1 MKRGFARPTPEKA
14 PVIKPENIVLPTPL
28 SIPPPEG
35 KPWWIVVVGV
45 VVIGLLGGM
54 IAMTFASGSHVFG
67 GVGAIFP
74 IFMIGGMAMMM
85 FGGRFGGQQQ
95 MSRPKLDAMRAQF
108 MLMLDMLRETA
119 HESADSMDANYRWF
133 HPAPTMLASAVGSS
147 RMWERKPDGKDLNF
161 GVVRVGVGMTRPEVT
176 WGEPQNMP
184 TDIELEPVTGKAL
197 QEFGRYQSVVYNLPK
212 MISLL
217 VEPWYSLIGGR
228 EQVLG
233 LMRAIVCQLAFSHG
247 PDHVQMVV
255 VSSDL
260 EQWDWVKWLP
270 HFGDPRRQD
279 AAGNARMVYS
289 SVREFAAEQAELFAG
304 RGSFTPR
311 HASSS
316 AQTPTPHTVIIADVT
331 DPQWEFV
338 KSAEGIDGVTFF
350 DLTGASMW
358 AAVPERTLQ
367 FDDLGVIEAL
377 PRDRDTWM
385 VIDEKPWFFALTD
398 HISIAEAEEFAQKLA
413 RWRLAEA
420 YEEIGQRV
428 AHIGAR
434 DIMAYYGIDDP
445 ADIDFGSL
453 WGSRTDT
460 MGRSRLRAPFGNRSD
475 NGELLFLD
483 MKSLDEGGDGPH
495 GVMSGTTGSG
505 KSTLVRT
512 VIESLMLGHP
522 PQELQFVLAD
532 LKGGSAVKPF
542 AGVPHVSRIITDLEE
557 DQALMERF
565 LDALWGEI
573 ARRKAICDSAGVDD
587 AKEYNSVRS
596 RMRARGQDMPPLPM
610 LVVVIDEFYEWFRI
624 MPTAVDVLDS
634 IGRQGRAYWI
644 HLMMASQTIESRAEK
659 LMENMGYRLV
669 LKARTAGAA
678 QAAGVPN
685 AVNLPA
691 QAGLGYFRRSLEDI
705 VRFQAEFL
713 WRDYISRGITIDGE
727 EAPALVHS
735 IDYVRPQLFTNL
747 FTPLEVSVG
756 GPDLEPVHSNGE
768 VLEAADAEA
777 EDEEE
782 GIRTPKVGT
791 VIIDQLRKIDFE
803 PYRLWQPP
811 LSEPVAIDEL
821 VNRFI
826 GHQWQQDY
834 GTARDLV
841 FPLGIIDRPF
851 KHDQP
856 PWTVDT
862 SGPGANVLILGAG
875 GSGKTTALQTLICSA
890 ALTHTPEQVQ
900 FYCLAYSGTALTTV
914 ARLPH
919 VGEVAGPTDPYG
931 VRRTVAEL
939 LALVRERK
947 RSFLEYRIASMDVFR
962 RRKFGGEAGPVPNDG
977 FGDVYLVIDNYRA
990 LAEENEVLIEQV
1002 NLIINQGPSFGVH
1015 VVVSADRESELRP
1028 PVRSGFGSRVELR
1041 LAAVEDAKLVRSRFA
1056 KEVPV
1061 KPGRGMVAVNYVRL
1075 DADPQAGLHTLV
1087 ARPALG
1093 STPTNVFASD
1103 SIVDAVSRLASG
1115 QAPPIRR
1122 LPARFGVEQVRELA
1136 ARDTRQGVGA
1146 GGIVWAISE
1155 LDLAP
1160 VYLNFAENA
1169 HLVVTGRRECGRTTT
1184 LATIMSEIGRLYA
1197 PGTSSAL
1204 AATGRA
1210 ALCPGVAGRP
1220 APSAADRAGLRVRR
1234 EVRLQPRRRAGDD
1247 ERHVRPSGQ
1256 PRTTARLV
1264 GGGAAVALLVER
1276 SGDLP
1281 DRRRHT
1287 ADAGRFRFAA
1297 AQGRRLGDPGRR
1309 CRPARDCHPH
1319 VRRLVVRGQRP
1330 DAAGTAPGERATT
1343 GDGRRPRRGLHPR
1356 QDEGWPAAPWS
1367 RPADGRGHRCV
1378 RPGGGHRAP
1387 QVEAA
1392 PPRWGWLACQPQRSG
1407 NFLSA
1412 NVFDGK
1418 LISGVQSGGSSK
1430 SGICLSHSATTMV
1443 SSIRAR

>member
-1 MKRGFARPTPEKA
+1 MKRGFARPTPEKP
-14 PVIKPENIVLPTPL
+14 PVIKPENIGLSTPL

-35 KPWWIVVVGV
+35 KPWWLIVVGV
-45 VVIGLLGGM
+45 VVVGLLGGM
-54 IAMTFASGSHVFG
+54 VAMVFASGSHVFG
-67 GVGAIFP
+67 GIGSIFP
-74 IFMIGGMAMMM
+74 LFMMVGIMMMM
-85 FGGRFGGQQQ
+85 FRGMGGGQQQ

-119 HESADSMDANYRWF
+119 QESADSMDANYRWF
-133 HPAPTMLASAVGSS
+133 HPAPNTLAAAVGSP

-212 MISLL
+212 MVSLL
-217 VEPWYSLIGGR
+217 VEPWYALVGER

-233 LMRAIVCQLAFSHG
+233 LMRAIICQLAFSHG
-247 PDHVQMVV
+247 PDHVQMIV

-260 EQWDWVKWLP
+260 DQWDWVKWLP
-270 HFGDPRRQD
+270 HFGDSRRHD
-279 AAGNARMVYS
+279 AAGNARMVYT

-316 AQTPTPHTVIIADVT
+316 AQTPTPHTVIIADVD
-331 DPQWEFV
+331 DPQWEYV
-338 KSAEGIDGVTFF
+338 ISAEGVDGVTFF
-350 DLTGASMW
+350 DLTGSSMW
-358 AAVPERTLQ
+358 TDIPERKLQ
-367 FDDLGVIEAL
+367 FDKTGVIEAL

-385 VIDEKPWFFALTD
+385 VIDDKAWFFALTD
-398 HISIAEAEEFAQKLA
+398 QVSIAEAEEFAQKLA
-413 RWRLAEA
+413 QWRLAEA

-434 DIMAYYGIDDP
+434 DILSYYGIDDP
-445 ADIDFGSL
+445 GNIDFDSL
-453 WGSRTDT
+453 WASRTDT

-512 VIESLMLGHP
+512 VIESLMLSHP
-522 PQELQFVLAD
+522 PEELQFVLAD

-587 AKEYNSVRS
+587 AKEYNSVRA
-596 RMRARGQDMPPLPM
+596 RMRARGQDMAPLPM

-691 QAGLGYFRRSLEDI
+691 QAGLGYFRKSLEDI
-705 VRFQAEFL
+705 IRFQAEFL
-713 WRDYISRGITIDGE
+713 WRDYFQPGVSIDGE

-735 IDYVRPQLFTNL
+735 IDYIRPQLFTNS

-756 GPDLEPVHSNGE
+756 GPDIEPVVAQPNGE
-768 VLEAADAEA
+768 MLESDDIEGGED
-777 EDEEE
+777 EDEE
-782 GIRTPKVGT
+782 GVRTPKVGT
-791 VIIDQLRKIDFE
+791 VIIDQLRKIKFE

-811 LSEPVAIDEL
+811 LTQPVAIDDL
-821 VNRFI
+821 VNRFL
-826 GHQWQQDY
+826 GRPWHKEY
-834 GTARDLV
+834 GSACNLV
-841 FPLGIIDRPF
+841 FPIGIIDRPY

-890 ALTHTPEQVQ
+890 ALTHTPQQVQ
-900 FYCLAYSGTALTTV
+900 FYCLAYSSTALTTV
-914 ARLPH
+914 SRIPH

-947 RSFLEYRIASMDVFR
+947 RSFLECGIASMEMFR
-962 RRKFGGEAGPVPNDG
+962 RRKFGGEAGPVPDDG

-1002 NLIINQGPSFGVH
+1002 NVIINQGPSFGVH
-1015 VVVSADRESELRP
+1015 VVVTADRESELRP
-1028 PVRSGFGSRVELR
+1028 PVRSGFGSRIELR

-1056 KEVPV
+1056 KDVPV

-1075 DADPQAGLHTLV
+1075 DSDPQAGLHTLV

-1093 STPTNVFASD
+1093 STPDNVFECD
-1103 SIVDAVSRLASG
+1103 SVVAAVSRLTSA
-1115 QAPPIRR
+1115 QAPPVRR

-1136 ARDTRQGVGA
+1136 SRDTRQGVGA
-1146 GGIVWAISE
+1146 GGIAWAISE

-1160 VYLNFAENA
+1160 VYLNFAENS
-1169 HLVVTGRRECGRTTT
+1169 HLMVTGRRECGRTTT

-1197 PGTSSAL
+1197 PGASSAPPPAPGRPSAQVWLVDPRRQLLTALGSDYVERFAYNLDGVVAMMGEL
-1204 AATGRA
+1204 AAALAGREPPPGLSAEELLSRSWWSGPEIFLIVDDIQQLPPGFDSPLHKAVPFVNRA
-1210 ALCPGVAGRP
+1210 ADVGLHVIVTRTFGGWSSAGSDPMLRALHQANAPLLVMDADPDEGFIRGKMKGGPLPRGRGLLMAEDTGVFVQV
-1220 APSAADRAGLRVRR
+1220 AATEVRR
-1234 EVRLQPRRRAGDD
+1234 
-1247 ERHVRPSGQ
+1247 
-1256 PRTTARLV
+1256 
-1264 GGGAAVALLVER
+1264 
-1276 SGDLP
+1276 
-1281 DRRRHT
+1281 
-1287 ADAGRFRFAA
+1287 
-1297 AQGRRLGDPGRR
+1297 
-1309 CRPARDCHPH
+1309 
-1319 VRRLVVRGQRP
+1319 
-1330 DAAGTAPGERATT
+1330 
-1343 GDGRRPRRGLHPR
+1343 
-1356 QDEGWPAAPWS
+1356 
-1367 RPADGRGHRCV
+1367 
-1378 RPGGGHRAP
+1378 
-1387 QVEAA
+1387 
-1392 PPRWGWLACQPQRSG
+1392 
-1407 NFLSA
+1407 
-1412 NVFDGK
+1412 
-1418 LISGVQSGGSSK
+1418 
-1430 SGICLSHSATTMV
+1430 
-1443 SSIRAR
+1443 

>member
-1 MKRGFARPTPEKA
+1 MKRGFARPTPEKP
-14 PVIKPENIVLPTPL
+14 PVIKPENIVLSTPL

-35 KPWWIVVVGV
+35 KPWWLIVVGV
-45 VVIGLLGGM
+45 VVVGLLGGM
-54 IAMTFASGSHVFG
+54 VAMVFASGSHVFG
-67 GVGAIFP
+67 GIGSIFP
-74 IFMIGGMAMMM
+74 LFMMVGIMMMM
-85 FGGRFGGQQQ
+85 FRGMGGGQQQ

-119 HESADSMDANYRWF
+119 QESADSMDANYRWF
-133 HPAPTMLASAVGSS
+133 HPAPNTLAAAVGSP

-212 MISLL
+212 MVSLL
-217 VEPWYSLIGGR
+217 VEPWYALVGER

-233 LMRAIVCQLAFSHG
+233 LMRAIICQLAFSHG
-247 PDHVQMVV
+247 PDHVQMIV

-260 EQWDWVKWLP
+260 DQWDWVKWLP
-270 HFGDPRRQD
+270 HFGDSRRHD
-279 AAGNARMVYS
+279 AAGNARMVYT

-316 AQTPTPHTVIIADVT
+316 AQTPTPHTVIIADVD
-331 DPQWEFV
+331 DPQWEYV
-338 KSAEGIDGVTFF
+338 ISAEGVDGVTFF
-350 DLTGASMW
+350 DLTGSSMW
-358 AAVPERTLQ
+358 TDIPERKLQ
-367 FDDLGVIEAL
+367 FDKTGVIEAL

-385 VIDEKPWFFALTD
+385 VIDDKAWFFALTD
-398 HISIAEAEEFAQKLA
+398 QVSIAEAEEFAQKLA
-413 RWRLAEA
+413 QWRLAEA

-434 DIMAYYGIDDP
+434 DILSYYGIDDP
-445 ADIDFGSL
+445 GNIDFDSL
-453 WGSRTDT
+453 WASRTDT

-512 VIESLMLGHP
+512 VIESLMLSHP
-522 PQELQFVLAD
+522 PEELQFVLAD

-587 AKEYNSVRS
+587 AKEYNSVRA
-596 RMRARGQDMPPLPM
+596 RMRARGQDMAPLPM

-691 QAGLGYFRRSLEDI
+691 QAGLGYFRKSLEDI
-705 VRFQAEFL
+705 IRFQAEFL
-713 WRDYISRGITIDGE
+713 WRDYFQPGVSIDGE

-735 IDYVRPQLFTNL
+735 IDYIRPQLFTNS

-756 GPDLEPVHSNGE
+756 GPDIEPVVAQPNGE
-768 VLEAADAEA
+768 VLESDDIEGGED
-777 EDEEE
+777 EDEE
-782 GIRTPKVGT
+782 GVRTPKVGT
-791 VIIDQLRKIDFE
+791 VIIDQLRKIKFE

-811 LSEPVAIDEL
+811 LTQPVAIDDL
-821 VNRFI
+821 VNRFL
-826 GHQWQQDY
+826 GRPWHKEY
-834 GTARDLV
+834 GSACNLV
-841 FPLGIIDRPF
+841 FPIGIIDRPY

-890 ALTHTPEQVQ
+890 ALTHTPQQVQ
-900 FYCLAYSGTALTTV
+900 FYCLAYSSTALTTV
-914 ARLPH
+914 SRIPH

-947 RSFLEYRIASMDVFR
+947 RSFLECGIASMEMFR
-962 RRKFGGEAGPVPNDG
+962 RRKFGGEAGPVPDDG

-1002 NLIINQGPSFGVH
+1002 NVIINQGPSFGVH
-1015 VVVSADRESELRP
+1015 VVVTADRESELRP
-1028 PVRSGFGSRVELR
+1028 PVRSGFGSRIELR

-1056 KEVPV
+1056 KDVPV

-1075 DADPQAGLHTLV
+1075 DSDPQAGLHTLV

-1093 STPTNVFASD
+1093 TTPDNVFECD
-1103 SIVDAVSRLASG
+1103 SVVAAVSRLTSA
-1115 QAPPIRR
+1115 QAPPVRR

-1136 ARDTRQGVGA
+1136 SRDTRQGVGA
-1146 GGIVWAISE
+1146 GGIAWAISE

-1160 VYLNFAENA
+1160 VYLNFAENS
-1169 HLVVTGRRECGRTTT
+1169 HLMVTGRRECGRTTT

-1197 PGTSSAL
+1197 PGASSAPPPAPGRPSAQVWLVDPRRQLLTALGSDYVERFAYNLDGVVAMMGEL
-1204 AATGRA
+1204 AAALAGREPPPGLSAEELLSRSWWSGPEIFLIVDDIQQLPPGFDSPLHKAVPFVNRA
-1210 ALCPGVAGRP
+1210 ADVGLHVIVTRTFGGWSSAGSDPMLRALHQANAPLLVMDADPDEGFIRGKMKGGPLPRGRGLLMAEDTGVFVQV
-1220 APSAADRAGLRVRR
+1220 AATEVRR
-1234 EVRLQPRRRAGDD
+1234 
-1247 ERHVRPSGQ
+1247 
-1256 PRTTARLV
+1256 
-1264 GGGAAVALLVER
+1264 
-1276 SGDLP
+1276 
-1281 DRRRHT
+1281 
-1287 ADAGRFRFAA
+1287 
-1297 AQGRRLGDPGRR
+1297 
-1309 CRPARDCHPH
+1309 
-1319 VRRLVVRGQRP
+1319 
-1330 DAAGTAPGERATT
+1330 
-1343 GDGRRPRRGLHPR
+1343 
-1356 QDEGWPAAPWS
+1356 
-1367 RPADGRGHRCV
+1367 
-1378 RPGGGHRAP
+1378 
-1387 QVEAA
+1387 
-1392 PPRWGWLACQPQRSG
+1392 
-1407 NFLSA
+1407 
-1412 NVFDGK
+1412 
-1418 LISGVQSGGSSK
+1418 
-1430 SGICLSHSATTMV
+1430 
-1443 SSIRAR
+1443 

>member
-1 MKRGFARPTPEKA
+1 MKRGFARPTPEKP
-14 PVIKPENIVLPTPL
+14 PVIKPENIVLSTPL

-35 KPWWIVVVGV
+35 KPWWLIVVGIVVV
-45 VVIGLLGGM
+45 GLLGGM
-54 IAMTFASGSHVFG
+54 VAMVFASGSHVFG
-67 GVGAIFP
+67 GIGSIFP
-74 IFMIGGMAMMM
+74 LFMMVGIMMMM
-85 FGGRFGGQQQ
+85 FRGMGGGQQQ

-119 HESADSMDANYRWF
+119 QESADSMDANYRWF
-133 HPAPTMLASAVGSS
+133 HPAPNTLAAAVGSP

-212 MISLL
+212 MVSLL
-217 VEPWYSLIGGR
+217 VEPWYALVGER

-233 LMRAIVCQLAFSHG
+233 LMRAIICQLAFSHG
-247 PDHVQMVV
+247 PDHVQMIV

-260 EQWDWVKWLP
+260 DQWDWVKWLP
-270 HFGDPRRQD
+270 HFGDSRRHD
-279 AAGNARMVYS
+279 AAGNARMVYT

-316 AQTPTPHTVIIADVT
+316 AQTPTPHTVIIADVD
-331 DPQWEFV
+331 DPQWEYV
-338 KSAEGIDGVTFF
+338 ISAEGVDGVTFF
-350 DLTGASMW
+350 DLTGSSMW
-358 AAVPERTLQ
+358 TDIPERKLQ
-367 FDDLGVIEAL
+367 FDKTGVIEAL

-385 VIDEKPWFFALTD
+385 VIDDKAWFFALTD
-398 HISIAEAEEFAQKLA
+398 QVSIAEAEEFAQKLA
-413 RWRLAEA
+413 QWRLAEA

-434 DIMAYYGIDDP
+434 DILSYYGIDDP
-445 ADIDFGSL
+445 GNIDFDSL
-453 WGSRTDT
+453 WASRTDT

-512 VIESLMLGHP
+512 VIESLMLSHP
-522 PQELQFVLAD
+522 PEELQFVLAD

-587 AKEYNSVRS
+587 AKEYNSVRA
-596 RMRARGQDMPPLPM
+596 RMRARGQDMAPLPM

-691 QAGLGYFRRSLEDI
+691 QAGLGYFRKSLEDI
-705 VRFQAEFL
+705 IRFQAEFL
-713 WRDYISRGITIDGE
+713 WRDYFQPGVSIDGE

-735 IDYVRPQLFTNL
+735 IDYIRPQLFTNS

-756 GPDLEPVHSNGE
+756 GPDIEPVVAQPNGE
-768 VLEAADAEA
+768 VLESDDIEGGED
-777 EDEEE
+777 EDEE
-782 GIRTPKVGT
+782 GVRTPKVGT
-791 VIIDQLRKIDFE
+791 VIIDQLRKIKFE

-811 LSEPVAIDEL
+811 LTQPVAIDDL
-821 VNRFI
+821 VNRFL
-826 GHQWQQDY
+826 GRPWHKEY
-834 GTARDLV
+834 GSACNLV
-841 FPLGIIDRPF
+841 FPIGIIDRPY

-890 ALTHTPEQVQ
+890 ALTHTPQQVQ
-900 FYCLAYSGTALTTV
+900 FYCLAYSSTALTTV
-914 ARLPH
+914 SRIPH

-947 RSFLEYRIASMDVFR
+947 RSFLECGIASMEMFR
-962 RRKFGGEAGPVPNDG
+962 RRKFGGEAGPVPDDG

-1002 NLIINQGPSFGVH
+1002 NVIINQGPSFGVH
-1015 VVVSADRESELRP
+1015 VVVTADRESELRP
-1028 PVRSGFGSRVELR
+1028 PVRSGFGSRIELR

-1056 KEVPV
+1056 KDVPV

-1075 DADPQAGLHTLV
+1075 DSDPQAGLHTLV

-1093 STPTNVFASD
+1093 STPDNVFECD
-1103 SIVDAVSRLASG
+1103 SVVAAVSRLTSA
-1115 QAPPIRR
+1115 QAPPVRR

-1136 ARDTRQGVGA
+1136 SRDTRQGVGA
-1146 GGIVWAISE
+1146 GGIAWAISE

-1160 VYLNFAENA
+1160 VYLNFAENS
-1169 HLVVTGRRECGRTTT
+1169 HLMVTGRRECGRTTT

-1197 PGTSSAL
+1197 PGASSAPPPAPGRPSAQVWLVDPRRQLLTALGSDYVERFAYNLDGVVAMMGEL
-1204 AATGRA
+1204 AAALAGREPPPGLSAEELLSRSWWSGPEIFLIVDDIQQLPPGFDSPLHKAVPFVNRA
-1210 ALCPGVAGRP
+1210 ADVGLHVIVTRTFGGWSSAGSDPMLRALHQANAPLLVMDADPDEGFIRGKMKGGPLPRGRGLLMAEDTGVFVQV
-1220 APSAADRAGLRVRR
+1220 AATEVRR
-1234 EVRLQPRRRAGDD
+1234 
-1247 ERHVRPSGQ
+1247 
-1256 PRTTARLV
+1256 
-1264 GGGAAVALLVER
+1264 
-1276 SGDLP
+1276 
-1281 DRRRHT
+1281 
-1287 ADAGRFRFAA
+1287 
-1297 AQGRRLGDPGRR
+1297 
-1309 CRPARDCHPH
+1309 
-1319 VRRLVVRGQRP
+1319 
-1330 DAAGTAPGERATT
+1330 
-1343 GDGRRPRRGLHPR
+1343 
-1356 QDEGWPAAPWS
+1356 
-1367 RPADGRGHRCV
+1367 
-1378 RPGGGHRAP
+1378 
-1387 QVEAA
+1387 
-1392 PPRWGWLACQPQRSG
+1392 
-1407 NFLSA
+1407 
-1412 NVFDGK
+1412 
-1418 LISGVQSGGSSK
+1418 
-1430 SGICLSHSATTMV
+1430 
-1443 SSIRAR
+1443 

>member
-1 MKRGFARPTPEKA
+1 MKRGFARPTPEKP
-14 PVIKPENIVLPTPL
+14 PVIKPENIVLSTPL

-35 KPWWIVVVGV
+35 KPWWLIVVGV
-45 VVIGLLGGM
+45 VVVGLLGGM
-54 IAMTFASGSHVFG
+54 VAMVFASGSHVFG
-67 GVGAIFP
+67 GIGSIFP
-74 IFMIGGMAMMM
+74 LFMMVGIMMMM
-85 FGGRFGGQQQ
+85 FRGMGGGQQQ

-119 HESADSMDANYRWF
+119 QESADSMDANYRWF
-133 HPAPTMLASAVGSS
+133 HPAPNTLAAAVGSP

-212 MISLL
+212 MVSLL
-217 VEPWYSLIGGR
+217 VEPWYALVGER

-233 LMRAIVCQLAFSHG
+233 LMRAIICQLAFSHG
-247 PDHVQMVV
+247 PDHVQMIV

-260 EQWDWVKWLP
+260 DQWDWVKWLP
-270 HFGDPRRQD
+270 HFGDSRRHD
-279 AAGNARMVYS
+279 AAGNARMVYT

-316 AQTPTPHTVIIADVT
+316 AQTPTPHTVIIADVD
-331 DPQWEFV
+331 DPQWEYV
-338 KSAEGIDGVTFF
+338 ISAEGVDGVTFF
-350 DLTGASMW
+350 DLTGSSMW
-358 AAVPERTLQ
+358 TDIPERKLQ
-367 FDDLGVIEAL
+367 FDKTGVIEAL

-385 VIDEKPWFFALTD
+385 VIDDKAWFFALTD
-398 HISIAEAEEFAQKLA
+398 QVSIAEAEEFAQKLA
-413 RWRLAEA
+413 QWRLAEA

-434 DIMAYYGIDDP
+434 DILSYYGIDDP
-445 ADIDFGSL
+445 GNIDFDSL
-453 WGSRTDT
+453 WASRTDT

-512 VIESLMLGHP
+512 VIESLMLSHP
-522 PQELQFVLAD
+522 PEELQFVLAD

-587 AKEYNSVRS
+587 AKEYNSVRA
-596 RMRARGQDMPPLPM
+596 RMRARGQDMAPLPM

-691 QAGLGYFRRSLEDI
+691 QAGLGYFRKSLEDI
-705 VRFQAEFL
+705 IRFQAEFL
-713 WRDYISRGITIDGE
+713 WRDYFQPGVSIDGE

-735 IDYVRPQLFTNL
+735 IDYIRPQLFTNS

-756 GPDLEPVHSNGE
+756 GPDIEPVVAQPNGE
-768 VLEAADAEA
+768 VLESDDIEGGED
-777 EDEEE
+777 EDEE
-782 GIRTPKVGT
+782 GVRTPKVGT
-791 VIIDQLRKIDFE
+791 VIIDQLRKIKFE

-811 LSEPVAIDEL
+811 LTQPVAIDDL
-821 VNRFI
+821 VNRFL
-826 GHQWQQDY
+826 GRPWHKEY
-834 GTARDLV
+834 GSACNLV
-841 FPLGIIDRPF
+841 FPIGIIDRPY

-890 ALTHTPEQVQ
+890 ALTHTPQQVQ
-900 FYCLAYSGTALTTV
+900 FYCLAYSSTALTTV
-914 ARLPH
+914 SRIPH

-931 VRRTVAEL
+931 VRRTVTEL

-947 RSFLEYRIASMDVFR
+947 RSFLECGIASMEMFR
-962 RRKFGGEAGPVPNDG
+962 RRKFGGEAGPVPDDG

-1002 NLIINQGPSFGVH
+1002 NVIINQGPSFGVH
-1015 VVVSADRESELRP
+1015 VVVTADRESELRP
-1028 PVRSGFGSRVELR
+1028 PVRSGFGSRIELR

-1056 KEVPV
+1056 KDVPV

-1075 DADPQAGLHTLV
+1075 DSDPQAGLHTLV

-1093 STPTNVFASD
+1093 STPDNVFECD
-1103 SIVDAVSRLASG
+1103 SVVAAVSRLTSA
-1115 QAPPIRR
+1115 QAPPVRR

-1136 ARDTRQGVGA
+1136 SRDTRQGVGA
-1146 GGIVWAISE
+1146 GGIAWAISE

-1160 VYLNFAENA
+1160 VYLNFAENS
-1169 HLVVTGRRECGRTTT
+1169 HLMVTGRRECGRTTT

-1197 PGTSSAL
+1197 PGASSAPPPAPGRPSAQVWLVDPRRQLLTALGSDYVERFAYNLDGVVAMMGEL
-1204 AATGRA
+1204 AAALAGREPPPGLSAEELLSRSWWSGPEIFLIVDDIQQLPPGFDSPLHKAVPFVNRA
-1210 ALCPGVAGRP
+1210 ADVGLHVIVTRTFGGWSSAGSDPMLRALHQANAPLLVMDADPDEGFIRGKMKGGPLPRGRGLLMAEDTGVFVQV
-1220 APSAADRAGLRVRR
+1220 AATEVRR
-1234 EVRLQPRRRAGDD
+1234 
-1247 ERHVRPSGQ
+1247 
-1256 PRTTARLV
+1256 
-1264 GGGAAVALLVER
+1264 
-1276 SGDLP
+1276 
-1281 DRRRHT
+1281 
-1287 ADAGRFRFAA
+1287 
-1297 AQGRRLGDPGRR
+1297 
-1309 CRPARDCHPH
+1309 
-1319 VRRLVVRGQRP
+1319 
-1330 DAAGTAPGERATT
+1330 
-1343 GDGRRPRRGLHPR
+1343 
-1356 QDEGWPAAPWS
+1356 
-1367 RPADGRGHRCV
+1367 
-1378 RPGGGHRAP
+1378 
-1387 QVEAA
+1387 
-1392 PPRWGWLACQPQRSG
+1392 
-1407 NFLSA
+1407 
-1412 NVFDGK
+1412 
-1418 LISGVQSGGSSK
+1418 
-1430 SGICLSHSATTMV
+1430 
-1443 SSIRAR
+1443 

>member
-1 MKRGFARPTPEKA
+1 MKRGFARPTPEKP
-14 PVIKPENIVLPTPL
+14 PVIKPENIVLSTPL

-35 KPWWIVVVGV
+35 KPWWLIVVGV
-45 VVIGLLGGM
+45 VVVGLLGGM
-54 IAMTFASGSHVFG
+54 VAMVFASGSHVFG
-67 GVGAIFP
+67 GIGSIFP
-74 IFMIGGMAMMM
+74 LFMMVGIMIMM
-85 FGGRFGGQQQ
+85 FRGMGGGQQQ

-119 HESADSMDANYRWF
+119 QESADSMDANYRWF
-133 HPAPTMLASAVGSS
+133 HPAPNTLAAAVGSP

-212 MISLL
+212 MVSLL
-217 VEPWYSLIGGR
+217 VEPWYALVGER

-233 LMRAIVCQLAFSHG
+233 LMRAIICQLAFSHG
-247 PDHVQMVV
+247 PDHVQMIV

-260 EQWDWVKWLP
+260 DQWDWVKWLP
-270 HFGDPRRQD
+270 HFGDSRRHD
-279 AAGNARMVYS
+279 AAGNARMVYT

-316 AQTPTPHTVIIADVT
+316 AQTPTPHTVIIADVD
-331 DPQWEFV
+331 DPQWEYV
-338 KSAEGIDGVTFF
+338 ISAEGVDGVTFF
-350 DLTGASMW
+350 DLTGSSMW
-358 AAVPERTLQ
+358 TDIPERKLQ
-367 FDDLGVIEAL
+367 FDKTGVIEAL

-385 VIDEKPWFFALTD
+385 VIDDKAWFFALTD
-398 HISIAEAEEFAQKLA
+398 QVSIAEAEEFAQKLA
-413 RWRLAEA
+413 QWRLAEA

-434 DIMAYYGIDDP
+434 DILSYYGIDDP
-445 ADIDFGSL
+445 GNIDFDSL
-453 WGSRTDT
+453 WASRTDT

-512 VIESLMLGHP
+512 VIESLMLSHP
-522 PQELQFVLAD
+522 PEELQFVLAD

-587 AKEYNSVRS
+587 AKEYNSVRA
-596 RMRARGQDMPPLPM
+596 RMRARGQDMAPLPM

-691 QAGLGYFRRSLEDI
+691 QAGLGYFRKSLEDI
-705 VRFQAEFL
+705 IRFQAEFL
-713 WRDYISRGITIDGE
+713 WRDYFQPGVSIDGE

-735 IDYVRPQLFTNL
+735 IDYIRPQLFTNS

-756 GPDLEPVHSNGE
+756 GPDIEPVVAQPNGE
-768 VLEAADAEA
+768 VLESDDIEGGED
-777 EDEEE
+777 EDEE
-782 GIRTPKVGT
+782 GVRTPKVGT
-791 VIIDQLRKIDFE
+791 VIIDQLRKIKFE

-811 LSEPVAIDEL
+811 LTQPVAIDDL
-821 VNRFI
+821 VNRFL
-826 GHQWQQDY
+826 GRPWHKEY
-834 GTARDLV
+834 GSACNLV
-841 FPLGIIDRPF
+841 FPIGIIDRPY

-890 ALTHTPEQVQ
+890 ALTHTPQQVQ
-900 FYCLAYSGTALTTV
+900 FYCLAYSSTALTTV
-914 ARLPH
+914 SRIPH

-947 RSFLEYRIASMDVFR
+947 RSFLECGIASMEMFR
-962 RRKFGGEAGPVPNDG
+962 RRKFGGEAGPVPDDG

-1002 NLIINQGPSFGVH
+1002 NVIINQGPSFGVH
-1015 VVVSADRESELRP
+1015 VVVTADRESELRP
-1028 PVRSGFGSRVELR
+1028 PVRSGFGSRIELR

-1056 KEVPV
+1056 KDVPV

-1075 DADPQAGLHTLV
+1075 DSDPQAGLHTLV

-1093 STPTNVFASD
+1093 STPDNVFECD
-1103 SIVDAVSRLASG
+1103 SVVAAVSRLTSA
-1115 QAPPIRR
+1115 QAPPVRR

-1136 ARDTRQGVGA
+1136 SRDTRQGVGA
-1146 GGIVWAISE
+1146 GGIAWAISE

-1160 VYLNFAENA
+1160 VYLNFAENS
-1169 HLVVTGRRECGRTTT
+1169 HLMVTGRRECGRTTT

-1197 PGTSSAL
+1197 PGASSAPPPAPGRPSAQVWLVDPRRQLLTALGSDYVERFAYNLDGVVAMMGEL
-1204 AATGRA
+1204 AAALAGREPPPGLSAEELLSRSWWSGPEIFLIVDDIQQLPPGFDSPLHKAVPFVNRA
-1210 ALCPGVAGRP
+1210 ADVGLHVIVTRTFGGWSSAGSDPMLRALHQANAPLLVMDADPDEGFIRGKMKGGPLPRGRGLLMAEDTGVFVQV
-1220 APSAADRAGLRVRR
+1220 AATEVRR
-1234 EVRLQPRRRAGDD
+1234 
-1247 ERHVRPSGQ
+1247 
-1256 PRTTARLV
+1256 
-1264 GGGAAVALLVER
+1264 
-1276 SGDLP
+1276 
-1281 DRRRHT
+1281 
-1287 ADAGRFRFAA
+1287 
-1297 AQGRRLGDPGRR
+1297 
-1309 CRPARDCHPH
+1309 
-1319 VRRLVVRGQRP
+1319 
-1330 DAAGTAPGERATT
+1330 
-1343 GDGRRPRRGLHPR
+1343 
-1356 QDEGWPAAPWS
+1356 
-1367 RPADGRGHRCV
+1367 
-1378 RPGGGHRAP
+1378 
-1387 QVEAA
+1387 
-1392 PPRWGWLACQPQRSG
+1392 
-1407 NFLSA
+1407 
-1412 NVFDGK
+1412 
-1418 LISGVQSGGSSK
+1418 
-1430 SGICLSHSATTMV
+1430 
-1443 SSIRAR
+1443 

>member
-1 MKRGFARPTPEKA
+1 MKRGFARPTPEKP
-14 PVIKPENIVLPTPL
+14 PVIKPENIVLSTPL

-35 KPWWIVVVGV
+35 KPWWLIVVGV
-45 VVIGLLGGM
+45 VVVGLLGGM
-54 IAMTFASGSHVFG
+54 VAMVFASGSHVFG
-67 GVGAIFP
+67 GIGSIFP
-74 IFMIGGMAMMM
+74 LFMMVGIMMMM
-85 FGGRFGGQQQ
+85 FRGMGGGQQQ

-119 HESADSMDANYRWF
+119 QESADSMDANYRWF
-133 HPAPTMLASAVGSS
+133 HPAPNTLAAAVGSP

-212 MISLL
+212 MVSLL
-217 VEPWYSLIGGR
+217 VEPWYALVGER

-233 LMRAIVCQLAFSHG
+233 LMRAIICQLAFSHG
-247 PDHVQMVV
+247 PDHVQMIV

-260 EQWDWVKWLP
+260 DQWDWVKWLP
-270 HFGDPRRQD
+270 HFGDSRRHD
-279 AAGNARMVYS
+279 AAGNARMVYT

-316 AQTPTPHTVIIADVT
+316 AQTPTPHTVIIADVD
-331 DPQWEFV
+331 DPQWEYV
-338 KSAEGIDGVTFF
+338 ISAEGVDGVTFF
-350 DLTGASMW
+350 DLTGSSMW
-358 AAVPERTLQ
+358 TDIPERKLQ
-367 FDDLGVIEAL
+367 FDKTGVIEAL

-385 VIDEKPWFFALTD
+385 VIDDKAWFFALTD
-398 HISIAEAEEFAQKLA
+398 QVSIAEAEEFAQKLA
-413 RWRLAEA
+413 QWRLAEA

-434 DIMAYYGIDDP
+434 DILSYYGIDDP
-445 ADIDFGSL
+445 GNIDFDSL
-453 WGSRTDT
+453 WASRTDT

-512 VIESLMLGHP
+512 VIESLMLSHP
-522 PQELQFVLAD
+522 PEELQFVLAD

-587 AKEYNSVRS
+587 AKEYNSVRA
-596 RMRARGQDMPPLPM
+596 RMRARGQDMAPLPM

-691 QAGLGYFRRSLEDI
+691 QAGLGYFRKSLEDI
-705 VRFQAEFL
+705 IRFQAEFL
-713 WRDYISRGITIDGE
+713 WRDYFQPGVSIDGE

-735 IDYVRPQLFTNL
+735 IDYIRPQLFTNS

-756 GPDLEPVHSNGE
+756 GPDIEPVVAQPNGE
-768 VLEAADAEA
+768 VLESDDIEGGED
-777 EDEEE
+777 EDEE
-782 GIRTPKVGT
+782 GVRTPKVGT
-791 VIIDQLRKIDFE
+791 VIIDQLRKIKFE

-811 LSEPVAIDEL
+811 LTQPVAIDDL
-821 VNRFI
+821 VNRFL
-826 GHQWQQDY
+826 GRPWHKEY
-834 GTARDLV
+834 GSACNLV
-841 FPLGIIDRPF
+841 FPIGIIDRPY

-890 ALTHTPEQVQ
+890 ALTHTPQQVQ
-900 FYCLAYSGTALTTV
+900 FYCLAYSSTALTTV
-914 ARLPH
+914 SRIPH

-947 RSFLEYRIASMDVFR
+947 RSFLECGIASMEMFR
-962 RRKFGGEAGPVPNDG
+962 RRKFGGEAGPVPDDG

-1002 NLIINQGPSFGVH
+1002 NVIINQGPSFGVH
-1015 VVVSADRESELRP
+1015 VVVTADRESELRP
-1028 PVRSGFGSRVELR
+1028 PVRSGFGSRIELR

-1056 KEVPV
+1056 KDVPV

-1075 DADPQAGLHTLV
+1075 DSDPQAGLHTLV

-1093 STPTNVFASD
+1093 STPDNVFECD
-1103 SIVDAVSRLASG
+1103 SVVAAVCRLTSA
-1115 QAPPIRR
+1115 QAPPVRR

-1136 ARDTRQGVGA
+1136 SRDTRQGVGA
-1146 GGIVWAISE
+1146 GGIAWAISE

-1160 VYLNFAENA
+1160 VYLNFAENS
-1169 HLVVTGRRECGRTTT
+1169 HLMVTGRRECGRTTT

-1197 PGTSSAL
+1197 PGASSAPPPAPGRPSAQVWLVDPRRQLLTALGSDYVERFAYNLDGVVAMMGEL
-1204 AATGRA
+1204 AAALAGREPPPGLSAEELLSRSWWSGPEIFLIVDDIQQLPPGFDSPLHKAVPFVNRA
-1210 ALCPGVAGRP
+1210 ADVGLHVIVTRTFGGWSSAGSDPMLRALHQANAPLLVMDADPDEGFIRGKMKGGPLPRGRGLLMAEDTGVFVQV
-1220 APSAADRAGLRVRR
+1220 AATEVRR
-1234 EVRLQPRRRAGDD
+1234 
-1247 ERHVRPSGQ
+1247 
-1256 PRTTARLV
+1256 
-1264 GGGAAVALLVER
+1264 
-1276 SGDLP
+1276 
-1281 DRRRHT
+1281 
-1287 ADAGRFRFAA
+1287 
-1297 AQGRRLGDPGRR
+1297 
-1309 CRPARDCHPH
+1309 
-1319 VRRLVVRGQRP
+1319 
-1330 DAAGTAPGERATT
+1330 
-1343 GDGRRPRRGLHPR
+1343 
-1356 QDEGWPAAPWS
+1356 
-1367 RPADGRGHRCV
+1367 
-1378 RPGGGHRAP
+1378 
-1387 QVEAA
+1387 
-1392 PPRWGWLACQPQRSG
+1392 
-1407 NFLSA
+1407 
-1412 NVFDGK
+1412 
-1418 LISGVQSGGSSK
+1418 
-1430 SGICLSHSATTMV
+1430 
-1443 SSIRAR
+1443 

>member
-1 MKRGFARPTPEKA
+1 MKRGFARPTPEKP
-14 PVIKPENIVLPTPL
+14 PVIKPENIVLSTPL

-35 KPWWIVVVGV
+35 KPWWLIVVGV
-45 VVIGLLGGM
+45 VVVGLLGGM
-54 IAMTFASGSHVFG
+54 VAMVFASGSHVFG
-67 GVGAIFP
+67 GIGSIFP
-74 IFMIGGMAMMM
+74 LFMMVGIMMMM
-85 FGGRFGGQQQ
+85 FRGMGGGQQQ

-119 HESADSMDANYRWF
+119 QESADSMDANYRWF
-133 HPAPTMLASAVGSS
+133 HPAPNTLAAAVGSP

-212 MISLL
+212 MVSLL
-217 VEPWYSLIGGR
+217 VEPWYALVGER

-233 LMRAIVCQLAFSHG
+233 LMRAIICQLAFSHG
-247 PDHVQMVV
+247 PDHVQMIV

-260 EQWDWVKWLP
+260 DQWDWVKWLP
-270 HFGDPRRQD
+270 HFGDSRRHD
-279 AAGNARMVYS
+279 AAGNARMVYT

-316 AQTPTPHTVIIADVT
+316 AQTPTPHTVIIADVD
-331 DPQWEFV
+331 DPQWEYV
-338 KSAEGIDGVTFF
+338 ISAEGVDGVTFF
-350 DLTGASMW
+350 DLTGSSMW
-358 AAVPERTLQ
+358 TDIPERKLQ
-367 FDDLGVIEAL
+367 FDKTGVIEAL

-385 VIDEKPWFFALTD
+385 VIDDKAWFFALTD
-398 HISIAEAEEFAQKLA
+398 QVSIAEAEEFAQKLA
-413 RWRLAEA
+413 QWRLAEA

-434 DIMAYYGIDDP
+434 DILSYYGIDDP
-445 ADIDFGSL
+445 GNIDFDSL
-453 WGSRTDT
+453 WASRTDT

-512 VIESLMLGHP
+512 VIESLMLSHP
-522 PQELQFVLAD
+522 PEELQFVLAD

-587 AKEYNSVRS
+587 AKEYNSVRA
-596 RMRARGQDMPPLPM
+596 RMRARGQDMAPLPM

-691 QAGLGYFRRSLEDI
+691 QAGLGYFRKSLEDI
-705 VRFQAEFL
+705 IRFQAEFL
-713 WRDYISRGITIDGE
+713 WRDYFQPGVSIDGE

-735 IDYVRPQLFTNL
+735 IDYIRPQLFTNS

-756 GPDLEPVHSNGE
+756 GPDIEPVVARPNGE
-768 VLEAADAEA
+768 VLESDDIEGGED
-777 EDEEE
+777 EDEE
-782 GIRTPKVGT
+782 GVRTPKVGT
-791 VIIDQLRKIDFE
+791 VIIDQLRKIKFE

-811 LSEPVAIDEL
+811 LTQPVAIDDL
-821 VNRFI
+821 VNRFL
-826 GHQWQQDY
+826 GRPWHKEY
-834 GTARDLV
+834 GSACNLV
-841 FPLGIIDRPF
+841 FPIGIIDRPY

-890 ALTHTPEQVQ
+890 ALTHTPQQVQ
-900 FYCLAYSGTALTTV
+900 FYCLAYSSTALTTV
-914 ARLPH
+914 SRIPH

-947 RSFLEYRIASMDVFR
+947 RSFLECGIASMEMFR
-962 RRKFGGEAGPVPNDG
+962 RRKFGGEAGPVPDDG

-1002 NLIINQGPSFGVH
+1002 NVIINQGPSFGVH
-1015 VVVSADRESELRP
+1015 VVVTADRESELRP
-1028 PVRSGFGSRVELR
+1028 PVRSGFGSRIELR

-1056 KEVPV
+1056 KDVPV

-1075 DADPQAGLHTLV
+1075 DSDPQAGLHTLV

-1093 STPTNVFASD
+1093 STPDNVFECD
-1103 SIVDAVSRLASG
+1103 SVVAAVSRLTSA
-1115 QAPPIRR
+1115 QAPPVRR

-1136 ARDTRQGVGA
+1136 SRDTRQGVGA
-1146 GGIVWAISE
+1146 GGIAWAISE

-1160 VYLNFAENA
+1160 VYLNFAENS
-1169 HLVVTGRRECGRTTT
+1169 HLMVTGRRECGRTTT

-1197 PGTSSAL
+1197 PGASSAPPPAPGRPSAQVWLVDPRRQLLTALGSDYVERFAYNLDGVVAMMGEL
-1204 AATGRA
+1204 AAALAGREPPPGLSAEELLSRSWWSGPEIFLIVDDIQQLPPGFDSPLHKAVPFVNRA
-1210 ALCPGVAGRP
+1210 ADVGLHVIVTRTFGGWSSAGSDPMLRALHQANAPLLVMDADPDEGFIRGKMKGGPLPRGRGLLMAEDTGVFVQV
-1220 APSAADRAGLRVRR
+1220 AATEVRR
-1234 EVRLQPRRRAGDD
+1234 
-1247 ERHVRPSGQ
+1247 
-1256 PRTTARLV
+1256 
-1264 GGGAAVALLVER
+1264 
-1276 SGDLP
+1276 
-1281 DRRRHT
+1281 
-1287 ADAGRFRFAA
+1287 
-1297 AQGRRLGDPGRR
+1297 
-1309 CRPARDCHPH
+1309 
-1319 VRRLVVRGQRP
+1319 
-1330 DAAGTAPGERATT
+1330 
-1343 GDGRRPRRGLHPR
+1343 
-1356 QDEGWPAAPWS
+1356 
-1367 RPADGRGHRCV
+1367 
-1378 RPGGGHRAP
+1378 
-1387 QVEAA
+1387 
-1392 PPRWGWLACQPQRSG
+1392 
-1407 NFLSA
+1407 
-1412 NVFDGK
+1412 
-1418 LISGVQSGGSSK
+1418 
-1430 SGICLSHSATTMV
+1430 
-1443 SSIRAR
+1443 

>member
-1 MKRGFARPTPEKA
+1 MKRGFARPTPEKP
-14 PVIKPENIVLPTPL
+14 PVIKPENIVLSTPL

-35 KPWWIVVVGV
+35 KPWWLIVVGV
-45 VVIGLLGGM
+45 VVVGLLGGM
-54 IAMTFASGSHVFG
+54 VAMVFASGSHVFG
-67 GVGAIFP
+67 GIGSIFP
-74 IFMIGGMAMMM
+74 LFMMVGIMMMM
-85 FGGRFGGQQQ
+85 FRGMGGGQQQ

-119 HESADSMDANYRWF
+119 QESADSMDANYRWF
-133 HPAPTMLASAVGSS
+133 HPAPNTLAAAVGSP

-212 MISLL
+212 MVSLL
-217 VEPWYSLIGGR
+217 VEPWYALVGER

-233 LMRAIVCQLAFSHG
+233 LMRAIICQLAFSHG
-247 PDHVQMVV
+247 PDHVQMIV

-260 EQWDWVKWLP
+260 DQWDWVKWLP
-270 HFGDPRRQD
+270 HFGDSRRHD
-279 AAGNARMVYS
+279 AAGNARMVYT

-316 AQTPTPHTVIIADVT
+316 AQTPTPHTVIIADVD
-331 DPQWEFV
+331 DPQWEYV
-338 KSAEGIDGVTFF
+338 ISAEGVDGVTFF
-350 DLTGASMW
+350 DLTGSSMW
-358 AAVPERTLQ
+358 TDIPERKLQ
-367 FDDLGVIEAL
+367 FDKTGVIEAL

-385 VIDEKPWFFALTD
+385 VIDDKAWFFALTD
-398 HISIAEAEEFAQKLA
+398 QVSIAEAEEFAQKLA
-413 RWRLAEA
+413 QWRLAEA

-434 DIMAYYGIDDP
+434 DILSYYGIDDP
-445 ADIDFGSL
+445 GNIDFDSL
-453 WGSRTDT
+453 WASRTDT

-512 VIESLMLGHP
+512 VIESLMLSHP
-522 PQELQFVLAD
+522 PEELQFVLAD

-542 AGVPHVSRIITDLEE
+542 AGVPHVSRIITDLED

-587 AKEYNSVRS
+587 AKEYNSVRA
-596 RMRARGQDMPPLPM
+596 RMRARGQDMAPLPM

-691 QAGLGYFRRSLEDI
+691 QAGLGYFRKSLEDI
-705 VRFQAEFL
+705 IRFQAEFL
-713 WRDYISRGITIDGE
+713 WRDYFQPGVSIDGE

-735 IDYVRPQLFTNL
+735 IDYIRPQLFTNS

-756 GPDLEPVHSNGE
+756 GPDIEPVVAQPNGE
-768 VLEAADAEA
+768 VLESDDIEGGED
-777 EDEEE
+777 EDEE
-782 GIRTPKVGT
+782 GVRTPKVGT
-791 VIIDQLRKIDFE
+791 VIIDQLRKIKFE

-811 LSEPVAIDEL
+811 LTQPVAIDDL
-821 VNRFI
+821 VNRFL
-826 GHQWQQDY
+826 GRPWHKEY
-834 GTARDLV
+834 GSACNLV
-841 FPLGIIDRPF
+841 FPIGIIDRPY

-890 ALTHTPEQVQ
+890 ALTHTPQQVQ
-900 FYCLAYSGTALTTV
+900 FYCLAYSSTALTTV
-914 ARLPH
+914 SRIPH

-947 RSFLEYRIASMDVFR
+947 RSFLECGIASMEMFR
-962 RRKFGGEAGPVPNDG
+962 RRKFGGEAGPVPDDG

-1002 NLIINQGPSFGVH
+1002 NVIINQGPSFGVH
-1015 VVVSADRESELRP
+1015 VVVTADRESELRP
-1028 PVRSGFGSRVELR
+1028 PVRSGFGSRIELR

-1056 KEVPV
+1056 KDVPV

-1075 DADPQAGLHTLV
+1075 DSDPQAGLHTLV

-1093 STPTNVFASD
+1093 STPDNVFECD
-1103 SIVDAVSRLASG
+1103 SVVAAVSRLTSA
-1115 QAPPIRR
+1115 QAPPVRR

-1136 ARDTRQGVGA
+1136 SRDTRQGVGA
-1146 GGIVWAISE
+1146 GGIAWAISE

-1160 VYLNFAENA
+1160 VYLNFAENS
-1169 HLVVTGRRECGRTTT
+1169 HLMVTGRRECGRTTT

-1197 PGTSSAL
+1197 PGASSAPPPAPGRPSAQVWLVDPRRQLLTALGSDYVERFAYNLDGVVAMMGEL
-1204 AATGRA
+1204 AAALAGREPPPGLSAEELLSRSWWSGPEIFLIVDDIQQLPPGFDSPLHKAVPFVNRA
-1210 ALCPGVAGRP
+1210 ADVGLHVIVTRTFGGWSSAGSDPMLRALHQANAPLLVMDADPDEGFIRGKMKGGPLPRGRGLLMAEDTGVFVQV
-1220 APSAADRAGLRVRR
+1220 AATEVRR
-1234 EVRLQPRRRAGDD
+1234 
-1247 ERHVRPSGQ
+1247 
-1256 PRTTARLV
+1256 
-1264 GGGAAVALLVER
+1264 
-1276 SGDLP
+1276 
-1281 DRRRHT
+1281 
-1287 ADAGRFRFAA
+1287 
-1297 AQGRRLGDPGRR
+1297 
-1309 CRPARDCHPH
+1309 
-1319 VRRLVVRGQRP
+1319 
-1330 DAAGTAPGERATT
+1330 
-1343 GDGRRPRRGLHPR
+1343 
-1356 QDEGWPAAPWS
+1356 
-1367 RPADGRGHRCV
+1367 
-1378 RPGGGHRAP
+1378 
-1387 QVEAA
+1387 
-1392 PPRWGWLACQPQRSG
+1392 
-1407 NFLSA
+1407 
-1412 NVFDGK
+1412 
-1418 LISGVQSGGSSK
+1418 
-1430 SGICLSHSATTMV
+1430 
-1443 SSIRAR
+1443 

>member
-1 MKRGFARPTPEKA
+1 MKRGFARPTPEKP
-14 PVIKPENIVLPTPL
+14 PVIKPENIVLSTPL

-35 KPWWIVVVGV
+35 KPWWLIVVGV
-45 VVIGLLGGM
+45 VVVGLLGGM
-54 IAMTFASGSHVFG
+54 VAMVFASGSHVFG
-67 GVGAIFP
+67 GIGSIFP
-74 IFMIGGMAMMM
+74 LFMMVGIMMMM
-85 FGGRFGGQQQ
+85 FRGMGGGQQQ

-119 HESADSMDANYRWF
+119 QESADSMDANYRWF
-133 HPAPTMLASAVGSS
+133 HPAPNTLAAAVGSP

-212 MISLL
+212 MVSLL
-217 VEPWYSLIGGR
+217 VEPWYALVGER

-233 LMRAIVCQLAFSHG
+233 LMRAIICQLAFSHG
-247 PDHVQMVV
+247 PDHVQMIV

-260 EQWDWVKWLP
+260 DQWDWVKWLP
-270 HFGDPRRQD
+270 HFGDSRRHD
-279 AAGNARMVYS
+279 AAGNARMVYT

-316 AQTPTPHTVIIADVT
+316 AQTPTPHTVIIADVD
-331 DPQWEFV
+331 DPQWEYV
-338 KSAEGIDGVTFF
+338 ISAEGVDGVTFF
-350 DLTGASMW
+350 DLTGSSMW
-358 AAVPERTLQ
+358 TDIPERKLQ
-367 FDDLGVIEAL
+367 FDKTGVIEAL

-385 VIDEKPWFFALTD
+385 VIDDKAWFFALTD
-398 HISIAEAEEFAQKLA
+398 QVSIAEAEEFAQKLA
-413 RWRLAEA
+413 QWRLAEA

-434 DIMAYYGIDDP
+434 DILSYYGIDDP
-445 ADIDFGSL
+445 GNIDFDSL
-453 WGSRTDT
+453 WASRTDT

-512 VIESLMLGHP
+512 VIESLMLSHP
-522 PQELQFVLAD
+522 PEELQFVLAD

-587 AKEYNSVRS
+587 AKEYNSVRA
-596 RMRARGQDMPPLPM
+596 RMRARGQDMAPLPM

-691 QAGLGYFRRSLEDI
+691 QAGLGYFRKSLEDI
-705 VRFQAEFL
+705 IRFQAEFL
-713 WRDYISRGITIDGE
+713 WRDYFQPGVSIDGE

-735 IDYVRPQLFTNL
+735 IDYIRPQLFTNS

-756 GPDLEPVHSNGE
+756 GPDIEPVVAQPNGE
-768 VLEAADAEA
+768 VLESDDIEGGED
-777 EDEEE
+777 EDEE
-782 GIRTPKVGT
+782 GVRTPKVGT
-791 VIIDQLRKIDFE
+791 VIIDQLRKIKFE

-811 LSEPVAIDEL
+811 LTQPVAIDDL
-821 VNRFI
+821 VNRFL
-826 GHQWQQDY
+826 GRPWHKEY
-834 GTARDLV
+834 GSACNLV
-841 FPLGIIDRPF
+841 FPIGIIDRPY

-890 ALTHTPEQVQ
+890 ALTHTPQQVQ
-900 FYCLAYSGTALTTV
+900 FYCLAYSSTALTTV
-914 ARLPH
+914 SRIPH

-947 RSFLEYRIASMDVFR
+947 RSFLECGIASMEMFR
-962 RRKFGGEAGPVPNDG
+962 RRKFGGEAGPVPDDG

-1002 NLIINQGPSFGVH
+1002 NVIINQGPSFGVH
-1015 VVVSADRESELRP
+1015 VVVTADRESELRP
-1028 PVRSGFGSRVELR
+1028 PVRSGFGSRIELR

-1056 KEVPV
+1056 KDVPV
-1061 KPGRGMVAVNYVRL
+1061 RPGRGMVAVNYVRL
-1075 DADPQAGLHTLV
+1075 DSDPQAGLHTLV

-1093 STPTNVFASD
+1093 STPDNVFECD
-1103 SIVDAVSRLASG
+1103 SVVAAVSRLTSA
-1115 QAPPIRR
+1115 QAPPVRR

-1136 ARDTRQGVGA
+1136 SRDTRQGVGA
-1146 GGIVWAISE
+1146 GGIAWAISE

-1160 VYLNFAENA
+1160 VYLNFAENS
-1169 HLVVTGRRECGRTTT
+1169 HLMVTGRRECGRTTT

-1197 PGTSSAL
+1197 PGASSAPPPAPGRPSAQVWLVDPRRQLLTALGSDYVERFAYNLDGVVAMMGEL
-1204 AATGRA
+1204 AAALAGREPPPGLSAEELLSRSWWSGPEIFLIVDDIQQLPPGFDSPLHKAVPFVNRA
-1210 ALCPGVAGRP
+1210 ADVGLHVIVTRTFGGWSSAGSDPMLRALHQANAPLLVMDADPDEGFIRGKMKGGPLPRGRGLLMAEDTGVFVQV
-1220 APSAADRAGLRVRR
+1220 AATEVRR
-1234 EVRLQPRRRAGDD
+1234 
-1247 ERHVRPSGQ
+1247 
-1256 PRTTARLV
+1256 
-1264 GGGAAVALLVER
+1264 
-1276 SGDLP
+1276 
-1281 DRRRHT
+1281 
-1287 ADAGRFRFAA
+1287 
-1297 AQGRRLGDPGRR
+1297 
-1309 CRPARDCHPH
+1309 
-1319 VRRLVVRGQRP
+1319 
-1330 DAAGTAPGERATT
+1330 
-1343 GDGRRPRRGLHPR
+1343 
-1356 QDEGWPAAPWS
+1356 
-1367 RPADGRGHRCV
+1367 
-1378 RPGGGHRAP
+1378 
-1387 QVEAA
+1387 
-1392 PPRWGWLACQPQRSG
+1392 
-1407 NFLSA
+1407 
-1412 NVFDGK
+1412 
-1418 LISGVQSGGSSK
+1418 
-1430 SGICLSHSATTMV
+1430 
-1443 SSIRAR
+1443 

>member
-1 MKRGFARPTPEKA
+1 MKRGFARPTPEKP
-14 PVIKPENIVLPTPL
+14 PVIKPENIVLSTPL

-35 KPWWIVVVGV
+35 KPWWLIVVGV
-45 VVIGLLGGM
+45 VVVGLLGGM
-54 IAMTFASGSHVFG
+54 VAMVFASGSHVFG
-67 GVGAIFP
+67 GIGSIFP
-74 IFMIGGMAMMM
+74 LFMMVGIMMMM
-85 FGGRFGGQQQ
+85 FRGMGGGQQQ

-119 HESADSMDANYRWF
+119 QESADSMDANYRWF
-133 HPAPTMLASAVGSS
+133 HPAPNTLAAAVGSP

-212 MISLL
+212 MVSLL
-217 VEPWYSLIGGR
+217 VEPWYALVGER

-233 LMRAIVCQLAFSHG
+233 LMRAIICQLAFSHG
-247 PDHVQMVV
+247 PDHVQMIV

-260 EQWDWVKWLP
+260 DQWDWVKWLP
-270 HFGDPRRQD
+270 HFGDSRRHD
-279 AAGNARMVYS
+279 AAGNARMVYT

-316 AQTPTPHTVIIADVT
+316 AQTPTPHTVIIADVD
-331 DPQWEFV
+331 DPQWEYV
-338 KSAEGIDGVTFF
+338 ISAEGVDGVTFF
-350 DLTGASMW
+350 DLTGSSMW
-358 AAVPERTLQ
+358 TDIPERKLQ
-367 FDDLGVIEAL
+367 FDKTGVIEAL

-385 VIDEKPWFFALTD
+385 VIDDKAWFFALTD
-398 HISIAEAEEFAQKLA
+398 QVSIAEAEEFAQKLA
-413 RWRLAEA
+413 QWRLAEA

-434 DIMAYYGIDDP
+434 DILSYYGIDDP
-445 ADIDFGSL
+445 GNIDFDSL
-453 WGSRTDT
+453 WASRTDT

-512 VIESLMLGHP
+512 VIESLMLSHP
-522 PQELQFVLAD
+522 PEELQFVLAD

-587 AKEYNSVRS
+587 AKEYNSVRA
-596 RMRARGQDMPPLPM
+596 RMRARGQDMAPLPM

-691 QAGLGYFRRSLEDI
+691 QAGLGYFRKSLEDI
-705 VRFQAEFL
+705 IRFQAEFL
-713 WRDYISRGITIDGE
+713 WRDYFQPGVSIDGE

-735 IDYVRPQLFTNL
+735 IDYIRPQLFTNS

-756 GPDLEPVHSNGE
+756 GPDIEPVVAQPNGK
-768 VLEAADAEA
+768 VLESDDIEGGED
-777 EDEEE
+777 EDEE
-782 GIRTPKVGT
+782 GVRTPKVGT
-791 VIIDQLRKIDFE
+791 VIIDQLRKIKFE

-811 LSEPVAIDEL
+811 LTQPVAIDDL
-821 VNRFI
+821 VNRFL
-826 GHQWQQDY
+826 GRPWHKEY
-834 GTARDLV
+834 GSACNLV
-841 FPLGIIDRPF
+841 FPIGIIDRPY

-890 ALTHTPEQVQ
+890 ALTHTPQQVQ
-900 FYCLAYSGTALTTV
+900 FYCLAYSSTALTTV
-914 ARLPH
+914 SRIPH

-947 RSFLEYRIASMDVFR
+947 RSFLECGIASMEMFR
-962 RRKFGGEAGPVPNDG
+962 RRKFGGEAGPVPDDG

-1002 NLIINQGPSFGVH
+1002 NVIINQGPSFGVH
-1015 VVVSADRESELRP
+1015 VVVTADRESELRP
-1028 PVRSGFGSRVELR
+1028 PVRSGFGSRIELR

-1056 KEVPV
+1056 KDVPV

-1075 DADPQAGLHTLV
+1075 DSDPQAGLHTLV

-1093 STPTNVFASD
+1093 STPDNVFECD
-1103 SIVDAVSRLASG
+1103 SVVAAVSRLTSA
-1115 QAPPIRR
+1115 QAPPVRR

-1136 ARDTRQGVGA
+1136 SRDTRQGVGA
-1146 GGIVWAISE
+1146 GGIAWAISE

-1160 VYLNFAENA
+1160 VYLNFAENS
-1169 HLVVTGRRECGRTTT
+1169 HLMVTGRRECGRTTT

-1197 PGTSSAL
+1197 PGASSAPPPAPGRPSAQVWLVDPRRQLLTALGSDYVERFAYNLDGVVAMMGEL
-1204 AATGRA
+1204 AAALAGREPPPGLSAEELLSRSWWSGPEIFLIVDDIQQLPPGFDSPLHKAVPFVNRA
-1210 ALCPGVAGRP
+1210 ADVGLHVIVTRTFGGWSSAGSDPMLRALHQANAPLLVMDADPDEGFIRGKMKGGPLPRGRGLLMAEDTGVFVQV
-1220 APSAADRAGLRVRR
+1220 AATEVRR
-1234 EVRLQPRRRAGDD
+1234 
-1247 ERHVRPSGQ
+1247 
-1256 PRTTARLV
+1256 
-1264 GGGAAVALLVER
+1264 
-1276 SGDLP
+1276 
-1281 DRRRHT
+1281 
-1287 ADAGRFRFAA
+1287 
-1297 AQGRRLGDPGRR
+1297 
-1309 CRPARDCHPH
+1309 
-1319 VRRLVVRGQRP
+1319 
-1330 DAAGTAPGERATT
+1330 
-1343 GDGRRPRRGLHPR
+1343 
-1356 QDEGWPAAPWS
+1356 
-1367 RPADGRGHRCV
+1367 
-1378 RPGGGHRAP
+1378 
-1387 QVEAA
+1387 
-1392 PPRWGWLACQPQRSG
+1392 
-1407 NFLSA
+1407 
-1412 NVFDGK
+1412 
-1418 LISGVQSGGSSK
+1418 
-1430 SGICLSHSATTMV
+1430 
-1443 SSIRAR
+1443 

>member
-1 MKRGFARPTPEKA
+1 MKRGFARPTPEKP
-14 PVIKPENIVLPTPL
+14 PVIKPENIVLSTPL

-35 KPWWIVVVGV
+35 KPWWLIVVGV
-45 VVIGLLGGM
+45 VVVGLLGGM
-54 IAMTFASGSHVFG
+54 VAMVFASGSHVFG
-67 GVGAIFP
+67 GIGSIFP
-74 IFMIGGMAMMM
+74 LFMMVGIMMMM
-85 FGGRFGGQQQ
+85 FRGMGGGQQQ

-119 HESADSMDANYRWF
+119 QESADSMDANYRWF
-133 HPAPTMLASAVGSS
+133 HPAPNTLAAAVGSP

-212 MISLL
+212 MVSLL
-217 VEPWYSLIGGR
+217 VEPWYALVGER

-233 LMRAIVCQLAFSHG
+233 LMRAIICQLAFSHG
-247 PDHVQMVV
+247 PDHVQMIV

-260 EQWDWVKWLP
+260 DQWDWVKWLP
-270 HFGDPRRQD
+270 HFGDSRRHD
-279 AAGNARMVYS
+279 AAGNARMVYT

-316 AQTPTPHTVIIADVT
+316 AQTPTPHTVIIADVD
-331 DPQWEFV
+331 DPQWEYV
-338 KSAEGIDGVTFF
+338 ISAEGVDGVTFF
-350 DLTGASMW
+350 DLTGSSMW
-358 AAVPERTLQ
+358 TDIPERKLQ
-367 FDDLGVIEAL
+367 FDKTGVIEAL

-385 VIDEKPWFFALTD
+385 VIDDKAWFFALTD
-398 HISIAEAEEFAQKLA
+398 QVSIAEAEEFAQKLA
-413 RWRLAEA
+413 QWRLAEA

-434 DIMAYYGIDDP
+434 DILSYYGIDDP
-445 ADIDFGSL
+445 GNIDFDSL
-453 WGSRTDT
+453 WAASRTDT

-512 VIESLMLGHP
+512 VIESLMLSHP
-522 PQELQFVLAD
+522 PEELQFVLAD

-587 AKEYNSVRS
+587 AKEYNSVRA
-596 RMRARGQDMPPLPM
+596 RMRARGQDMAPLPM

-691 QAGLGYFRRSLEDI
+691 QAGLGYFRKSLEDI
-705 VRFQAEFL
+705 IRFQAEFL
-713 WRDYISRGITIDGE
+713 WRDYFQPGVSIDGE

-735 IDYVRPQLFTNL
+735 IDYIRPQLFTNS

-756 GPDLEPVHSNGE
+756 GPDIEPVVAQPNGE
-768 VLEAADAEA
+768 VLESDDIEGGED
-777 EDEEE
+777 EDEE
-782 GIRTPKVGT
+782 GVRTPKVGT
-791 VIIDQLRKIDFE
+791 VIIDQLRKIKFE

-811 LSEPVAIDEL
+811 LTQPVAIDDL
-821 VNRFI
+821 VNRFL
-826 GHQWQQDY
+826 GRPWHKEY
-834 GTARDLV
+834 GSACNLV
-841 FPLGIIDRPF
+841 FPIGIIDRPY

-890 ALTHTPEQVQ
+890 ALTHTPQQVQ
-900 FYCLAYSGTALTTV
+900 FYCLAYSSTALTTV
-914 ARLPH
+914 SRIPH

-947 RSFLEYRIASMDVFR
+947 RSFLECGIASMEMFR
-962 RRKFGGEAGPVPNDG
+962 RRKFGGEAGPVPDDG

-1002 NLIINQGPSFGVH
+1002 NVIINQGPSFGVH
-1015 VVVSADRESELRP
+1015 VVVTADRESELRP
-1028 PVRSGFGSRVELR
+1028 PVRSGFGSRIELR

-1056 KEVPV
+1056 KDVPV

-1075 DADPQAGLHTLV
+1075 DSDPQAGLHTLV

-1093 STPTNVFASD
+1093 STPDNVFECD
-1103 SIVDAVSRLASG
+1103 SVVAAVSRLTSA
-1115 QAPPIRR
+1115 QAPPVRR

-1136 ARDTRQGVGA
+1136 SRDTRQGVGA
-1146 GGIVWAISE
+1146 GGIAWAISE

-1160 VYLNFAENA
+1160 VYLNFAENS
-1169 HLVVTGRRECGRTTT
+1169 HLMVTGRRECGRTTT

-1197 PGTSSAL
+1197 PGASSAPPPAPGRPSAQVWLVDPRRQLLTALGSDYVERFAYNLDGVVAMMGEL
-1204 AATGRA
+1204 AAALAGREPPPGLSAEELLSRSWWSGPEIFLIVDDIQQLPPGFDSPLHKAVPFVNRA
-1210 ALCPGVAGRP
+1210 ADVGLHVIVTRTFGGWSSAGSDPMLRALHQANAPLLVMDADPDEGFIRGKMKGGPLPRGRGLLMAEDTGVFVQV
-1220 APSAADRAGLRVRR
+1220 AATEVRR
-1234 EVRLQPRRRAGDD
+1234 
-1247 ERHVRPSGQ
+1247 
-1256 PRTTARLV
+1256 
-1264 GGGAAVALLVER
+1264 
-1276 SGDLP
+1276 
-1281 DRRRHT
+1281 
-1287 ADAGRFRFAA
+1287 
-1297 AQGRRLGDPGRR
+1297 
-1309 CRPARDCHPH
+1309 
-1319 VRRLVVRGQRP
+1319 
-1330 DAAGTAPGERATT
+1330 
-1343 GDGRRPRRGLHPR
+1343 
-1356 QDEGWPAAPWS
+1356 
-1367 RPADGRGHRCV
+1367 
-1378 RPGGGHRAP
+1378 
-1387 QVEAA
+1387 
-1392 PPRWGWLACQPQRSG
+1392 
-1407 NFLSA
+1407 
-1412 NVFDGK
+1412 
-1418 LISGVQSGGSSK
+1418 
-1430 SGICLSHSATTMV
+1430 
-1443 SSIRAR
+1443 

>member
-1 MKRGFARPTPEKA
+1 MKRGFARPTPEKP

-35 KPWWIVVVGV
+35 KPWWLVVVGV
-45 VVIGLLGGM
+45 LVVGLLIGM
-54 IAMTFASGSHVFG
+54 VGMTFASGSHVFG
-67 GVGAIFP
+67 GAGAIFP
-74 IFMIGGMAMMM
+74 IFMIGGVAMMM

-95 MSRPKLDAMRAQF
+95 MSRPKLDSMRAQF

-133 HPAPTMLASAVGSS
+133 HPAPTTLSAAVGSS

-217 VEPWYSLIGGR
+217 VEPWYALAGER

-247 PDHVQMVV
+247 PDHVRMIVV
-255 VSSDL
+255 TSDL
-260 EQWDWVKWLP
+260 DEWDWVKWLP

-316 AQTPTPHTVIIADVT
+316 AQTPTPHTVIIADAV
-331 DPQWEFV
+331 DPQWEYV
-338 KSAEGIDGVTFF
+338 ISSEGVDGVTFF
-350 DLTGASMW
+350 DLTGSDIW
-358 AAVPERTLQ
+358 TNIPERTLR
-367 FDDLGVIEAL
+367 FDKSGVIEAL

-398 HISIAEAEEFAQKLA
+398 HISAFEAEEFSQKLA

-445 ADIDFGSL
+445 GNIDFEAL
-453 WGSRTDT
+453 WDARTDA
-460 MGRSRLRAPFGNRSD
+460 MGRSRLRAPFGVRSD

-512 VIESLMLGHP
+512 VIESLMLSHP
-522 PQELQFVLAD
+522 PQDLQFVLAD

-713 WRDYISRGITIDGE
+713 WRDYFPRGITDDGE
-727 EAPALVHS
+727 VAPTLVHS
-735 IDYVRPQLFTNL
+735 IDYVRPQLFTNS

-756 GPDLEPVHSNGE
+756 GPDIPPAIPTNGDA
-768 VLEAADAEA
+768 LPIEAAEDDDA
-777 EDEEE
+777 E

-811 LSEPVAIDEL
+811 LNQPVAIDDL
-821 VNRFI
+821 VNRFL
-826 GHQWQQDY
+826 GHPWQEDY
-834 GTARDLV
+834 GKAQNLV
-841 FPLGIIDRPF
+841 FPIGIIDRPF

-875 GSGKTTALQTLICSA
+875 GSGKTTALQTLICAA
-890 ALTHTPEQVQ
+890 ALTHTPQQVQ
-900 FYCLAYSGTALTTV
+900 FYCLAYSSTALTTV

-939 LALVRERK
+939 LALVRQRK
-947 RSFLEYRIASMDVFR
+947 SSFLEYGIASMEVFR
-962 RRKFGGEAGPVPNDG
+962 RRKFGGEPGPVPNDG
-977 FGDVYLVIDNYRA
+977 FGDVYLVVDNYRA

-1002 NLIINQGPSFGVH
+1002 NVIINQGPSFGVH
-1015 VVVSADRESELRP
+1015 VIVTADRESELRP

-1075 DADPQAGLHTLV
+1075 DSDPQAGLHTLV

-1093 STPTNVFASD
+1093 STPDHSFESD
-1103 SIVDAVSRLASG
+1103 SVVEAVSRLASG
-1115 QAPPIRR
+1115 QAPPVRR
-1122 LPARFGVEQVRELA
+1122 LPATFSVDQLRELA
-1136 ARDTRQGVGA
+1136 AGDARQGVGA

-1155 LDLAP
+1155 LDLSP

-1169 HLVVTGRRECGRTTT
+1169 HLMVTGRRECGRTTT

-1197 PGTSSAL
+1197 PGASSAPPPPAGQPSAQVWLVDPRRQLLTTLGSDYVEKFAYNLDGVQAMMGEL
-1204 AATGRA
+1204 AAV
-1210 ALCPGVAGRP
+1210 LAGREP
-1220 APSAADRAGLRVRR
+1220 PPGLSAAELLSRNWWSGPEIFVIVDDIQQLPAGFDS
-1234 EVRLQPRRRAGDD
+1234 P
-1247 ERHVRPSGQ
+1247 
-1256 PRTTARLV
+1256 
-1264 GGGAAVALLVER
+1264 
-1276 SGDLP
+1276 
-1281 DRRRHT
+1281 
-1287 ADAGRFRFAA
+1287 
-1297 AQGRRLGDPGRR
+1297 
-1309 CRPARDCHPH
+1309 
-1319 VRRLVVRGQRP
+1319 
-1330 DAAGTAPGERATT
+1330 
-1343 GDGRRPRRGLHPR
+1343 LHK
-1356 QDEGWPAAPWS
+1356 AAPWVT
-1367 RPADGRGHRCV
+1367 RAADVGLHVIVTRTFGGWSSAGSDPMLRALAQANAPLLVMDADPDEGFIRGKMKGGPLPRGRGLLMAEDTGIFV
-1378 RPGGGHRAP
+1378 
-1387 QVEAA
+1387 QVAA
-1392 PPRWGWLACQPQRSG
+1392 
-1407 NFLSA
+1407 
-1412 NVFDGK
+1412 
-1418 LISGVQSGGSSK
+1418 
-1430 SGICLSHSATTMV
+1430 TE
-1443 SSIRAR
+1443 IRK

>member
-1 MKRGFARPTPEKA
+1 MKRGFARPTPEKP
-14 PVIKPENIVLPTPL
+14 PVIKPENIVLSTPL

-35 KPWWIVVVGV
+35 KPWWLIVVGV
-45 VVIGLLGGM
+45 VVVGLLGGM
-54 IAMTFASGSHVFG
+54 VAMVFASGSHVFG
-67 GVGAIFP
+67 GIGSIFP
-74 IFMIGGMAMMM
+74 LFMMVGIMMMM
-85 FGGRFGGQQQ
+85 FRGMGGGQQQ

-119 HESADSMDANYRWF
+119 QESADSMDANYRWF
-133 HPAPTMLASAVGSS
+133 HPAPNTLAAAVGSP

-212 MISLL
+212 MVSLL
-217 VEPWYSLIGGR
+217 VEPWYALVGER

-233 LMRAIVCQLAFSHG
+233 LMRAIICQLAFSHG
-247 PDHVQMVV
+247 PDHVQMIV

-260 EQWDWVKWLP
+260 DQWDWVKWLP
-270 HFGDPRRQD
+270 HFGDSRRHD
-279 AAGNARMVYS
+279 AAGNARMVYT

-316 AQTPTPHTVIIADVT
+316 AQTPTPHTVIIADVD
-331 DPQWEFV
+331 DPQWEYV
-338 KSAEGIDGVTFF
+338 ISAEGVDGVTFF
-350 DLTGASMW
+350 DLTGSSMW
-358 AAVPERTLQ
+358 TDIPERKLQ
-367 FDDLGVIEAL
+367 FDKTGVIEAL

-385 VIDEKPWFFALTD
+385 VIDDKAWFFALTD
-398 HISIAEAEEFAQKLA
+398 QVSIAEAEEFAQKLA
-413 RWRLAEA
+413 QWRLAEA

-434 DIMAYYGIDDP
+434 DILSYYGIDDP
-445 ADIDFGSL
+445 GNIDFDSL
-453 WGSRTDT
+453 WASRTDT

-512 VIESLMLGHP
+512 VIESLMLSHP
-522 PQELQFVLAD
+522 PEELQFVLAD

-587 AKEYNSVRS
+587 AKEYNSVRG
-596 RMRARGQDMPPLPM
+596 RMRARGQDMAPLPM

-691 QAGLGYFRRSLEDI
+691 QAGLGYFRKSLEDI
-705 VRFQAEFL
+705 IRFQAEFL
-713 WRDYISRGITIDGE
+713 WRDYFQPGVSIDGE

-735 IDYVRPQLFTNL
+735 IDYIRPQLFTNS

-756 GPDLEPVHSNGE
+756 GPDIEPVVAQPNGE
-768 VLEAADAEA
+768 MLESDDIEGGED
-777 EDEEE
+777 EDEE
-782 GIRTPKVGT
+782 GVRTPKVGT
-791 VIIDQLRKIDFE
+791 VIIDQLRKIKFE

-811 LSEPVAIDEL
+811 LTQPVAIDDL
-821 VNRFI
+821 VNRFL
-826 GHQWQQDY
+826 GRPWHKEY
-834 GTARDLV
+834 GSACNLV
-841 FPLGIIDRPF
+841 FPIGIIDRPY

-890 ALTHTPEQVQ
+890 ALTHTPQQVQ
-900 FYCLAYSGTALTTV
+900 FYCLAYSSTALTTV
-914 ARLPH
+914 SRIPH

-947 RSFLEYRIASMDVFR
+947 RSFLECGIASMEMFR
-962 RRKFGGEAGPVPNDG
+962 RRKFGGEAGPVPDDG

-1002 NLIINQGPSFGVH
+1002 NVIINQGPSFGVH
-1015 VVVSADRESELRP
+1015 VVVTADRESELRP
-1028 PVRSGFGSRVELR
+1028 PVRSGFGSRIELR

-1056 KEVPV
+1056 KDVPV

-1075 DADPQAGLHTLV
+1075 DSDPQAGLHTLV

-1093 STPTNVFASD
+1093 STPDNVFECD
-1103 SIVDAVSRLASG
+1103 SVVAAVSRLTSA
-1115 QAPPIRR
+1115 QAPPVRR

-1136 ARDTRQGVGA
+1136 SRDTRQGVGA
-1146 GGIVWAISE
+1146 GGIAWAISE

-1160 VYLNFAENA
+1160 VYLNFAENS
-1169 HLVVTGRRECGRTTT
+1169 HLMVTGRRECGRTTT

-1197 PGTSSAL
+1197 PGASSAPPPAPGRPSAQVWLVDPRRQLLTALGSDYVERFAYNLDGVVAMMGEL
-1204 AATGRA
+1204 AAALAGREPPPGLSAEELLSRSWWSGPEIFLIVDDIQQLPPGFDSPLHKAVPFVNRA
-1210 ALCPGVAGRP
+1210 ADVGLHVIVTRTFGGWSSAGSDPMLRALHQANAPLLVMDADPDEGFIRGKMKGGPLPRGRGLLMAEDTGVFVQV
-1220 APSAADRAGLRVRR
+1220 AATEVRR
-1234 EVRLQPRRRAGDD
+1234 
-1247 ERHVRPSGQ
+1247 
-1256 PRTTARLV
+1256 
-1264 GGGAAVALLVER
+1264 
-1276 SGDLP
+1276 
-1281 DRRRHT
+1281 
-1287 ADAGRFRFAA
+1287 
-1297 AQGRRLGDPGRR
+1297 
-1309 CRPARDCHPH
+1309 
-1319 VRRLVVRGQRP
+1319 
-1330 DAAGTAPGERATT
+1330 
-1343 GDGRRPRRGLHPR
+1343 
-1356 QDEGWPAAPWS
+1356 
-1367 RPADGRGHRCV
+1367 
-1378 RPGGGHRAP
+1378 
-1387 QVEAA
+1387 
-1392 PPRWGWLACQPQRSG
+1392 
-1407 NFLSA
+1407 
-1412 NVFDGK
+1412 
-1418 LISGVQSGGSSK
+1418 
-1430 SGICLSHSATTMV
+1430 
-1443 SSIRAR
+1443 

>member
-1 MKRGFARPTPEKA
+1 MKRGFARPTPEKP
-14 PVIKPENIVLPTPL
+14 PVIKPENIVLSTPL

-35 KPWWIVVVGV
+35 KPWWLIVVGV
-45 VVIGLLGGM
+45 VVVGLLGGM
-54 IAMTFASGSHVFG
+54 VAMVFASGSHVFG
-67 GVGAIFP
+67 GIGSIFP
-74 IFMIGGMAMMM
+74 LFMMVGIMMMM
-85 FGGRFGGQQQ
+85 FRGMGGGQQQ

-119 HESADSMDANYRWF
+119 QESADSMDANYRWF
-133 HPAPTMLASAVGSS
+133 HPAPNTLAAAVGSP

-212 MISLL
+212 MVSLL
-217 VEPWYSLIGGR
+217 VEPWYALVGER

-233 LMRAIVCQLAFSHG
+233 LMRAIICQLAFSHG
-247 PDHVQMVV
+247 PDHVQMIV

-260 EQWDWVKWLP
+260 DQWDWVKWLP
-270 HFGDPRRQD
+270 HFGDSRRHD
-279 AAGNARMVYS
+279 AAGNARMVYT

-316 AQTPTPHTVIIADVT
+316 AQTPTPHTVIIADVD
-331 DPQWEFV
+331 DPQWEYV
-338 KSAEGIDGVTFF
+338 ISAEGVDGVTFF
-350 DLTGASMW
+350 DLTGSSMW
-358 AAVPERTLQ
+358 TDIPERKLQ
-367 FDDLGVIEAL
+367 FDKTGVIEAL

-385 VIDEKPWFFALTD
+385 VIDDKAWFFALTD
-398 HISIAEAEEFAQKLA
+398 QVSISEAEEFAQKLA
-413 RWRLAEA
+413 QWRLAEA

-434 DIMAYYGIDDP
+434 DILSYYGIDDP
-445 ADIDFGSL
+445 GNIDFDSL
-453 WGSRTDT
+453 WASRTDT

-512 VIESLMLGHP
+512 VIESLMLSHP
-522 PQELQFVLAD
+522 PEELQFVLAD

-587 AKEYNSVRS
+587 AKEYNSVRA
-596 RMRARGQDMPPLPM
+596 RMRARGQDMAPLPM

-691 QAGLGYFRRSLEDI
+691 QAGLGYFRKSLEDI
-705 VRFQAEFL
+705 IRFQAEFL
-713 WRDYISRGITIDGE
+713 WRDYFQPGVSIDGE

-735 IDYVRPQLFTNL
+735 IDYIRPQLFTNS

-756 GPDLEPVHSNGE
+756 GPDIEPVVAQPNGE
-768 VLEAADAEA
+768 VLESDDIEGGED
-777 EDEEE
+777 EDEE
-782 GIRTPKVGT
+782 GVRTPKVGT
-791 VIIDQLRKIDFE
+791 VIIDQLRKIKFE

-811 LSEPVAIDEL
+811 LTQPVAIDDL
-821 VNRFI
+821 VNRFL
-826 GHQWQQDY
+826 GRPWHKEY
-834 GTARDLV
+834 GSACNLV
-841 FPLGIIDRPF
+841 FPIGIIDRPY

-890 ALTHTPEQVQ
+890 ALTHTPQQVQ
-900 FYCLAYSGTALTTV
+900 FYCLAYSSTALTTV
-914 ARLPH
+914 SRIPH

-947 RSFLEYRIASMDVFR
+947 RSFLECGIASMEMFR
-962 RRKFGGEAGPVPNDG
+962 RRKFGGEAGPVPDDG

-1002 NLIINQGPSFGVH
+1002 NVIINQGPSFGVH
-1015 VVVSADRESELRP
+1015 VVVTADRESELRP
-1028 PVRSGFGSRVELR
+1028 PVRSGFGSRIELR

-1056 KEVPV
+1056 KDVPV

-1075 DADPQAGLHTLV
+1075 DSDPQAGLHTLV

-1093 STPTNVFASD
+1093 STPDNVFECD
-1103 SIVDAVSRLASG
+1103 SVVAAVSRLTSA
-1115 QAPPIRR
+1115 QAPPVRR

-1136 ARDTRQGVGA
+1136 SRDTRQGVGA
-1146 GGIVWAISE
+1146 GGIAWAISE

-1160 VYLNFAENA
+1160 VYLNFAENS
-1169 HLVVTGRRECGRTTT
+1169 HLMVTGRRECGRTTT

-1197 PGTSSAL
+1197 PGASSAPPPAPGRPSAQVWLVDPRRQLLTALGSDYVERFAYNLDGVVAMMGEL
-1204 AATGRA
+1204 AAALAGREPPPGLSAEELLSRSWWSGPEIFLIVDDIQQLPPGFDSPLHKAVPFVNRA
-1210 ALCPGVAGRP
+1210 ADVGLHVIFTRTFGGWSSAGSDPMLRALHQANAPLLVMDADPDEGFIRGKMKGGPLPRGRGLLMAEDTGVFVQV
-1220 APSAADRAGLRVRR
+1220 AATEVRR
-1234 EVRLQPRRRAGDD
+1234 
-1247 ERHVRPSGQ
+1247 
-1256 PRTTARLV
+1256 
-1264 GGGAAVALLVER
+1264 
-1276 SGDLP
+1276 
-1281 DRRRHT
+1281 
-1287 ADAGRFRFAA
+1287 
-1297 AQGRRLGDPGRR
+1297 
-1309 CRPARDCHPH
+1309 
-1319 VRRLVVRGQRP
+1319 
-1330 DAAGTAPGERATT
+1330 
-1343 GDGRRPRRGLHPR
+1343 
-1356 QDEGWPAAPWS
+1356 
-1367 RPADGRGHRCV
+1367 
-1378 RPGGGHRAP
+1378 
-1387 QVEAA
+1387 
-1392 PPRWGWLACQPQRSG
+1392 
-1407 NFLSA
+1407 
-1412 NVFDGK
+1412 
-1418 LISGVQSGGSSK
+1418 
-1430 SGICLSHSATTMV
+1430 
-1443 SSIRAR
+1443 

>member
-1 MKRGFARPTPEKA
+1 MKRGFARPTPEKP
-14 PVIKPENIVLPTPL
+14 PVIKPENIVLSTPL

-35 KPWWIVVVGV
+35 KPWWLIVVGV
-45 VVIGLLGGM
+45 VVVGLLGGM
-54 IAMTFASGSHVFG
+54 VAMVFASGSHVFG
-67 GVGAIFP
+67 GIGSIFP
-74 IFMIGGMAMMM
+74 LFMMVGIMMMM
-85 FGGRFGGQQQ
+85 FRGMGGGQQQ

-119 HESADSMDANYRWF
+119 QESADSMDANYRWF
-133 HPAPTMLASAVGSS
+133 HPAPNTLAAAVGSP

-212 MISLL
+212 MVSLL
-217 VEPWYSLIGGR
+217 VEPWYALVGER

-233 LMRAIVCQLAFSHG
+233 LMRAIICQLAFSHG
-247 PDHVQMVV
+247 PDHVQMIV

-260 EQWDWVKWLP
+260 DQWDWVKWLP
-270 HFGDPRRQD
+270 HFGDSRRHD
-279 AAGNARMVYS
+279 AAGNARMVYT

-304 RGSFTPR
+304 RGSFTSR

-316 AQTPTPHTVIIADVT
+316 AQTPTPHTVIIADVD
-331 DPQWEFV
+331 DPQWEYV
-338 KSAEGIDGVTFF
+338 ISAEGVDGVTFF
-350 DLTGASMW
+350 DLTGSSMW
-358 AAVPERTLQ
+358 TDIPERKLQ
-367 FDDLGVIEAL
+367 FDKTGVIEAL

-385 VIDEKPWFFALTD
+385 VIDDKAWFFALTD
-398 HISIAEAEEFAQKLA
+398 QVSIAEAEEFAQKLA
-413 RWRLAEA
+413 QWRLAEA

-434 DIMAYYGIDDP
+434 DILSYYGIDDP
-445 ADIDFGSL
+445 GNIDFDSL
-453 WGSRTDT
+453 WASRTDT

-512 VIESLMLGHP
+512 VIESLMLSHP
-522 PQELQFVLAD
+522 PEELQFVLAD

-587 AKEYNSVRS
+587 AKEYNSVRA
-596 RMRARGQDMPPLPM
+596 RMRARGQDMAPLPM

-691 QAGLGYFRRSLEDI
+691 QAGLGYFRKSLEDI
-705 VRFQAEFL
+705 IRFQAEFL
-713 WRDYISRGITIDGE
+713 WRDYFQPGVSIDGE

-735 IDYVRPQLFTNL
+735 IDYIRPQLFTNS

-756 GPDLEPVHSNGE
+756 GPDIEPVVAQPNGE
-768 VLEAADAEA
+768 VLESDDIEGGED
-777 EDEEE
+777 EDEE
-782 GIRTPKVGT
+782 GVRTPKVGT
-791 VIIDQLRKIDFE
+791 VIIDQLRKIKFE

-811 LSEPVAIDEL
+811 LTQPVAIDDL
-821 VNRFI
+821 VNRFL
-826 GHQWQQDY
+826 GRPWHKEY
-834 GTARDLV
+834 GSACNLV
-841 FPLGIIDRPF
+841 FPIGIIDRPY

-890 ALTHTPEQVQ
+890 ALTHTPQQVQ
-900 FYCLAYSGTALTTV
+900 FYCLAYSSTALTTV
-914 ARLPH
+914 SRIPH

-947 RSFLEYRIASMDVFR
+947 RSFLECGIASMEMFR
-962 RRKFGGEAGPVPNDG
+962 RRKFGGEAGPVPDDG

-1002 NLIINQGPSFGVH
+1002 NVIINQGPSFGVH
-1015 VVVSADRESELRP
+1015 VVVTADRESELRP
-1028 PVRSGFGSRVELR
+1028 PVRSGFGSRIELR

-1056 KEVPV
+1056 KDVPV

-1075 DADPQAGLHTLV
+1075 DSDPQAGLHTLV

-1093 STPTNVFASD
+1093 STPDNVFECD
-1103 SIVDAVSRLASG
+1103 SVVAAVSRLTSA
-1115 QAPPIRR
+1115 QAPPVRR

-1136 ARDTRQGVGA
+1136 SRDTRQGVGA
-1146 GGIVWAISE
+1146 GGIAWAISE

-1160 VYLNFAENA
+1160 VYLNFAENS
-1169 HLVVTGRRECGRTTT
+1169 HLMVTGRRECGRTTT

-1197 PGTSSAL
+1197 PGASSAPPPAPGRPSAQVWLVDPRRQLLTALGSDYVERFAYNLDGVVAMMGEL
-1204 AATGRA
+1204 AAALAGREPPPGLSAEELLSRSWWSGPEIFLIVDDIQQLPPGFDSPLHKAVPFVNRA
-1210 ALCPGVAGRP
+1210 ADVGLHVIVTRTFGGWSSAGSDPMLRALHQANAPLLVMDADPDEGFIRGKMKGGPLPRGRGLLMAEDTGVFVQV
-1220 APSAADRAGLRVRR
+1220 AATEVRR
-1234 EVRLQPRRRAGDD
+1234 
-1247 ERHVRPSGQ
+1247 
-1256 PRTTARLV
+1256 
-1264 GGGAAVALLVER
+1264 
-1276 SGDLP
+1276 
-1281 DRRRHT
+1281 
-1287 ADAGRFRFAA
+1287 
-1297 AQGRRLGDPGRR
+1297 
-1309 CRPARDCHPH
+1309 
-1319 VRRLVVRGQRP
+1319 
-1330 DAAGTAPGERATT
+1330 
-1343 GDGRRPRRGLHPR
+1343 
-1356 QDEGWPAAPWS
+1356 
-1367 RPADGRGHRCV
+1367 
-1378 RPGGGHRAP
+1378 
-1387 QVEAA
+1387 
-1392 PPRWGWLACQPQRSG
+1392 
-1407 NFLSA
+1407 
-1412 NVFDGK
+1412 
-1418 LISGVQSGGSSK
+1418 
-1430 SGICLSHSATTMV
+1430 
-1443 SSIRAR
+1443 

>member
-1 MKRGFARPTPEKA
+1 MKRGFARPTPEKP
-14 PVIKPENIVLPTPL
+14 PVIKPENIVLSTPL

-35 KPWWIVVVGV
+35 KPWWLIVVGV
-45 VVIGLLGGM
+45 VVVGLLGGM
-54 IAMTFASGSHVFG
+54 VAMVFASGSHVFG
-67 GVGAIFP
+67 GIGSIFP
-74 IFMIGGMAMMM
+74 LFMMVGIMMMM
-85 FGGRFGGQQQ
+85 FRGMGGGQQQ

-119 HESADSMDANYRWF
+119 QESADSMDANYRWF
-133 HPAPTMLASAVGSS
+133 HPAPNTLAAAVGSP

-212 MISLL
+212 MVSLL
-217 VEPWYSLIGGR
+217 VEPWYALVGER

-233 LMRAIVCQLAFSHG
+233 LMRAIICQLAFSHG
-247 PDHVQMVV
+247 PDHVQMIV

-260 EQWDWVKWLP
+260 DQWDWVKWLP
-270 HFGDPRRQD
+270 HFGDSRRHD
-279 AAGNARMVYS
+279 AAGNARMVYT

-316 AQTPTPHTVIIADVT
+316 AQTPTPHTVIIADVD
-331 DPQWEFV
+331 DPQWEYV
-338 KSAEGIDGVTFF
+338 ISAEGVDGVTFF
-350 DLTGASMW
+350 DLTGSSMW
-358 AAVPERTLQ
+358 TDIPERKLQ
-367 FDDLGVIEAL
+367 FDKTGVIEAL

-385 VIDEKPWFFALTD
+385 VIDDKAWFFALTD
-398 HISIAEAEEFAQKLA
+398 QVSIAEAEEFAQKLA
-413 RWRLAEA
+413 QWRLAEA

-434 DIMAYYGIDDP
+434 DILSYYGIDDP
-445 ADIDFGSL
+445 GNIDFDSL
-453 WGSRTDT
+453 WASRTDT

-512 VIESLMLGHP
+512 VIESLMLSHP
-522 PQELQFVLAD
+522 PEELQFVLAD

-587 AKEYNSVRS
+587 AKEYNSVRA
-596 RMRARGQDMPPLPM
+596 RMRARGQDMAPLPM

-691 QAGLGYFRRSLEDI
+691 QAGLGYFRKSLEDI
-705 VRFQAEFL
+705 IRFQAEFL
-713 WRDYISRGITIDGE
+713 WRDYFQPGVSIDGE

-735 IDYVRPQLFTNL
+735 IDYIRPQLFTNS

-756 GPDLEPVHSNGE
+756 GPDIEPVVAQPNGE
-768 VLEAADAEA
+768 VLESDDIEGGED
-777 EDEEE
+777 EDEE
-782 GIRTPKVGT
+782 GVRTPKVGT
-791 VIIDQLRKIDFE
+791 VIIDQLRKIKFE

-811 LSEPVAIDEL
+811 LTQPVAIDDL
-821 VNRFI
+821 VNRFL
-826 GHQWQQDY
+826 GRPWHKEY
-834 GTARDLV
+834 GSACNLV
-841 FPLGIIDRPF
+841 FPIGIIDRPY

-890 ALTHTPEQVQ
+890 ALTHTPQQVQ
-900 FYCLAYSGTALTTV
+900 FYCLAYSSTALTTV
-914 ARLPH
+914 SRIPH

-947 RSFLEYRIASMDVFR
+947 RSFLECGIASMEMFR
-962 RRKFGGEAGPVPNDG
+962 RRKFGGEAGPVPDDG

-1002 NLIINQGPSFGVH
+1002 NVIINQGPSFGVH
-1015 VVVSADRESELRP
+1015 VVVTADRESELRP
-1028 PVRSGFGSRVELR
+1028 PVRSGFGSRIELR

-1056 KEVPV
+1056 KDVPV

-1075 DADPQAGLHTLV
+1075 DSDPQAGLHTLV

-1093 STPTNVFASD
+1093 STPDNVFECD
-1103 SIVDAVSRLASG
+1103 SVVAAVSRLTSA
-1115 QAPPIRR
+1115 QAPPVRR
-1122 LPARFGVEQVRELA
+1122 LPARFGGEQVRELA
-1136 ARDTRQGVGA
+1136 SRDTRQGVGA
-1146 GGIVWAISE
+1146 GGIAWAISE

-1160 VYLNFAENA
+1160 VYLNFAENS
-1169 HLVVTGRRECGRTTT
+1169 HLMVTGRRECGRTTT

-1197 PGTSSAL
+1197 PGASSAPPPAPGRPSAQVWLVDPRRQLLTALGSDYVERFAYNLDGVVAMMGEL
-1204 AATGRA
+1204 AAALAGREPPPGLSAEELLSRSWWSGPEIFLIVDDIQQLPPGFDSPLHKAVPFVNRA
-1210 ALCPGVAGRP
+1210 ADVGLHVIVTRTFGGWSSAGSDPMLRALHQANAPLLVMDADPDEGFIRGKMKGGPLPRGRGLLMAEDTGVFVQV
-1220 APSAADRAGLRVRR
+1220 AATEVRR
-1234 EVRLQPRRRAGDD
+1234 
-1247 ERHVRPSGQ
+1247 
-1256 PRTTARLV
+1256 
-1264 GGGAAVALLVER
+1264 
-1276 SGDLP
+1276 
-1281 DRRRHT
+1281 
-1287 ADAGRFRFAA
+1287 
-1297 AQGRRLGDPGRR
+1297 
-1309 CRPARDCHPH
+1309 
-1319 VRRLVVRGQRP
+1319 
-1330 DAAGTAPGERATT
+1330 
-1343 GDGRRPRRGLHPR
+1343 
-1356 QDEGWPAAPWS
+1356 
-1367 RPADGRGHRCV
+1367 
-1378 RPGGGHRAP
+1378 
-1387 QVEAA
+1387 
-1392 PPRWGWLACQPQRSG
+1392 
-1407 NFLSA
+1407 
-1412 NVFDGK
+1412 
-1418 LISGVQSGGSSK
+1418 
-1430 SGICLSHSATTMV
+1430 
-1443 SSIRAR
+1443 

>member
-1 MKRGFARPTPEKA
+1 MKRGFARPTPEKP
-14 PVIKPENIVLPTPL
+14 PVIKPENIVLSTPL

-35 KPWWIVVVGV
+35 KPWWLIVVGV
-45 VVIGLLGGM
+45 VVVGLLGGM
-54 IAMTFASGSHVFG
+54 VAMVFASGSHVFG
-67 GVGAIFP
+67 GIGSIFP
-74 IFMIGGMAMMM
+74 LFMMVGIMMMM
-85 FGGRFGGQQQ
+85 FRGMGGGQQQ

-119 HESADSMDANYRWF
+119 QESADSMDANYRWF
-133 HPAPTMLASAVGSS
+133 HPAPNTLAAAVGSP

-212 MISLL
+212 MVSLL
-217 VEPWYSLIGGR
+217 VEPWYALVGER

-233 LMRAIVCQLAFSHG
+233 LMRAIICQLAFSHG
-247 PDHVQMVV
+247 PDHVQMIV

-260 EQWDWVKWLP
+260 DQWDWVKWLP
-270 HFGDPRRQD
+270 HFGDSRRHD
-279 AAGNARMVYS
+279 AAGNARMVYT

-316 AQTPTPHTVIIADVT
+316 AQTPTPHTVIIADVD
-331 DPQWEFV
+331 DPQWEYV
-338 KSAEGIDGVTFF
+338 ISAEGVDGVTFF
-350 DLTGASMW
+350 DLTGSSMW
-358 AAVPERTLQ
+358 TDIPERKLQ
-367 FDDLGVIEAL
+367 FDKTGVIEAL

-385 VIDEKPWFFALTD
+385 VIDDKAWFFALTD
-398 HISIAEAEEFAQKLA
+398 QVSIAEAEEFAQKLA
-413 RWRLAEA
+413 QWRLAEA

-434 DIMAYYGIDDP
+434 DILSYYGIDDP
-445 ADIDFGSL
+445 GNIDFDSL
-453 WGSRTDT
+453 WASRTDT

-512 VIESLMLGHP
+512 VIESLMLSHP
-522 PQELQFVLAD
+522 PEELQFVLAD

-587 AKEYNSVRS
+587 AKEYNSVRA
-596 RMRARGQDMPPLPM
+596 RMRARGQDMAPLPM

-691 QAGLGYFRRSLEDI
+691 QAGLGYFRKSLEDI
-705 VRFQAEFL
+705 IRFQAEFL
-713 WRDYISRGITIDGE
+713 WRDYFQPGVSIDGE

-735 IDYVRPQLFTNL
+735 IDYIRPQLFTNS

-756 GPDLEPVHSNGE
+756 GPDIEPVVAQPNGE
-768 VLEAADAEA
+768 VLESDDIEGGED
-777 EDEEE
+777 EDEE
-782 GIRTPKVGT
+782 GVRTPKVGT
-791 VIIDQLRKIDFE
+791 VIIDQLRKIKFE

-811 LSEPVAIDEL
+811 LTQPVAIDDL
-821 VNRFI
+821 VNRFL
-826 GHQWQQDY
+826 GRPWHKEY
-834 GTARDLV
+834 GSACNLV
-841 FPLGIIDRPF
+841 FPIGIIDRPY

-890 ALTHTPEQVQ
+890 ALTHTPQQVQ
-900 FYCLAYSGTALTTV
+900 FYCLAYSSTALTTV
-914 ARLPH
+914 SRIPH

-947 RSFLEYRIASMDVFR
+947 RSFLECGIASMEMFR
-962 RRKFGGEAGPVPNDG
+962 RRKFGGEAGPVPDDG

-1002 NLIINQGPSFGVH
+1002 NVIINQGPSFGVH
-1015 VVVSADRESELRP
+1015 VVVTADRESELRP
-1028 PVRSGFGSRVELR
+1028 PVRSGFGSRIELR

-1056 KEVPV
+1056 KDVPV

-1075 DADPQAGLHTLV
+1075 DSDPQAGLHTLV

-1093 STPTNVFASD
+1093 STPDNVFECD
-1103 SIVDAVSRLASG
+1103 SVVAAVSRLTSA
-1115 QAPPIRR
+1115 QAPPVRR

-1136 ARDTRQGVGA
+1136 SRDTRQGVGA
-1146 GGIVWAISE
+1146 GGIAWAISE

-1160 VYLNFAENA
+1160 VYLNFAENS
-1169 HLVVTGRRECGRTTT
+1169 HLMVTGRRECGRTTT
-1184 LATIMSEIGRLYA
+1184 LATIMSEIGRLYSPGASSAPPPA
-1197 PGTSSAL
+1197 PGRPSAQVWLVDPRRQLLTALGSDYVERFAYNLDGVVAMMGELAAALAGREPPPGLSAEELLSRSWWSGPEIFLIVDDIQQLPPGFDSPLHKAVPFVNRAADVGLHVIVTRTFGGWSSAGSDPML
-1204 AATGRA
+1204 RALHQANAPLLVMDADPDEGFIRGKMKGGPLPRGRGLLMAEDTGVFVQVAATE
-1210 ALCPGVAGRP
+1210 
-1220 APSAADRAGLRVRR
+1220 VRR
-1234 EVRLQPRRRAGDD
+1234 
-1247 ERHVRPSGQ
+1247 
-1256 PRTTARLV
+1256 
-1264 GGGAAVALLVER
+1264 
-1276 SGDLP
+1276 
-1281 DRRRHT
+1281 
-1287 ADAGRFRFAA
+1287 
-1297 AQGRRLGDPGRR
+1297 
-1309 CRPARDCHPH
+1309 
-1319 VRRLVVRGQRP
+1319 
-1330 DAAGTAPGERATT
+1330 
-1343 GDGRRPRRGLHPR
+1343 
-1356 QDEGWPAAPWS
+1356 
-1367 RPADGRGHRCV
+1367 
-1378 RPGGGHRAP
+1378 
-1387 QVEAA
+1387 
-1392 PPRWGWLACQPQRSG
+1392 
-1407 NFLSA
+1407 
-1412 NVFDGK
+1412 
-1418 LISGVQSGGSSK
+1418 
-1430 SGICLSHSATTMV
+1430 
-1443 SSIRAR
+1443 

>member
-1 MKRGFARPTPEKA
+1 MKRGFARPTPEKP
-14 PVIKPENIVLPTPL
+14 PVIKPENIVLSTPL

-35 KPWWIVVVGV
+35 KPWWLIVVGV
-45 VVIGLLGGM
+45 VVVGLLGGM
-54 IAMTFASGSHVFG
+54 VAMVFASGSHVFG
-67 GVGAIFP
+67 GIGSIFP
-74 IFMIGGMAMMM
+74 LFMMVGIMMMM
-85 FGGRFGGQQQ
+85 FRGMGGGQQQ

-119 HESADSMDANYRWF
+119 QESADSMDANYRWF
-133 HPAPTMLASAVGSS
+133 HPAPNTLAAAVGSP

-212 MISLL
+212 MVSLL
-217 VEPWYSLIGGR
+217 VEPWYALVGER

-233 LMRAIVCQLAFSHG
+233 LMRAIICQLAFSHG
-247 PDHVQMVV
+247 PDHVQMIV

-260 EQWDWVKWLP
+260 DQWDWVKWLP
-270 HFGDPRRQD
+270 HFGDSRRHD
-279 AAGNARMVYS
+279 AAGNARMVYT

-316 AQTPTPHTVIIADVT
+316 AQTPTPHTVIIADVD
-331 DPQWEFV
+331 DPQWEYV
-338 KSAEGIDGVTFF
+338 ISAEGVDGVTFF
-350 DLTGASMW
+350 DLTGSSMW
-358 AAVPERTLQ
+358 TDIPERKLQ
-367 FDDLGVIEAL
+367 FDKTGVIEAL

-385 VIDEKPWFFALTD
+385 VIDDKAWFFALTD
-398 HISIAEAEEFAQKLA
+398 QVSIAEAEEFAQKLA
-413 RWRLAEA
+413 QWRLAEA

-434 DIMAYYGIDDP
+434 DILSYYGIDDP
-445 ADIDFGSL
+445 GNIDFDSL
-453 WGSRTDT
+453 WASRTDT

-512 VIESLMLGHP
+512 VIESLMLSHP
-522 PQELQFVLAD
+522 PEELQFVLAD

-587 AKEYNSVRS
+587 AKEYNSVRA
-596 RMRARGQDMPPLPM
+596 RMRARGQDMAPLPM

-691 QAGLGYFRRSLEDI
+691 QAGLGYFRKSLEDI
-705 VRFQAEFL
+705 IRFQAEFL
-713 WRDYISRGITIDGE
+713 WRDYFQPGVSIDGE

-735 IDYVRPQLFTNL
+735 IDYIRPQLFTNS

-756 GPDLEPVHSNGE
+756 GPDIEPVVAQPNGE
-768 VLEAADAEA
+768 VLESDDIEGGED
-777 EDEEE
+777 EDEE
-782 GIRTPKVGT
+782 GVRTPKVGT
-791 VIIDQLRKIDFE
+791 VIIDQLRKIKFE

-811 LSEPVAIDEL
+811 LTQPVAIDDL
-821 VNRFI
+821 VNRFL
-826 GHQWQQDY
+826 GRPWHKEY
-834 GTARDLV
+834 GSACNLV
-841 FPLGIIDRPF
+841 FPIGIIDRPY

-890 ALTHTPEQVQ
+890 ALTHTPQQVQ
-900 FYCLAYSGTALTTV
+900 FYCLAYSSTALTTV
-914 ARLPH
+914 SRIPH

-947 RSFLEYRIASMDVFR
+947 RSFLECGIASMEMFR
-962 RRKFGGEAGPVPNDG
+962 RRKFGGEAGPVPDDG

-1002 NLIINQGPSFGVH
+1002 NVIINQGPSFGVH
-1015 VVVSADRESELRP
+1015 VVVTADRESELRP
-1028 PVRSGFGSRVELR
+1028 PVRSGFGSRIELR

-1056 KEVPV
+1056 KDVPV

-1075 DADPQAGLHTLV
+1075 DSDPQAGLHTLV

-1093 STPTNVFASD
+1093 STPDNVFECD
-1103 SIVDAVSRLASG
+1103 SVVAAVSRLTSA
-1115 QAPPIRR
+1115 QAPPVRR

-1136 ARDTRQGVGA
+1136 SRDTRQGVGA
-1146 GGIVWAISE
+1146 GGIAWAISE
-1155 LDLAP
+1155 LDMAP
-1160 VYLNFAENA
+1160 VYLNFAENS
-1169 HLVVTGRRECGRTTT
+1169 HLMVTGRRECGRTTT

-1197 PGTSSAL
+1197 PGASSAPPPAPGRPSAQVWLVDPRRQLLTALGSDYVERFAYNLDGVVAMMGEL
-1204 AATGRA
+1204 AAALAGREPPPGLSAEELLSRSWWSGPEIFLIVDDIQQLPPGFDSPLHKAVPFVNRA
-1210 ALCPGVAGRP
+1210 ADVGLHVIVTRTFGGWSSAGSDPMLRALHQANAPLLVMDADPDEGFIRGKMKGGPLPRGRGLLMAEDTGVFVQV
-1220 APSAADRAGLRVRR
+1220 AATEVRR
-1234 EVRLQPRRRAGDD
+1234 
-1247 ERHVRPSGQ
+1247 
-1256 PRTTARLV
+1256 
-1264 GGGAAVALLVER
+1264 
-1276 SGDLP
+1276 
-1281 DRRRHT
+1281 
-1287 ADAGRFRFAA
+1287 
-1297 AQGRRLGDPGRR
+1297 
-1309 CRPARDCHPH
+1309 
-1319 VRRLVVRGQRP
+1319 
-1330 DAAGTAPGERATT
+1330 
-1343 GDGRRPRRGLHPR
+1343 
-1356 QDEGWPAAPWS
+1356 
-1367 RPADGRGHRCV
+1367 
-1378 RPGGGHRAP
+1378 
-1387 QVEAA
+1387 
-1392 PPRWGWLACQPQRSG
+1392 
-1407 NFLSA
+1407 
-1412 NVFDGK
+1412 
-1418 LISGVQSGGSSK
+1418 
-1430 SGICLSHSATTMV
+1430 
-1443 SSIRAR
+1443 

>member
-1 MKRGFARPTPEKA
+1 MKRGFARPTPEKP
-14 PVIKPENIVLPTPL
+14 PVIKPENIVLSTPL

-35 KPWWIVVVGV
+35 KPWWLIVVGV
-45 VVIGLLGGM
+45 VVVGLLGGM
-54 IAMTFASGSHVFG
+54 VAMVFASGSHVFG
-67 GVGAIFP
+67 GIGSIFP
-74 IFMIGGMAMMM
+74 LFMMVGIMMMM
-85 FGGRFGGQQQ
+85 FRGMGGGQQQ

-119 HESADSMDANYRWF
+119 QESADSMDANYRWF
-133 HPAPTMLASAVGSS
+133 HPAPNTLAAAVGSP

-176 WGEPQNMP
+176 WGEPQNIP

-212 MISLL
+212 MVSLL
-217 VEPWYSLIGGR
+217 VEPWYALVGER

-233 LMRAIVCQLAFSHG
+233 LMRAIICQLAFSHG
-247 PDHVQMVV
+247 PDHVQMIV

-260 EQWDWVKWLP
+260 DQWDWVKWLP
-270 HFGDPRRQD
+270 HFGDSRRHD
-279 AAGNARMVYS
+279 AAGNARMVYT

-316 AQTPTPHTVIIADVT
+316 AQTPTPHTVIIADVD
-331 DPQWEFV
+331 DPQWEYV
-338 KSAEGIDGVTFF
+338 ISAEGVDGVTFF
-350 DLTGASMW
+350 DLTGSSMW
-358 AAVPERTLQ
+358 TDIPERKLQ
-367 FDDLGVIEAL
+367 FDKTGVIEAL

-385 VIDEKPWFFALTD
+385 VIDDKAWFFALTD
-398 HISIAEAEEFAQKLA
+398 QVSIAEAEEFAQKLA
-413 RWRLAEA
+413 QWRLAEA

-434 DIMAYYGIDDP
+434 DILSYYGIDDP
-445 ADIDFGSL
+445 GNIDFDSL
-453 WGSRTDT
+453 WASRTDT

-512 VIESLMLGHP
+512 VIESLMLSHP
-522 PQELQFVLAD
+522 PEELQFVLAD

-587 AKEYNSVRS
+587 AKEYNSVRA
-596 RMRARGQDMPPLPM
+596 RMRARGQDMAPLPM

-691 QAGLGYFRRSLEDI
+691 QAGLGYFRKSLEDI
-705 VRFQAEFL
+705 IRFQAEFL
-713 WRDYISRGITIDGE
+713 WRDYFQPGVSIDGE

-735 IDYVRPQLFTNL
+735 IDYIRPQLFTNS

-756 GPDLEPVHSNGE
+756 GPDIEPVVAQPNGE
-768 VLEAADAEA
+768 VLESDDIEGGED
-777 EDEEE
+777 EDEE
-782 GIRTPKVGT
+782 GVRTPKVGT
-791 VIIDQLRKIDFE
+791 VIIDQLRKIKFE

-811 LSEPVAIDEL
+811 LTQPVAIDDL
-821 VNRFI
+821 VNRFL
-826 GHQWQQDY
+826 GRPWHKEY
-834 GTARDLV
+834 GSACNLV
-841 FPLGIIDRPF
+841 FPIGIIDRPY

-890 ALTHTPEQVQ
+890 ALTHTPQQVQ
-900 FYCLAYSGTALTTV
+900 FYCLAYSSTALTTV
-914 ARLPH
+914 SRIPH

-947 RSFLEYRIASMDVFR
+947 RSFLECGIASMEMFR
-962 RRKFGGEAGPVPNDG
+962 RRKFGGEAGPVPDDG

-1002 NLIINQGPSFGVH
+1002 NVIINQGPSFGVH
-1015 VVVSADRESELRP
+1015 VVVTADRESELRP
-1028 PVRSGFGSRVELR
+1028 PVRSGFGSRIELR

-1056 KEVPV
+1056 KDVPV

-1075 DADPQAGLHTLV
+1075 DSDPQAGLHTLV

-1093 STPTNVFASD
+1093 STPDNVFECD
-1103 SIVDAVSRLASG
+1103 SVVAAVSRLTSA
-1115 QAPPIRR
+1115 QAPPVRR

-1136 ARDTRQGVGA
+1136 SRDTRQGVGA
-1146 GGIVWAISE
+1146 GGIAWAISE

-1160 VYLNFAENA
+1160 VYLNFAENS
-1169 HLVVTGRRECGRTTT
+1169 HLMVTGRRECGRTTT

-1197 PGTSSAL
+1197 PGASSAPPPAPGRPSAQVWLVDPRRQLLTALGSDYVERFAYNLDGVVAMMGEL
-1204 AATGRA
+1204 AAALAGREPPPGLSAEELLSRSWWSGPEIFLIVDDIQQLPPGFDSPLHKAVPFVNRA
-1210 ALCPGVAGRP
+1210 ADVGLHVIVTRTFGGWSSAGSDPMLRALHQANAPLLVMDADPDEGFIRGKMKGGPLPRGRGLLMAEDTGVFVQV
-1220 APSAADRAGLRVRR
+1220 AATEVRR
-1234 EVRLQPRRRAGDD
+1234 
-1247 ERHVRPSGQ
+1247 
-1256 PRTTARLV
+1256 
-1264 GGGAAVALLVER
+1264 
-1276 SGDLP
+1276 
-1281 DRRRHT
+1281 
-1287 ADAGRFRFAA
+1287 
-1297 AQGRRLGDPGRR
+1297 
-1309 CRPARDCHPH
+1309 
-1319 VRRLVVRGQRP
+1319 
-1330 DAAGTAPGERATT
+1330 
-1343 GDGRRPRRGLHPR
+1343 
-1356 QDEGWPAAPWS
+1356 
-1367 RPADGRGHRCV
+1367 
-1378 RPGGGHRAP
+1378 
-1387 QVEAA
+1387 
-1392 PPRWGWLACQPQRSG
+1392 
-1407 NFLSA
+1407 
-1412 NVFDGK
+1412 
-1418 LISGVQSGGSSK
+1418 
-1430 SGICLSHSATTMV
+1430 
-1443 SSIRAR
+1443 

>member
-1 MKRGFARPTPEKA
+1 MKRGFARPTPEKP
-14 PVIKPENIVLPTPL
+14 PVIKPENIVLSTPL

-35 KPWWIVVVGV
+35 KPWWLIVVGV
-45 VVIGLLGGM
+45 VVVGLLGGM
-54 IAMTFASGSHVFG
+54 VAMVFASGSHVFG
-67 GVGAIFP
+67 GIGSIFP
-74 IFMIGGMAMMM
+74 LFMMVGIMMMM
-85 FGGRFGGQQQ
+85 FRGMGGGQQQ

-119 HESADSMDANYRWF
+119 QESADSMDANYRWF
-133 HPAPTMLASAVGSS
+133 HPAPNTLAAAVGSP

-212 MISLL
+212 MVSLL
-217 VEPWYSLIGGR
+217 VEPWYALVGER

-233 LMRAIVCQLAFSHG
+233 LMRAIICQLAFSHG
-247 PDHVQMVV
+247 PDHVQMIV

-260 EQWDWVKWLP
+260 DQWDWVKWLP
-270 HFGDPRRQD
+270 HFGDSRRHD
-279 AAGNARMVYS
+279 AAGNARMVYT

-316 AQTPTPHTVIIADVT
+316 AQTPTPHTVIIADVD
-331 DPQWEFV
+331 DPQWEYV
-338 KSAEGIDGVTFF
+338 ISAEGVDGVTFF
-350 DLTGASMW
+350 DLTGSSMW
-358 AAVPERTLQ
+358 TDIPERKLQ
-367 FDDLGVIEAL
+367 FDKTGVIEAL

-385 VIDEKPWFFALTD
+385 VIDDKAWFFALTD
-398 HISIAEAEEFAQKLA
+398 QVSIAEAEEFAQKLA
-413 RWRLAEA
+413 QWRLAEA

-434 DIMAYYGIDDP
+434 DILSYYGIDDP
-445 ADIDFGSL
+445 GNIDFDSL
-453 WGSRTDT
+453 WASRTDT

-512 VIESLMLGHP
+512 VIESLMLSHP
-522 PQELQFVLAD
+522 PEELQFVLAD

-587 AKEYNSVRS
+587 AKEYNSVRA
-596 RMRARGQDMPPLPM
+596 RMRARGQDMAPLPM

-691 QAGLGYFRRSLEDI
+691 QAGLGYFRKSLEDI
-705 VRFQAEFL
+705 IRFQAEFL
-713 WRDYISRGITIDGE
+713 WRDYFQPGVSIDGE

-735 IDYVRPQLFTNL
+735 IDYIRPQLFTNS

-756 GPDLEPVHSNGE
+756 GPDIEPVVAQPNGE
-768 VLEAADAEA
+768 VLESDDIEGGED
-777 EDEEE
+777 EDEE
-782 GIRTPKVGT
+782 GVRTPKVGT
-791 VIIDQLRKIDFE
+791 VIIDQLRKIKFE

-811 LSEPVAIDEL
+811 LTQPVAIDDL
-821 VNRFI
+821 VNRFL
-826 GHQWQQDY
+826 GRPWHKEY
-834 GTARDLV
+834 GSACDLV
-841 FPLGIIDRPF
+841 FPIGIIDRPY

-890 ALTHTPEQVQ
+890 ALTHTPQQVQ
-900 FYCLAYSGTALTTV
+900 FYCLAYSSTALTTV
-914 ARLPH
+914 SRIPH

-947 RSFLEYRIASMDVFR
+947 RSFLECGIASMEMFR
-962 RRKFGGEAGPVPNDG
+962 RRKFGGEAGPVPDDG

-1002 NLIINQGPSFGVH
+1002 NVIINQGPSFGVH
-1015 VVVSADRESELRP
+1015 VVVTADRESELRP
-1028 PVRSGFGSRVELR
+1028 PVRSGFGSRIELR

-1056 KEVPV
+1056 KDVPV

-1075 DADPQAGLHTLV
+1075 DSDPQAGLHTLV

-1093 STPTNVFASD
+1093 STPDNVFECD
-1103 SIVDAVSRLASG
+1103 SVVAAVSRLTSA
-1115 QAPPIRR
+1115 QAPPVRR

-1136 ARDTRQGVGA
+1136 SRDTRQGVGA
-1146 GGIVWAISE
+1146 GGIAWAISE

-1160 VYLNFAENA
+1160 VYLNFAENS
-1169 HLVVTGRRECGRTTT
+1169 HLMVTGRRECGRTTT

-1197 PGTSSAL
+1197 PGASSAPPPAPGRPSAQVWLVDPRRQLLTALGSDYVERFAYNLDGVVAMMGEL
-1204 AATGRA
+1204 AAALAGREPPPGLSAEELLSRSWWSGPEIFLIVDDIQQLPPGFDSPLHKAVPFVNRA
-1210 ALCPGVAGRP
+1210 ADVGLHVIFTRTFGGWSSAGSDPMLRALHQANAPLLVMDADPDEGFIRGKMKGGPLPRGRGLLMAEDTGVFVQV
-1220 APSAADRAGLRVRR
+1220 AATEVRR
-1234 EVRLQPRRRAGDD
+1234 
-1247 ERHVRPSGQ
+1247 
-1256 PRTTARLV
+1256 
-1264 GGGAAVALLVER
+1264 
-1276 SGDLP
+1276 
-1281 DRRRHT
+1281 
-1287 ADAGRFRFAA
+1287 
-1297 AQGRRLGDPGRR
+1297 
-1309 CRPARDCHPH
+1309 
-1319 VRRLVVRGQRP
+1319 
-1330 DAAGTAPGERATT
+1330 
-1343 GDGRRPRRGLHPR
+1343 
-1356 QDEGWPAAPWS
+1356 
-1367 RPADGRGHRCV
+1367 
-1378 RPGGGHRAP
+1378 
-1387 QVEAA
+1387 
-1392 PPRWGWLACQPQRSG
+1392 
-1407 NFLSA
+1407 
-1412 NVFDGK
+1412 
-1418 LISGVQSGGSSK
+1418 
-1430 SGICLSHSATTMV
+1430 
-1443 SSIRAR
+1443 

>member
-1 MKRGFARPTPEKA
+1 MKRGFARPTPEKP
-14 PVIKPENIVLPTPL
+14 PVIKPENIVLSTPL

-35 KPWWIVVVGV
+35 KPWWLIVVGV
-45 VVIGLLGGM
+45 VVVGLLGGM
-54 IAMTFASGSHVFG
+54 VAMVFASGSHVFG
-67 GVGAIFP
+67 GIGSIFP
-74 IFMIGGMAMMM
+74 LFMMVGVMMMM
-85 FGGRFGGQQQ
+85 FRGMGGGQQQ

-119 HESADSMDANYRWF
+119 QESADSMDANYRWF
-133 HPAPTMLASAVGSS
+133 HPAPNTLAAAVGSP

-212 MISLL
+212 MVSLL
-217 VEPWYSLIGGR
+217 VEPWYALVGER

-233 LMRAIVCQLAFSHG
+233 LMRAIICQLAFSHG
-247 PDHVQMVV
+247 PDHVQMIV

-260 EQWDWVKWLP
+260 DQWDWVKWLP
-270 HFGDPRRQD
+270 HFGDSRRHD
-279 AAGNARMVYS
+279 AAGNARMVYT

-316 AQTPTPHTVIIADVT
+316 AQTPTPHTVIIADVD
-331 DPQWEFV
+331 DPQWEYV
-338 KSAEGIDGVTFF
+338 ISAEGVDGVTFF
-350 DLTGASMW
+350 DLTGSSMW
-358 AAVPERTLQ
+358 TDIPERKLQ
-367 FDDLGVIEAL
+367 FDKTGVIEAL

-385 VIDEKPWFFALTD
+385 VIDDKAWFFALTD
-398 HISIAEAEEFAQKLA
+398 QVSIAEAEEFAQKLA
-413 RWRLAEA
+413 QWRLAEA

-434 DIMAYYGIDDP
+434 DILSYYGIDDP
-445 ADIDFGSL
+445 GNIDFDSL
-453 WGSRTDT
+453 WASRTDT

-512 VIESLMLGHP
+512 VIESLMLSHP
-522 PQELQFVLAD
+522 PEELQFVLAD

-587 AKEYNSVRS
+587 AKEYNSVRA
-596 RMRARGQDMPPLPM
+596 RMRARGQDMAPLPM

-691 QAGLGYFRRSLEDI
+691 QAGLGYFRKSLEDI
-705 VRFQAEFL
+705 IRFQAEFL
-713 WRDYISRGITIDGE
+713 WRDYFQPGVSIDGE

-735 IDYVRPQLFTNL
+735 IDYIRPQLFTNS

-756 GPDLEPVHSNGE
+756 GPDIEPVVAQPNGE
-768 VLEAADAEA
+768 VLESDDIEGGED
-777 EDEEE
+777 EDEE
-782 GIRTPKVGT
+782 GVRTPKVGT
-791 VIIDQLRKIDFE
+791 VIIDQLRKIKFE

-811 LSEPVAIDEL
+811 LTQPVAIDDL
-821 VNRFI
+821 VNRFL
-826 GHQWQQDY
+826 GRPWHKEY
-834 GTARDLV
+834 GSACNLV
-841 FPLGIIDRPF
+841 FPIGIIDRPY

-890 ALTHTPEQVQ
+890 ALTHTPQQVQ
-900 FYCLAYSGTALTTV
+900 FYCLAYSSTALTTV
-914 ARLPH
+914 SRIPH

-947 RSFLEYRIASMDVFR
+947 RSFLECGIASMEMFR
-962 RRKFGGEAGPVPNDG
+962 RRKFGGEAGPVPDDG

-1002 NLIINQGPSFGVH
+1002 NVIINQGPSFGVH
-1015 VVVSADRESELRP
+1015 VVVTADRESELRP
-1028 PVRSGFGSRVELR
+1028 PVRSGFGSRIELR

-1056 KEVPV
+1056 KDVPV

-1075 DADPQAGLHTLV
+1075 DSDPQAGLHTLV

-1093 STPTNVFASD
+1093 STPDNVFECD
-1103 SIVDAVSRLASG
+1103 SVVAAVSRLTSA
-1115 QAPPIRR
+1115 QAPPVRR

-1136 ARDTRQGVGA
+1136 SRDTRQGVGA
-1146 GGIVWAISE
+1146 GGIAWAISE

-1160 VYLNFAENA
+1160 VYLNFAENS
-1169 HLVVTGRRECGRTTT
+1169 HLMVTGRRECGRTTT

-1197 PGTSSAL
+1197 PGASSAPPPAPGRPSAQVWLVDPRRQLLTALGSDYVERFAYNLDGVVAMMGEL
-1204 AATGRA
+1204 AAALAGREPPPGLSAEELLSRSWWSGPEIFLIVDDIQQLPPGFDSPLHKAVPFVNRA
-1210 ALCPGVAGRP
+1210 ADVGLHVIFTRTFGGWSSAGSDPMLRALHQANAPLLVMDADPDEGFIRGKMKGGPLPRGRGLLMAEDTGVFVQV
-1220 APSAADRAGLRVRR
+1220 AATEVRR
-1234 EVRLQPRRRAGDD
+1234 
-1247 ERHVRPSGQ
+1247 
-1256 PRTTARLV
+1256 
-1264 GGGAAVALLVER
+1264 
-1276 SGDLP
+1276 
-1281 DRRRHT
+1281 
-1287 ADAGRFRFAA
+1287 
-1297 AQGRRLGDPGRR
+1297 
-1309 CRPARDCHPH
+1309 
-1319 VRRLVVRGQRP
+1319 
-1330 DAAGTAPGERATT
+1330 
-1343 GDGRRPRRGLHPR
+1343 
-1356 QDEGWPAAPWS
+1356 
-1367 RPADGRGHRCV
+1367 
-1378 RPGGGHRAP
+1378 
-1387 QVEAA
+1387 
-1392 PPRWGWLACQPQRSG
+1392 
-1407 NFLSA
+1407 
-1412 NVFDGK
+1412 
-1418 LISGVQSGGSSK
+1418 
-1430 SGICLSHSATTMV
+1430 
-1443 SSIRAR
+1443 

>member
-1 MKRGFARPTPEKA
+1 MKRGFARPTPEKP
-14 PVIKPENIVLPTPL
+14 PVIKPENIVLSTPL

-35 KPWWIVVVGV
+35 KPWWLIVVGV
-45 VVIGLLGGM
+45 VVVGLLGGM
-54 IAMTFASGSHVFG
+54 VAMVFASGSHVFG
-67 GVGAIFP
+67 GIGSIFP
-74 IFMIGGMAMMM
+74 LFMMVGIMMMM
-85 FGGRFGGQQQ
+85 FRGMGGGQQQ

-119 HESADSMDANYRWF
+119 QESADSMDANYRWF
-133 HPAPTMLASAVGSS
+133 HPAPNTLAAAVGSP

-212 MISLL
+212 MVSLL
-217 VEPWYSLIGGR
+217 VEPWYALVGER

-233 LMRAIVCQLAFSHG
+233 LMRAIICQLAFSHG
-247 PDHVQMVV
+247 PDHVQMIV

-260 EQWDWVKWLP
+260 DQWDWVKWLP
-270 HFGDPRRQD
+270 HFGDSRRHD
-279 AAGNARMVYS
+279 AAGNARMVYT

-316 AQTPTPHTVIIADVT
+316 AQTPTPHTVIIADVD
-331 DPQWEFV
+331 DPQWEYV
-338 KSAEGIDGVTFF
+338 ISAEGVDGVTFF
-350 DLTGASMW
+350 DLTGSSMW
-358 AAVPERTLQ
+358 TDIPERKLQ
-367 FDDLGVIEAL
+367 FDKTGVIEAL

-385 VIDEKPWFFALTD
+385 VIDDKAWFFALTD
-398 HISIAEAEEFAQKLA
+398 QVSIAEAEEFAQKLA
-413 RWRLAEA
+413 QWRLAEA

-434 DIMAYYGIDDP
+434 DILSYYGIDDP
-445 ADIDFGSL
+445 GNIDFDSL
-453 WGSRTDT
+453 WASRTDT

-512 VIESLMLGHP
+512 VIESLMLSHP
-522 PQELQFVLAD
+522 PEELQFVLAD

-587 AKEYNSVRS
+587 AKEYNSVRA
-596 RMRARGQDMPPLPM
+596 RMRARGQDMAPLPM

-644 HLMMASQTIESRAEK
+644 HLMMASQSIESRAEK

-691 QAGLGYFRRSLEDI
+691 QAGLGYFRKSLEDI
-705 VRFQAEFL
+705 IRFQAEFL
-713 WRDYISRGITIDGE
+713 WRDYFQPGVSIDGE

-735 IDYVRPQLFTNL
+735 IDYIRPQLFTNS

-756 GPDLEPVHSNGE
+756 GPDIEPVVAQPNGE
-768 VLEAADAEA
+768 VLESDDIEGGED
-777 EDEEE
+777 EDEE
-782 GIRTPKVGT
+782 GVRTPKVGT
-791 VIIDQLRKIDFE
+791 VIIDQLRKIKFE

-811 LSEPVAIDEL
+811 LTQPVAIDDL
-821 VNRFI
+821 VNRFL
-826 GHQWQQDY
+826 GRPWHKEY
-834 GTARDLV
+834 GSACNLV
-841 FPLGIIDRPF
+841 FPIGIIDRPY

-890 ALTHTPEQVQ
+890 ALTHTPQQVQ
-900 FYCLAYSGTALTTV
+900 FYCLAYSSTALTTV
-914 ARLPH
+914 SRIPH

-947 RSFLEYRIASMDVFR
+947 RSFLECGIASMEMFR
-962 RRKFGGEAGPVPNDG
+962 RRKFGGEAGPVPDDG

-1002 NLIINQGPSFGVH
+1002 NVIINQGPSFGVH
-1015 VVVSADRESELRP
+1015 VVVTADRESELRP
-1028 PVRSGFGSRVELR
+1028 PVRSGFGSRIELR

-1056 KEVPV
+1056 KDVPV

-1075 DADPQAGLHTLV
+1075 DSDPQAGLHTLV

-1093 STPTNVFASD
+1093 STPDNVFECD
-1103 SIVDAVSRLASG
+1103 SVVAAVSRLTSA
-1115 QAPPIRR
+1115 QAPPVRR

-1136 ARDTRQGVGA
+1136 SRDTRQGVGA
-1146 GGIVWAISE
+1146 GGIAWAISE

-1160 VYLNFAENA
+1160 VYLNFAENS
-1169 HLVVTGRRECGRTTT
+1169 HLMVTGRRECGRTTT

-1197 PGTSSAL
+1197 PGASSAPPPAPGRPSAQVWLVDPRRQLLTALGSDYVERFAYNLDGVVAMMGEL
-1204 AATGRA
+1204 AAALAGREPPPGLSAEELLSRSWWSGPEIFLIVDDIQQLPPGFDSPLHKAVPFVNRA
-1210 ALCPGVAGRP
+1210 ADVGLHVIFTRTFGGWSSAGSDPMLRALHQANAPLLVMDADPDEGFIRGKMKGGPLPRGRGLLMAEDTGVFVQV
-1220 APSAADRAGLRVRR
+1220 AATEVRR
-1234 EVRLQPRRRAGDD
+1234 
-1247 ERHVRPSGQ
+1247 
-1256 PRTTARLV
+1256 
-1264 GGGAAVALLVER
+1264 
-1276 SGDLP
+1276 
-1281 DRRRHT
+1281 
-1287 ADAGRFRFAA
+1287 
-1297 AQGRRLGDPGRR
+1297 
-1309 CRPARDCHPH
+1309 
-1319 VRRLVVRGQRP
+1319 
-1330 DAAGTAPGERATT
+1330 
-1343 GDGRRPRRGLHPR
+1343 
-1356 QDEGWPAAPWS
+1356 
-1367 RPADGRGHRCV
+1367 
-1378 RPGGGHRAP
+1378 
-1387 QVEAA
+1387 
-1392 PPRWGWLACQPQRSG
+1392 
-1407 NFLSA
+1407 
-1412 NVFDGK
+1412 
-1418 LISGVQSGGSSK
+1418 
-1430 SGICLSHSATTMV
+1430 
-1443 SSIRAR
+1443 

>member
-1 MKRGFARPTPEKA
+1 MKRGFARPTPEKP
-14 PVIKPENIVLPTPL
+14 PVIKPENIVLSTPL

-35 KPWWIVVVGV
+35 KPWWLIVVGV
-45 VVIGLLGGM
+45 VVVGLLGGM
-54 IAMTFASGSHVFG
+54 VAMVFASGSHVFG
-67 GVGAIFP
+67 GIGSIFP
-74 IFMIGGMAMMM
+74 LFMMVGIMMMM
-85 FGGRFGGQQQ
+85 FRGMGGGQQQ

-119 HESADSMDANYRWF
+119 QESADSMDANYRWF
-133 HPAPTMLASAVGSS
+133 HPAPNTLAAAVGSP

-212 MISLL
+212 MVSLL
-217 VEPWYSLIGGR
+217 VEPWYALVGER

-233 LMRAIVCQLAFSHG
+233 LMRAIICQLAFSHG
-247 PDHVQMVV
+247 PDHVQMIV

-260 EQWDWVKWLP
+260 DQWDWVKWLP
-270 HFGDPRRQD
+270 HFGDSRRHD
-279 AAGNARMVYS
+279 AAGNARMVYT

-316 AQTPTPHTVIIADVT
+316 AQTPTPHTVIIADVD
-331 DPQWEFV
+331 DPQWEYV
-338 KSAEGIDGVTFF
+338 ISAEGVDGVTFF
-350 DLTGASMW
+350 DLTGSSMW
-358 AAVPERTLQ
+358 TAIPERKLQ
-367 FDDLGVIEAL
+367 FDKTGVIEAL

-385 VIDEKPWFFALTD
+385 VIDDKAWFFALTD
-398 HISIAEAEEFAQKLA
+398 QVSIAEAEEFAQKLA
-413 RWRLAEA
+413 QWRLAEA

-434 DIMAYYGIDDP
+434 DILSYYGIDDP
-445 ADIDFGSL
+445 GNIDFDSL
-453 WGSRTDT
+453 WASRTDT

-512 VIESLMLGHP
+512 VIESLMLSHP
-522 PQELQFVLAD
+522 PEELQFVLAD

-587 AKEYNSVRS
+587 AKEYNSVRA
-596 RMRARGQDMPPLPM
+596 RMRARGQDMAPLPM

-691 QAGLGYFRRSLEDI
+691 QAGLGYFRKSLEDI
-705 VRFQAEFL
+705 IRFQAEFL
-713 WRDYISRGITIDGE
+713 WRDYFQPGVSIDGE

-735 IDYVRPQLFTNL
+735 IDYIRPQLFTNS

-756 GPDLEPVHSNGE
+756 GPDIEPVVAQPNGE
-768 VLEAADAEA
+768 VLESDDIEGGED
-777 EDEEE
+777 EDEE
-782 GIRTPKVGT
+782 GVRTPKVGT
-791 VIIDQLRKIDFE
+791 VIIDQLRKIKFE

-811 LSEPVAIDEL
+811 LTQPVAIDDL
-821 VNRFI
+821 VNRFL
-826 GHQWQQDY
+826 GRPWHKEY
-834 GTARDLV
+834 GSACNLV
-841 FPLGIIDRPF
+841 FPIGIIDRPY

-890 ALTHTPEQVQ
+890 ALTHTPQQVQ
-900 FYCLAYSGTALTTV
+900 FYCLAYSSTALTTV
-914 ARLPH
+914 SRIPH

-947 RSFLEYRIASMDVFR
+947 RSFLECGIASMEMFR
-962 RRKFGGEAGPVPNDG
+962 RRKFGGEAGPVPDDG

-1002 NLIINQGPSFGVH
+1002 NVIINQGPSFGVH
-1015 VVVSADRESELRP
+1015 VVVTADRESELRP
-1028 PVRSGFGSRVELR
+1028 PVRSGFGSRIELR

-1056 KEVPV
+1056 KDVPV

-1075 DADPQAGLHTLV
+1075 DSDPQAGLHTLV

-1093 STPTNVFASD
+1093 STPDNVFECD
-1103 SIVDAVSRLASG
+1103 SVVAAVSRLTSA
-1115 QAPPIRR
+1115 QAPPVRR

-1136 ARDTRQGVGA
+1136 SRDTRQGVGA
-1146 GGIVWAISE
+1146 GGIAWAISE

-1160 VYLNFAENA
+1160 VYLNFAENS
-1169 HLVVTGRRECGRTTT
+1169 HLMVTGRRECGRTTT

-1197 PGTSSAL
+1197 PGASSAPPPAPGRPSAQVWLVDPRRQLLTALGSDYVERFAYNLDGVVAMMGEL
-1204 AATGRA
+1204 AAALAGREPPPGLSAEELLSRSWWSGPEIFLIVDDIQQLPPGFDSPLHKAVPFVNRA
-1210 ALCPGVAGRP
+1210 ADVGLHVIFTRTFGGWSSAGSDPMLRALHQANAPLLVMDADPDEGFIRGKMKGGPLPRGRGLLMAEDTGVFVQV
-1220 APSAADRAGLRVRR
+1220 AATEVRR
-1234 EVRLQPRRRAGDD
+1234 
-1247 ERHVRPSGQ
+1247 
-1256 PRTTARLV
+1256 
-1264 GGGAAVALLVER
+1264 
-1276 SGDLP
+1276 
-1281 DRRRHT
+1281 
-1287 ADAGRFRFAA
+1287 
-1297 AQGRRLGDPGRR
+1297 
-1309 CRPARDCHPH
+1309 
-1319 VRRLVVRGQRP
+1319 
-1330 DAAGTAPGERATT
+1330 
-1343 GDGRRPRRGLHPR
+1343 
-1356 QDEGWPAAPWS
+1356 
-1367 RPADGRGHRCV
+1367 
-1378 RPGGGHRAP
+1378 
-1387 QVEAA
+1387 
-1392 PPRWGWLACQPQRSG
+1392 
-1407 NFLSA
+1407 
-1412 NVFDGK
+1412 
-1418 LISGVQSGGSSK
+1418 
-1430 SGICLSHSATTMV
+1430 
-1443 SSIRAR
+1443 

>member
-1 MKRGFARPTPEKA
+1 MKRGFARPTPEKP
-14 PVIKPENIVLPTPL
+14 PVIKPENIVLSTPL

-35 KPWWIVVVGV
+35 KPWWLIVVGV
-45 VVIGLLGGM
+45 VVVGLLGGM
-54 IAMTFASGSHVFG
+54 VAMVFASGSHVFG
-67 GVGAIFP
+67 GIGSIFP
-74 IFMIGGMAMMM
+74 LFMMVGIMMMM
-85 FGGRFGGQQQ
+85 FRGMGGGQQQ

-119 HESADSMDANYRWF
+119 QESADSMDANYRWF
-133 HPAPTMLASAVGSS
+133 HPAPNTLAAAVGSP

-212 MISLL
+212 MVSLL
-217 VEPWYSLIGGR
+217 VEPWYALVGER

-233 LMRAIVCQLAFSHG
+233 LMRAIICQLAFSHG
-247 PDHVQMVV
+247 PDHVQMIV

-260 EQWDWVKWLP
+260 DQWDWVKWLP
-270 HFGDPRRQD
+270 HFGDSRRHD
-279 AAGNARMVYS
+279 AAGNARMVYT

-316 AQTPTPHTVIIADVT
+316 AQTPTPHTVIIADVD
-331 DPQWEFV
+331 DPQWEYV
-338 KSAEGIDGVTFF
+338 ISAEGVDGVTFF
-350 DLTGASMW
+350 DLTGSSMW
-358 AAVPERTLQ
+358 TDIPERKLQ
-367 FDDLGVIEAL
+367 FDKTGVIEAL

-385 VIDEKPWFFALTD
+385 VIDDKAWFFALTD
-398 HISIAEAEEFAQKLA
+398 QVSIAEAEEFAQKLA
-413 RWRLAEA
+413 QWRLAEA

-434 DIMAYYGIDDP
+434 DILSYYGIDDP
-445 ADIDFGSL
+445 GNIDFDSL
-453 WGSRTDT
+453 WASRTDT

-512 VIESLMLGHP
+512 VIESLMLSHP
-522 PQELQFVLAD
+522 PEELQFVLAD

-573 ARRKAICDSAGVDD
+573 ARRKVICDSAGVDD
-587 AKEYNSVRS
+587 AKEYNSVRA
-596 RMRARGQDMPPLPM
+596 RMRARGQDMAPLPM

-691 QAGLGYFRRSLEDI
+691 QAGLGYFRKSLEDI
-705 VRFQAEFL
+705 IRFQAEFL
-713 WRDYISRGITIDGE
+713 WRDYFQPGVSIDGE

-735 IDYVRPQLFTNL
+735 IDYIRPQLFTNS

-756 GPDLEPVHSNGE
+756 GPDIEPVVAQPNGE
-768 VLEAADAEA
+768 VLESDDIEGGED
-777 EDEEE
+777 EDEE
-782 GIRTPKVGT
+782 GVRTPKVGT
-791 VIIDQLRKIDFE
+791 VIIDQLRKIKFE

-811 LSEPVAIDEL
+811 LTQPVAIDDL
-821 VNRFI
+821 VNRFL
-826 GHQWQQDY
+826 GRPWHKEY
-834 GTARDLV
+834 GSACNLV
-841 FPLGIIDRPF
+841 FPIGIIDRPY

-890 ALTHTPEQVQ
+890 ALTHTPQQVQ
-900 FYCLAYSGTALTTV
+900 FYCLAYSSTALTTV
-914 ARLPH
+914 SRIPH

-947 RSFLEYRIASMDVFR
+947 RSFLECGIASMEMFR
-962 RRKFGGEAGPVPNDG
+962 RRKFGGEAGPVPDDG

-1002 NLIINQGPSFGVH
+1002 NVIINQGPSFGVH
-1015 VVVSADRESELRP
+1015 VVVTADRESELRP
-1028 PVRSGFGSRVELR
+1028 PVRSGFGSRIELR

-1056 KEVPV
+1056 KDVPV

-1075 DADPQAGLHTLV
+1075 DSDPQAGLHTLV

-1093 STPTNVFASD
+1093 STPDNVFECD
-1103 SIVDAVSRLASG
+1103 SVVAAVSRLTSA
-1115 QAPPIRR
+1115 QAPPVRR

-1136 ARDTRQGVGA
+1136 SRDTRQGVGA
-1146 GGIVWAISE
+1146 GGIAWAISE

-1160 VYLNFAENA
+1160 VYLNFAENS
-1169 HLVVTGRRECGRTTT
+1169 HLMVTGRRECGRTTT

-1197 PGTSSAL
+1197 PGASSAPPPAPGRPSAQVWLVDPRRQLLTALGSDYVERFAYNLDGVVAMMGEL
-1204 AATGRA
+1204 AAALAGREPPPGLSAEELLSRSWWSGPEIFLIVDDIQQLPPGFDSPLHKAVPFVNRA
-1210 ALCPGVAGRP
+1210 ADVGLHVIVTRTFGGWSSAGSDPMLRALHQANAPLLVMDADPDEGFIRGKMKGGPLPRGRGLLMAEDTGVFVQV
-1220 APSAADRAGLRVRR
+1220 AATEVRR
-1234 EVRLQPRRRAGDD
+1234 
-1247 ERHVRPSGQ
+1247 
-1256 PRTTARLV
+1256 
-1264 GGGAAVALLVER
+1264 
-1276 SGDLP
+1276 
-1281 DRRRHT
+1281 
-1287 ADAGRFRFAA
+1287 
-1297 AQGRRLGDPGRR
+1297 
-1309 CRPARDCHPH
+1309 
-1319 VRRLVVRGQRP
+1319 
-1330 DAAGTAPGERATT
+1330 
-1343 GDGRRPRRGLHPR
+1343 
-1356 QDEGWPAAPWS
+1356 
-1367 RPADGRGHRCV
+1367 
-1378 RPGGGHRAP
+1378 
-1387 QVEAA
+1387 
-1392 PPRWGWLACQPQRSG
+1392 
-1407 NFLSA
+1407 
-1412 NVFDGK
+1412 
-1418 LISGVQSGGSSK
+1418 
-1430 SGICLSHSATTMV
+1430 
-1443 SSIRAR
+1443 

>member
-1 MKRGFARPTPEKA
+1 MKRGFARPTPEKP
-14 PVIKPENIVLPTPL
+14 PVIKPENIVLSTPL

-35 KPWWIVVVGV
+35 KPWWLIVVGV
-45 VVIGLLGGM
+45 VVVGLLGGM
-54 IAMTFASGSHVFG
+54 VAMVFASGSHVFG
-67 GVGAIFP
+67 GIGSIFP
-74 IFMIGGMAMMM
+74 LFMMVGIMMMM
-85 FGGRFGGQQQ
+85 FRGMGGGQQQ

-119 HESADSMDANYRWF
+119 QESADSMDANYRWF
-133 HPAPTMLASAVGSS
+133 HPAPNTLAAAVGSP

-212 MISLL
+212 MVSLL
-217 VEPWYSLIGGR
+217 VEPWYALVGER

-233 LMRAIVCQLAFSHG
+233 LMRAIICQLAFSHG
-247 PDHVQMVV
+247 PDHVQMIV

-260 EQWDWVKWLP
+260 DQWDWVKWLP
-270 HFGDPRRQD
+270 HFGDSRRHD
-279 AAGNARMVYS
+279 AAGNARMVYT

-316 AQTPTPHTVIIADVT
+316 AQTPTPHTVIIADVD
-331 DPQWEFV
+331 DPQWEYV
-338 KSAEGIDGVTFF
+338 ISAEGVDGVTFF
-350 DLTGASMW
+350 DLTGSSMW
-358 AAVPERTLQ
+358 TDIPERKLQ
-367 FDDLGVIEAL
+367 FDKTGVIEAL

-385 VIDEKPWFFALTD
+385 VIDDKAWFFALTD
-398 HISIAEAEEFAQKLA
+398 QVSIAEAEEFAQKLA
-413 RWRLAEA
+413 QWRLAEA

-434 DIMAYYGIDDP
+434 DILSYYGIDDP
-445 ADIDFGSL
+445 GNIDFDSL
-453 WGSRTDT
+453 WASRTDT

-512 VIESLMLGHP
+512 VIESLMLSHP
-522 PQELQFVLAD
+522 PEELQFVLAD

-587 AKEYNSVRS
+587 AKEYNSVRA
-596 RMRARGQDMPPLPM
+596 RMRARGQDMAPLPM

-691 QAGLGYFRRSLEDI
+691 QAGLGYFRKSLEDI
-705 VRFQAEFL
+705 IRFQAEFL
-713 WRDYISRGITIDGE
+713 WRDYFQPGVSIDGE

-735 IDYVRPQLFTNL
+735 IDYIRPQLFTNS

-756 GPDLEPVHSNGE
+756 GPDIEPVVAQPNGE
-768 VLEAADAEA
+768 VLESDDIEGGED
-777 EDEEE
+777 EDEE
-782 GIRTPKVGT
+782 GVRTPKVGT
-791 VIIDQLRKIDFE
+791 VIIDQLRKIKFE

-811 LSEPVAIDEL
+811 LTQPVAIDDL
-821 VNRFI
+821 VNRFL
-826 GHQWQQDY
+826 GRPWHKEY
-834 GTARDLV
+834 GSACNLV
-841 FPLGIIDRPF
+841 FPIGIIDRPY

-890 ALTHTPEQVQ
+890 ALTHTPQQVQ
-900 FYCLAYSGTALTTV
+900 FYCLAYSSTALTTV
-914 ARLPH
+914 SRIPH

-947 RSFLEYRIASMDVFR
+947 RSFLECGIASMEMFR
-962 RRKFGGEAGPVPNDG
+962 RRKFGGEAGPVPDDG

-1002 NLIINQGPSFGVH
+1002 NVIINQGPSFGVH
-1015 VVVSADRESELRP
+1015 VVVTADRESELRP
-1028 PVRSGFGSRVELR
+1028 PVRSGFGSRIELR

-1056 KEVPV
+1056 KDVPV

-1075 DADPQAGLHTLV
+1075 DSDPQAGLHTLV

-1093 STPTNVFASD
+1093 STPDNVFECD
-1103 SIVDAVSRLASG
+1103 SVVAAVIRLTSA
-1115 QAPPIRR
+1115 QAPPVRR

-1136 ARDTRQGVGA
+1136 SRDTRQGVGA
-1146 GGIVWAISE
+1146 GGIAWAISE

-1160 VYLNFAENA
+1160 VYLNFAENS
-1169 HLVVTGRRECGRTTT
+1169 HLMVTGRRECGRTTT

-1197 PGTSSAL
+1197 PGASSAPPPAPGRPSAQVWLVDPRRQLLTALGSDYVERFAYNLDGVVAMMGEL
-1204 AATGRA
+1204 AAALAGREPPPGLSAEELLSRSWWSGPEIFLIVDDIQQLPPGFDSPLHKAVPFVNRA
-1210 ALCPGVAGRP
+1210 ADVGLHVIVTRTFGGWSSAGSDPMLRALHQANAPLLVMDADPDEGFIRGKMKGGPLPRGRGLLMAEDTGVFVQV
-1220 APSAADRAGLRVRR
+1220 AATEVRR
-1234 EVRLQPRRRAGDD
+1234 
-1247 ERHVRPSGQ
+1247 
-1256 PRTTARLV
+1256 
-1264 GGGAAVALLVER
+1264 
-1276 SGDLP
+1276 
-1281 DRRRHT
+1281 
-1287 ADAGRFRFAA
+1287 
-1297 AQGRRLGDPGRR
+1297 
-1309 CRPARDCHPH
+1309 
-1319 VRRLVVRGQRP
+1319 
-1330 DAAGTAPGERATT
+1330 
-1343 GDGRRPRRGLHPR
+1343 
-1356 QDEGWPAAPWS
+1356 
-1367 RPADGRGHRCV
+1367 
-1378 RPGGGHRAP
+1378 
-1387 QVEAA
+1387 
-1392 PPRWGWLACQPQRSG
+1392 
-1407 NFLSA
+1407 
-1412 NVFDGK
+1412 
-1418 LISGVQSGGSSK
+1418 
-1430 SGICLSHSATTMV
+1430 
-1443 SSIRAR
+1443 

>member
-1 MKRGFARPTPEKA
+1 MKRGFARPTPEKP
-14 PVIKPENIVLPTPL
+14 PVIKPENIVLSTPL

-35 KPWWIVVVGV
+35 KPWWLIVVGV
-45 VVIGLLGGM
+45 VVVGLLGGM
-54 IAMTFASGSHVFG
+54 VAMVFASGSHVFG
-67 GVGAIFP
+67 GIGSIFP
-74 IFMIGGMAMMM
+74 LFMMVGIMMMM
-85 FGGRFGGQQQ
+85 FRGMGGGQQQ

-119 HESADSMDANYRWF
+119 QESADSMDANYRWF
-133 HPAPTMLASAVGSS
+133 HPAPNTLAAAVGSP

-212 MISLL
+212 MVSLL
-217 VEPWYSLIGGR
+217 VEPWYALVGER

-233 LMRAIVCQLAFSHG
+233 LMRAIICQLAFSHG
-247 PDHVQMVV
+247 PDHVQMIV

-260 EQWDWVKWLP
+260 DQWDWVKWLP
-270 HFGDPRRQD
+270 HFGDSRRHD
-279 AAGNARMVYS
+279 AAGNARMVYT

-316 AQTPTPHTVIIADVT
+316 AQTPTPHTVIIADVD
-331 DPQWEFV
+331 DPQWEYV
-338 KSAEGIDGVTFF
+338 ISAEGVDGVTFF
-350 DLTGASMW
+350 DLTGSSMW
-358 AAVPERTLQ
+358 TDIPERKLQ
-367 FDDLGVIEAL
+367 FDKTGVIEAL

-385 VIDEKPWFFALTD
+385 VIDDKAWFFALTD
-398 HISIAEAEEFAQKLA
+398 QVSIAEAEEFAQKLA
-413 RWRLAEA
+413 QWRLAEA

-434 DIMAYYGIDDP
+434 DILSYYGIDDP
-445 ADIDFGSL
+445 GNIDFDSL
-453 WGSRTDT
+453 WASRTDT

-512 VIESLMLGHP
+512 VIESLMLSHP
-522 PQELQFVLAD
+522 PEELQFVLAD

-587 AKEYNSVRS
+587 AKEYNSVRA
-596 RMRARGQDMPPLPM
+596 RMRARGQDMAPLPM

-691 QAGLGYFRRSLEDI
+691 QAGLGYFRKSLEDI
-705 VRFQAEFL
+705 IRFQAEFL
-713 WRDYISRGITIDGE
+713 WRDYFQPGVSIDGE

-735 IDYVRPQLFTNL
+735 IDYIRPQLFTNS

-756 GPDLEPVHSNGE
+756 GPDIEPVVAQPNGE
-768 VLEAADAEA
+768 MLESDDIEGGEG
-777 EDEEE
+777 EDEE
-782 GIRTPKVGT
+782 GVRTPKVGT
-791 VIIDQLRKIDFE
+791 VIIDQLRKIKFE

-811 LSEPVAIDEL
+811 LTQPVAIDDL
-821 VNRFI
+821 VNRFL
-826 GHQWQQDY
+826 GRPWHKEY
-834 GTARDLV
+834 GSACNLV
-841 FPLGIIDRPF
+841 FPIGIIDRPY

-890 ALTHTPEQVQ
+890 ALTHTPQQVQ
-900 FYCLAYSGTALTTV
+900 FYCLAYSSTALTTV
-914 ARLPH
+914 SRIPH

-947 RSFLEYRIASMDVFR
+947 RSFLECGIASMEMFR
-962 RRKFGGEAGPVPNDG
+962 RRKFGGEAGPVPDDG

-1002 NLIINQGPSFGVH
+1002 NVIINQGPSFGVH
-1015 VVVSADRESELRP
+1015 VVVTADRESELRP
-1028 PVRSGFGSRVELR
+1028 PVRSGFGSRIELR

-1056 KEVPV
+1056 KDVPV

-1075 DADPQAGLHTLV
+1075 DSDPQAGLHTLV

-1093 STPTNVFASD
+1093 STPDNVFECD
-1103 SIVDAVSRLASG
+1103 SVVAAVSRLTSA
-1115 QAPPIRR
+1115 QAPPVRR

-1136 ARDTRQGVGA
+1136 SRDTRQGVGA
-1146 GGIVWAISE
+1146 GGIAWAISE

-1160 VYLNFAENA
+1160 VYLNFAENS
-1169 HLVVTGRRECGRTTT
+1169 HLMVTGRRECGRTTT

-1197 PGTSSAL
+1197 PGASSAPPPAPGRPSAQVWLVDPRRQLLTALGSDYVERFAYNLDGVVAMMGEL
-1204 AATGRA
+1204 AAALAGREPPPGLSAEELLSRSWWSGPEIFLIVDDIQQLPPGFDSPLHKAVPFVSRA
-1210 ALCPGVAGRP
+1210 ADVGLHVIVTRTFGGWSSAGSDPMLRALHQANAPLLVMDADPDEGFIRGKMKGGPLPRGRGLLMAEDTGVFVQV
-1220 APSAADRAGLRVRR
+1220 AATEVRR
-1234 EVRLQPRRRAGDD
+1234 
-1247 ERHVRPSGQ
+1247 
-1256 PRTTARLV
+1256 
-1264 GGGAAVALLVER
+1264 
-1276 SGDLP
+1276 
-1281 DRRRHT
+1281 
-1287 ADAGRFRFAA
+1287 
-1297 AQGRRLGDPGRR
+1297 
-1309 CRPARDCHPH
+1309 
-1319 VRRLVVRGQRP
+1319 
-1330 DAAGTAPGERATT
+1330 
-1343 GDGRRPRRGLHPR
+1343 
-1356 QDEGWPAAPWS
+1356 
-1367 RPADGRGHRCV
+1367 
-1378 RPGGGHRAP
+1378 
-1387 QVEAA
+1387 
-1392 PPRWGWLACQPQRSG
+1392 
-1407 NFLSA
+1407 
-1412 NVFDGK
+1412 
-1418 LISGVQSGGSSK
+1418 
-1430 SGICLSHSATTMV
+1430 
-1443 SSIRAR
+1443 

>member
-1 MKRGFARPTPEKA
+1 MKRGFARPTPEKP
-14 PVIKPENIVLPTPL
+14 PVIKPENIVLSTPL

-35 KPWWIVVVGV
+35 KPWWLIVVGV
-45 VVIGLLGGM
+45 VVVGLLGGM
-54 IAMTFASGSHVFG
+54 VAMVFASGSHVFG
-67 GVGAIFP
+67 GIGSIFP
-74 IFMIGGMAMMM
+74 LFMMVGIMMMM
-85 FGGRFGGQQQ
+85 FRGMGGGQQQ

-119 HESADSMDANYRWF
+119 QESADSMDANYRWF
-133 HPAPTMLASAVGSS
+133 HPAPNTLAAAVGSP

-212 MISLL
+212 MVSLL
-217 VEPWYSLIGGR
+217 VEPWYALVGER

-233 LMRAIVCQLAFSHG
+233 LMRAIICQLAFSHG
-247 PDHVQMVV
+247 PDHVQMIV

-260 EQWDWVKWLP
+260 DQWDWVKWLP
-270 HFGDPRRQD
+270 HFGDSRRHD
-279 AAGNARMVYS
+279 AAGNARMVYT

-316 AQTPTPHTVIIADVT
+316 AQTPTPHTVIIADVD
-331 DPQWEFV
+331 DPQWEYV
-338 KSAEGIDGVTFF
+338 ISAEGVDGVTLF
-350 DLTGASMW
+350 DLTGSSMW
-358 AAVPERTLQ
+358 TDIPERKLQ
-367 FDDLGVIEAL
+367 FDKTGVIEAL

-385 VIDEKPWFFALTD
+385 VIDDKAWFFALTD
-398 HISIAEAEEFAQKLA
+398 QVSIAEAEEFAQKLA
-413 RWRLAEA
+413 QWRLAEA

-434 DIMAYYGIDDP
+434 DILSYYGIDDP
-445 ADIDFGSL
+445 GNIDFDSL
-453 WGSRTDT
+453 WASRTDT

-512 VIESLMLGHP
+512 VIESLMLSHP
-522 PQELQFVLAD
+522 PEELQFVLAD

-587 AKEYNSVRS
+587 AKEYNSVRA
-596 RMRARGQDMPPLPM
+596 RMRARGQDMAPLPM

-691 QAGLGYFRRSLEDI
+691 QAGLGYFRKSLEDI
-705 VRFQAEFL
+705 IRFQAEFL
-713 WRDYISRGITIDGE
+713 WRDYFQPGVSIDGE

-735 IDYVRPQLFTNL
+735 IDYIRPQLFTNS

-756 GPDLEPVHSNGE
+756 GPDIEPVVAQPNGE
-768 VLEAADAEA
+768 VLESDDIEGGED
-777 EDEEE
+777 EDEE
-782 GIRTPKVGT
+782 GVRTPKVGT
-791 VIIDQLRKIDFE
+791 VIIDQLRKIKFE

-811 LSEPVAIDEL
+811 LTQPVAIDDL
-821 VNRFI
+821 VNRFL
-826 GHQWQQDY
+826 GRPWHKEY
-834 GTARDLV
+834 GSACNLV
-841 FPLGIIDRPF
+841 FPIGIIDRPY

-890 ALTHTPEQVQ
+890 ALTHTPQQVQ
-900 FYCLAYSGTALTTV
+900 FYCLAYSSTALTTV
-914 ARLPH
+914 SRIPH

-947 RSFLEYRIASMDVFR
+947 RSFLECGIASMEMFR
-962 RRKFGGEAGPVPNDG
+962 RRKFGGEAGPVPDDG

-1002 NLIINQGPSFGVH
+1002 NVIINQGPSFGVH
-1015 VVVSADRESELRP
+1015 VVVTADRESELRP
-1028 PVRSGFGSRVELR
+1028 PVRSGFGSRIELR

-1056 KEVPV
+1056 KDVPV

-1075 DADPQAGLHTLV
+1075 DSDPQAGLHTLV

-1093 STPTNVFASD
+1093 STPDNVFECD
-1103 SIVDAVSRLASG
+1103 SVVAAVSRLTSA
-1115 QAPPIRR
+1115 QAPPVRR

-1136 ARDTRQGVGA
+1136 SRDTRQGVGA
-1146 GGIVWAISE
+1146 GGIAWAISE

-1160 VYLNFAENA
+1160 VYLNFAENS
-1169 HLVVTGRRECGRTTT
+1169 HLMVTGRRECGRTTT

-1197 PGTSSAL
+1197 PGASSAPPPAPGRPSAQVWLVDPRRQLLTALGSDYVERFAYNLDGVVAMMGEL
-1204 AATGRA
+1204 AAALAGREPPPGLSAEELLSRSWWSGPEIFLIVDDIQQLPPGFDSPLHKAVPFVNRA
-1210 ALCPGVAGRP
+1210 ADVGLHVIVTRTFGGWSSAGSDPMLRALHQANAPLLVMDADPDEGFIRGKMKGGPLPRGRGLLMAEDTGVFVQV
-1220 APSAADRAGLRVRR
+1220 AATEVRR
-1234 EVRLQPRRRAGDD
+1234 
-1247 ERHVRPSGQ
+1247 
-1256 PRTTARLV
+1256 
-1264 GGGAAVALLVER
+1264 
-1276 SGDLP
+1276 
-1281 DRRRHT
+1281 
-1287 ADAGRFRFAA
+1287 
-1297 AQGRRLGDPGRR
+1297 
-1309 CRPARDCHPH
+1309 
-1319 VRRLVVRGQRP
+1319 
-1330 DAAGTAPGERATT
+1330 
-1343 GDGRRPRRGLHPR
+1343 
-1356 QDEGWPAAPWS
+1356 
-1367 RPADGRGHRCV
+1367 
-1378 RPGGGHRAP
+1378 
-1387 QVEAA
+1387 
-1392 PPRWGWLACQPQRSG
+1392 
-1407 NFLSA
+1407 
-1412 NVFDGK
+1412 
-1418 LISGVQSGGSSK
+1418 
-1430 SGICLSHSATTMV
+1430 
-1443 SSIRAR
+1443 

>member
-1 MKRGFARPTPEKA
+1 MKRGFARPTPEKP
-14 PVIKPENIVLPTPL
+14 PVIKPENIVLSTPL

-35 KPWWIVVVGV
+35 KPWWLIVVGV
-45 VVIGLLGGM
+45 VVVGLLGGM
-54 IAMTFASGSHVFG
+54 VAMVFASGSHVFG
-67 GVGAIFP
+67 GIGSIFP
-74 IFMIGGMAMMM
+74 LFMMVGIMMMM
-85 FGGRFGGQQQ
+85 FRGMGGGQQQ

-119 HESADSMDANYRWF
+119 QESADSMDANYRWF
-133 HPAPTMLASAVGSS
+133 HPAPNTLAAAVGSP

-212 MISLL
+212 MVSLL
-217 VEPWYSLIGGR
+217 VEPWYALVGER

-233 LMRAIVCQLAFSHG
+233 LMRAIICQLAFSHG
-247 PDHVQMVV
+247 PDHVQMIV

-260 EQWDWVKWLP
+260 DQWDWVKWLP
-270 HFGDPRRQD
+270 HFGDSRRHD
-279 AAGNARMVYS
+279 AAGNARMVYT

-316 AQTPTPHTVIIADVT
+316 AQTPTPHTVIIADVD
-331 DPQWEFV
+331 DPQWEYV
-338 KSAEGIDGVTFF
+338 ISAEGVDGVTFF
-350 DLTGASMW
+350 DLTGSSMW
-358 AAVPERTLQ
+358 TDIPERKLQ
-367 FDDLGVIEAL
+367 FDKTGVIEAL

-385 VIDEKPWFFALTD
+385 VIDDKAWFFALTD
-398 HISIAEAEEFAQKLA
+398 QVSIAEAEEFAQKLA
-413 RWRLAEA
+413 QWRLAEA

-434 DIMAYYGIDDP
+434 DILSYYGIDDP
-445 ADIDFGSL
+445 GNIDFDSL
-453 WGSRTDT
+453 WASRTDT

-512 VIESLMLGHP
+512 VIESLMLSHP
-522 PQELQFVLAD
+522 PEELQFVLAD

-587 AKEYNSVRS
+587 AKEYNSVRA
-596 RMRARGQDMPPLPM
+596 RMRARGQDMAPLPM

-691 QAGLGYFRRSLEDI
+691 QAGLGYFRKSLEDI
-705 VRFQAEFL
+705 IRFQAEFL
-713 WRDYISRGITIDGE
+713 WRDYFQPGVSIDGE

-735 IDYVRPQLFTNL
+735 IDYIRPQLFTNS

-756 GPDLEPVHSNGE
+756 GPDIEPVVAQPNGE
-768 VLEAADAEA
+768 VLESDDIEGGED
-777 EDEEE
+777 EDEE
-782 GIRTPKVGT
+782 GVRTPKVGT
-791 VIIDQLRKIDFE
+791 VIIDQLRKIKFE

-811 LSEPVAIDEL
+811 LTQPVAIDDL
-821 VNRFI
+821 VNRFL
-826 GHQWQQDY
+826 GRPWHKEY
-834 GTARDLV
+834 GSACNLV
-841 FPLGIIDRPF
+841 FPIGIIDRPY

-890 ALTHTPEQVQ
+890 ALTHTPQQVQ
-900 FYCLAYSGTALTTV
+900 FYCLAYSSTALTTV
-914 ARLPH
+914 SRIPH

-947 RSFLEYRIASMDVFR
+947 RSFLECGIASMEMFR
-962 RRKFGGEAGPVPNDG
+962 RRKFGGEAGPVPDDG

-1002 NLIINQGPSFGVH
+1002 NVIINQGPSFGVH
-1015 VVVSADRESELRP
+1015 VVVTADRESELRP
-1028 PVRSGFGSRVELR
+1028 PVRSGFGSRIELR

-1056 KEVPV
+1056 KDVPV

-1075 DADPQAGLHTLV
+1075 DSDPQAGLHTLV
-1087 ARPALG
+1087 ARPAFG
-1093 STPTNVFASD
+1093 STPDNVFECD
-1103 SIVDAVSRLASG
+1103 SVVAAVSRLTSA
-1115 QAPPIRR
+1115 QAPPVRR

-1136 ARDTRQGVGA
+1136 SRDTRQGVGA
-1146 GGIVWAISE
+1146 GGIAWAISE

-1160 VYLNFAENA
+1160 VYLNFAENS
-1169 HLVVTGRRECGRTTT
+1169 HLMVTGRRECGRTTT

-1197 PGTSSAL
+1197 PGASSAPPPAPGRPSAQVWLVDPRRQLLTALGSDYVERFAYNLDGVVAMMGEL
-1204 AATGRA
+1204 AAALAGREPPPGLSAEELLSRSWWSGPEIFLIVDDIQQLPPGFDSPLHKAVPFVNRA
-1210 ALCPGVAGRP
+1210 ADVGLHVIVTRTFGGWSSAGSDPMLRALHQANAPLLVMDADPDEGFIRGKMKGGPLPRGRGLLMAEDTGVFVQV
-1220 APSAADRAGLRVRR
+1220 AATEVRR
-1234 EVRLQPRRRAGDD
+1234 
-1247 ERHVRPSGQ
+1247 
-1256 PRTTARLV
+1256 
-1264 GGGAAVALLVER
+1264 
-1276 SGDLP
+1276 
-1281 DRRRHT
+1281 
-1287 ADAGRFRFAA
+1287 
-1297 AQGRRLGDPGRR
+1297 
-1309 CRPARDCHPH
+1309 
-1319 VRRLVVRGQRP
+1319 
-1330 DAAGTAPGERATT
+1330 
-1343 GDGRRPRRGLHPR
+1343 
-1356 QDEGWPAAPWS
+1356 
-1367 RPADGRGHRCV
+1367 
-1378 RPGGGHRAP
+1378 
-1387 QVEAA
+1387 
-1392 PPRWGWLACQPQRSG
+1392 
-1407 NFLSA
+1407 
-1412 NVFDGK
+1412 
-1418 LISGVQSGGSSK
+1418 
-1430 SGICLSHSATTMV
+1430 
-1443 SSIRAR
+1443 

>member
-1 MKRGFARPTPEKA
+1 MKRGFARPTPEKP
-14 PVIKPENIVLPTPL
+14 PVIKPENIVLSTPL

-35 KPWWIVVVGV
+35 KPWWLIVVGV
-45 VVIGLLGGM
+45 VVVGLLGGM
-54 IAMTFASGSHVFG
+54 VAMVFASGSHVFG
-67 GVGAIFP
+67 GIGSIFP
-74 IFMIGGMAMMM
+74 LFMMVGIMMMM
-85 FGGRFGGQQQ
+85 FRGMGGGQQQ

-119 HESADSMDANYRWF
+119 QESADSMDANYRWF
-133 HPAPTMLASAVGSS
+133 HPAPNTLAAAVGSP

-212 MISLL
+212 MVSLL
-217 VEPWYSLIGGR
+217 VEPWYALVGER

-233 LMRAIVCQLAFSHG
+233 LMRAIICQLAFSHG
-247 PDHVQMVV
+247 PDHVQMIV

-260 EQWDWVKWLP
+260 DQWDWVKWLP
-270 HFGDPRRQD
+270 HFGDSRRHD
-279 AAGNARMVYS
+279 AAGNARMVYT

-316 AQTPTPHTVIIADVT
+316 AQTPTPHTVIIADVD
-331 DPQWEFV
+331 DPQWEYV
-338 KSAEGIDGVTFF
+338 ISAEGVDGVTFF
-350 DLTGASMW
+350 DLTGSSMW
-358 AAVPERTLQ
+358 TDIPERKLQ
-367 FDDLGVIEAL
+367 FDKTGVIEAL

-385 VIDEKPWFFALTD
+385 VIDDKAWFFALTD
-398 HISIAEAEEFAQKLA
+398 QVSIAEAEEFAQKLA
-413 RWRLAEA
+413 QWRLAEA

-434 DIMAYYGIDDP
+434 DILSYYGIDDP
-445 ADIDFGSL
+445 GNIDFDSL
-453 WGSRTDT
+453 WASRTDT

-512 VIESLMLGHP
+512 VIESLMLSHP
-522 PQELQFVLAD
+522 PEELQFVLAD

-587 AKEYNSVRS
+587 AKEYNSVRA
-596 RMRARGQDMPPLPM
+596 RMRARGQDMAPLPM

-691 QAGLGYFRRSLEDI
+691 QAGLGYFRKSLEDI
-705 VRFQAEFL
+705 IRFQAEFL
-713 WRDYISRGITIDGE
+713 WRGYFQPGVSIDGE

-735 IDYVRPQLFTNL
+735 IDYIRPQLFTNS

-756 GPDLEPVHSNGE
+756 GPDIEPVVAQPNGE
-768 VLEAADAEA
+768 VLESDDIEGGED
-777 EDEEE
+777 EDEE
-782 GIRTPKVGT
+782 GVRTPKVGT
-791 VIIDQLRKIDFE
+791 VIIDQLRKIKFE

-811 LSEPVAIDEL
+811 LTQPVAIDDL
-821 VNRFI
+821 VNRFL
-826 GHQWQQDY
+826 GRPWHKEY
-834 GTARDLV
+834 GSACNLV
-841 FPLGIIDRPF
+841 FPIGIIDRPY

-890 ALTHTPEQVQ
+890 ALTHTPQQVQ
-900 FYCLAYSGTALTTV
+900 FYCLAYSSTALTTV
-914 ARLPH
+914 SRIPH

-947 RSFLEYRIASMDVFR
+947 RSFLECGIASMEMFR
-962 RRKFGGEAGPVPNDG
+962 RRKFGGEAGPVPDDG

-1002 NLIINQGPSFGVH
+1002 NVIINQGPSFGVH
-1015 VVVSADRESELRP
+1015 VVVTADRESELRP
-1028 PVRSGFGSRVELR
+1028 PVRSGFGSRIELR

-1056 KEVPV
+1056 KDVPV

-1075 DADPQAGLHTLV
+1075 DSDPQAGLHTLV

-1093 STPTNVFASD
+1093 STPDNVFECD
-1103 SIVDAVSRLASG
+1103 SVVAAVSRLTSA
-1115 QAPPIRR
+1115 QAPPVRR

-1136 ARDTRQGVGA
+1136 SRDTRQGVGA
-1146 GGIVWAISE
+1146 GGIAWAISE

-1160 VYLNFAENA
+1160 VYLNFAENS
-1169 HLVVTGRRECGRTTT
+1169 HLMVTGRRECGRTTT

-1197 PGTSSAL
+1197 PGASSAPPPAPGRPSAQVWLVDPRRQLLTALGSDYVERFAYNLDGVVAMMGEL
-1204 AATGRA
+1204 AAALAGREPPPGLSAEELLSRSWWSGPEIFLIVDDIQQLPPGFDSPLHKAVPFVNRA
-1210 ALCPGVAGRP
+1210 ADVGLHVIFTRTFGGWSSAGSDPMLRALHQANAPLLVMDADPDEGFIRGKMKGGPLPRGRGLLMAEDTGVFVQV
-1220 APSAADRAGLRVRR
+1220 AATEVRR
-1234 EVRLQPRRRAGDD
+1234 
-1247 ERHVRPSGQ
+1247 
-1256 PRTTARLV
+1256 
-1264 GGGAAVALLVER
+1264 
-1276 SGDLP
+1276 
-1281 DRRRHT
+1281 
-1287 ADAGRFRFAA
+1287 
-1297 AQGRRLGDPGRR
+1297 
-1309 CRPARDCHPH
+1309 
-1319 VRRLVVRGQRP
+1319 
-1330 DAAGTAPGERATT
+1330 
-1343 GDGRRPRRGLHPR
+1343 
-1356 QDEGWPAAPWS
+1356 
-1367 RPADGRGHRCV
+1367 
-1378 RPGGGHRAP
+1378 
-1387 QVEAA
+1387 
-1392 PPRWGWLACQPQRSG
+1392 
-1407 NFLSA
+1407 
-1412 NVFDGK
+1412 
-1418 LISGVQSGGSSK
+1418 
-1430 SGICLSHSATTMV
+1430 
-1443 SSIRAR
+1443 

>member
-1 MKRGFARPTPEKA
+1 MKRGFARPTPEKP
-14 PVIKPENIVLPTPL
+14 PVIKPENIVLSTPL

-35 KPWWIVVVGV
+35 KPWWLIVVGV
-45 VVIGLLGGM
+45 VVVGLLGGM
-54 IAMTFASGSHVFG
+54 VAMVFASGSHVFG
-67 GVGAIFP
+67 GIGSIFP
-74 IFMIGGMAMMM
+74 LFMMVGIMMMM
-85 FGGRFGGQQQ
+85 FRGMGGGQQQ

-119 HESADSMDANYRWF
+119 QESADSMDANYRWF
-133 HPAPTMLASAVGSS
+133 HPAPNTLAAAVGSP

-212 MISLL
+212 MVSLL
-217 VEPWYSLIGGR
+217 VEPWYALVGER

-233 LMRAIVCQLAFSHG
+233 LMRAIICQLAFSHG
-247 PDHVQMVV
+247 PDHVQMIV

-260 EQWDWVKWLP
+260 DQWDWVKWLP
-270 HFGDPRRQD
+270 HFGDSRRHD
-279 AAGNARMVYS
+279 AAGNARMVYT

-316 AQTPTPHTVIIADVT
+316 AQTPTPHTVIIADVD
-331 DPQWEFV
+331 DPQWEYV
-338 KSAEGIDGVTFF
+338 ISAEGVDGVTFF
-350 DLTGASMW
+350 DLTGSSMW
-358 AAVPERTLQ
+358 TDIPERKLQ
-367 FDDLGVIEAL
+367 FDKTGVIEAL

-385 VIDEKPWFFALTD
+385 VIDDKAWFFALTD
-398 HISIAEAEEFAQKLA
+398 QVSIAEAEEFAQKLA
-413 RWRLAEA
+413 QWRLAEA

-434 DIMAYYGIDDP
+434 DILSYYGIDDP
-445 ADIDFGSL
+445 GNIDFDSL
-453 WGSRTDT
+453 WASRTDT

-512 VIESLMLGHP
+512 VIESLMLSHP
-522 PQELQFVLAD
+522 PEELQFVLAD

-587 AKEYNSVRS
+587 AKEYNSVRA
-596 RMRARGQDMPPLPM
+596 RMRARGQDMAPLPM

-691 QAGLGYFRRSLEDI
+691 QAGLGYFRKSLEDI
-705 VRFQAEFL
+705 IRFQAEFL
-713 WRDYISRGITIDGE
+713 WRDYFQPGVSIDGE

-735 IDYVRPQLFTNL
+735 IDYIRPQLFTNS

-756 GPDLEPVHSNGE
+756 GPDIEPVVAQPNGE
-768 VLEAADAEA
+768 MLESDDIEGGED
-777 EDEEE
+777 EDEE
-782 GIRTPKVGT
+782 GVRTPKVGT
-791 VIIDQLRKIDFE
+791 VIIDQLRKIKFE

-811 LSEPVAIDEL
+811 LTQPVAIDDL
-821 VNRFI
+821 VNRFL
-826 GHQWQQDY
+826 GRPWHKEY
-834 GTARDLV
+834 GSACNLV
-841 FPLGIIDRPF
+841 FPIGIIDRPY

-890 ALTHTPEQVQ
+890 ALTHTPQQVQ
-900 FYCLAYSGTALTTV
+900 FYCLAYSSTALTTV
-914 ARLPH
+914 SRIPH

-947 RSFLEYRIASMDVFR
+947 RSFLECGIASMEMFR
-962 RRKFGGEAGPVPNDG
+962 RRKFGGEAGPVPDDG

-1002 NLIINQGPSFGVH
+1002 NVIINQGPSFGVH
-1015 VVVSADRESELRP
+1015 VVVTADRESELRP
-1028 PVRSGFGSRVELR
+1028 PVRSGFGSRIELR

-1056 KEVPV
+1056 KDVPV

-1075 DADPQAGLHTLV
+1075 DSDPQAGLHTLV

-1093 STPTNVFASD
+1093 STPDNVFESD
-1103 SIVDAVSRLASG
+1103 SVVAAVSRLTSA
-1115 QAPPIRR
+1115 QAPPVRR

-1136 ARDTRQGVGA
+1136 SRDTRQGVGA
-1146 GGIVWAISE
+1146 GGIAWAISE

-1160 VYLNFAENA
+1160 VYLNFAENS
-1169 HLVVTGRRECGRTTT
+1169 HLMVTGRRECGRTTT

-1197 PGTSSAL
+1197 PGASSAPPPAPGRPSAQVWLVDPRRQLLTALGSDYVERFAYNLDGVVAMMGEL
-1204 AATGRA
+1204 AAALAGREPPPGLSAEELLSRSWWSGPEIFLIVDDIQQLPPGFDSPLHKAVPFVNRA
-1210 ALCPGVAGRP
+1210 ADVGLHVIVTRTFGGWSSAGSDPMLRALHQANAPLLVMDADPDEGFIRGKMKGGPLPRGRGLLMAEDTGVFVQV
-1220 APSAADRAGLRVRR
+1220 AATEVRR
-1234 EVRLQPRRRAGDD
+1234 
-1247 ERHVRPSGQ
+1247 
-1256 PRTTARLV
+1256 
-1264 GGGAAVALLVER
+1264 
-1276 SGDLP
+1276 
-1281 DRRRHT
+1281 
-1287 ADAGRFRFAA
+1287 
-1297 AQGRRLGDPGRR
+1297 
-1309 CRPARDCHPH
+1309 
-1319 VRRLVVRGQRP
+1319 
-1330 DAAGTAPGERATT
+1330 
-1343 GDGRRPRRGLHPR
+1343 
-1356 QDEGWPAAPWS
+1356 
-1367 RPADGRGHRCV
+1367 
-1378 RPGGGHRAP
+1378 
-1387 QVEAA
+1387 
-1392 PPRWGWLACQPQRSG
+1392 
-1407 NFLSA
+1407 
-1412 NVFDGK
+1412 
-1418 LISGVQSGGSSK
+1418 
-1430 SGICLSHSATTMV
+1430 
-1443 SSIRAR
+1443 

>member
-1 MKRGFARPTPEKA
+1 MKRGFARPTPEKP
-14 PVIKPENIVLPTPL
+14 PVIKPENIVLSTPL

-35 KPWWIVVVGV
+35 KPWWLIVVGV
-45 VVIGLLGGM
+45 VVVGLLGGM
-54 IAMTFASGSHVFG
+54 VAMVFASGSHVFG
-67 GVGAIFP
+67 GIGSIFP
-74 IFMIGGMAMMM
+74 LFMMVGIMMMM
-85 FGGRFGGQQQ
+85 FRGMGGGQQQ

-119 HESADSMDANYRWF
+119 QESADSMDANYRWF
-133 HPAPTMLASAVGSS
+133 HPAPNTLAAAVGSP

-212 MISLL
+212 MVSLL
-217 VEPWYSLIGGR
+217 VEPWYALVGER

-233 LMRAIVCQLAFSHG
+233 LMRAIICQLAFSHG
-247 PDHVQMVV
+247 PDHVQMIV

-260 EQWDWVKWLP
+260 DQWDWVKWLP
-270 HFGDPRRQD
+270 HFGDSRRHD
-279 AAGNARMVYS
+279 AAGNARMVYT

-316 AQTPTPHTVIIADVT
+316 AQTPTPHTVIIADVD
-331 DPQWEFV
+331 DPQWEYV
-338 KSAEGIDGVTFF
+338 ISAEGVDGVTFF
-350 DLTGASMW
+350 DLTGSSMW
-358 AAVPERTLQ
+358 TDIPERKLQ
-367 FDDLGVIEAL
+367 FDKTGVIEAL

-385 VIDEKPWFFALTD
+385 VIDDKAWFFALTD
-398 HISIAEAEEFAQKLA
+398 QVSIAEAEEFAQKLA
-413 RWRLAEA
+413 QWRLAEA

-434 DIMAYYGIDDP
+434 DILSYYGIDDP
-445 ADIDFGSL
+445 GNIDFDSL
-453 WGSRTDT
+453 WASRTDT

-512 VIESLMLGHP
+512 VIESLMLSHP
-522 PQELQFVLAD
+522 PEELQFVLAD

-587 AKEYNSVRS
+587 AKEYNSVRA
-596 RMRARGQDMPPLPM
+596 RMRARGQDMAPLPM

-691 QAGLGYFRRSLEDI
+691 QAGLGYFRKSLEDI
-705 VRFQAEFL
+705 IRFQAEFL
-713 WRDYISRGITIDGE
+713 WRDYFQPGVSIDGE

-735 IDYVRPQLFTNL
+735 IDYIRPQLFTNS

-756 GPDLEPVHSNGE
+756 GPDIEPVVAQPNGE
-768 VLEAADAEA
+768 VLESDDIEGG
-777 EDEEE
+777 EDEE
-782 GIRTPKVGT
+782 GVRTPKVGT
-791 VIIDQLRKIDFE
+791 VIIDQLRKIKFE

-811 LSEPVAIDEL
+811 LTQPVAIDDL
-821 VNRFI
+821 VNRFL
-826 GHQWQQDY
+826 GRPWHKEY
-834 GTARDLV
+834 GSACNLV
-841 FPLGIIDRPF
+841 FPIGIIDRPY

-890 ALTHTPEQVQ
+890 ALTHTPQQVQ
-900 FYCLAYSGTALTTV
+900 FYCLAYSSTALTTV
-914 ARLPH
+914 SRIPH

-947 RSFLEYRIASMDVFR
+947 RSFLECGIASMEMFR
-962 RRKFGGEAGPVPNDG
+962 RRKFGGEAGPVPDDG

-1002 NLIINQGPSFGVH
+1002 NVIINQGPSFGVH
-1015 VVVSADRESELRP
+1015 VVVTADRESELRP
-1028 PVRSGFGSRVELR
+1028 PVRSGFGSRIELR

-1056 KEVPV
+1056 KDVPV

-1075 DADPQAGLHTLV
+1075 DSDPQAGLHTLV

-1093 STPTNVFASD
+1093 STPDNVFECD
-1103 SIVDAVSRLASG
+1103 SVVAAVSRLTSA
-1115 QAPPIRR
+1115 QAPPVRR

-1136 ARDTRQGVGA
+1136 SRDTRQGVGA
-1146 GGIVWAISE
+1146 GGIAWAISE

-1160 VYLNFAENA
+1160 VYLNFAENS
-1169 HLVVTGRRECGRTTT
+1169 HLMVTGRRECGRTTT

-1197 PGTSSAL
+1197 PGASSAPPPAPGRPSAQVWLVDPRRQLLTALGSDYVERFAYNLDGVVAMMGEL
-1204 AATGRA
+1204 AAALAGREPPPGLSAEELLSRSWWSGPEIFLIVDDIQQLPPGFDSPLHKAVPFVNRA
-1210 ALCPGVAGRP
+1210 ADVGLHVIVTRTFGGWSSAGSDPMLRALHQANAPLLVMDADPDEGFIRGKMKGGPLPRGRGLLMAEDTGVFVQV
-1220 APSAADRAGLRVRR
+1220 AATEVRR
-1234 EVRLQPRRRAGDD
+1234 
-1247 ERHVRPSGQ
+1247 
-1256 PRTTARLV
+1256 
-1264 GGGAAVALLVER
+1264 
-1276 SGDLP
+1276 
-1281 DRRRHT
+1281 
-1287 ADAGRFRFAA
+1287 
-1297 AQGRRLGDPGRR
+1297 
-1309 CRPARDCHPH
+1309 
-1319 VRRLVVRGQRP
+1319 
-1330 DAAGTAPGERATT
+1330 
-1343 GDGRRPRRGLHPR
+1343 
-1356 QDEGWPAAPWS
+1356 
-1367 RPADGRGHRCV
+1367 
-1378 RPGGGHRAP
+1378 
-1387 QVEAA
+1387 
-1392 PPRWGWLACQPQRSG
+1392 
-1407 NFLSA
+1407 
-1412 NVFDGK
+1412 
-1418 LISGVQSGGSSK
+1418 
-1430 SGICLSHSATTMV
+1430 
-1443 SSIRAR
+1443 

>member
-1 MKRGFARPTPEKA
+1 MKRGFARPTPEKP

-35 KPWWIVVVGV
+35 KPWWLIVVGV
-45 VVIGLLGGM
+45 VVVGLLIGM
-54 IAMTFASGSHVFG
+54 VAMTFASGSRVFG
-67 GVGAIFP
+67 GAGSIFP
-74 IFMIGGMAMMM
+74 IFMIGGVAMMM

-95 MSRPKLDAMRAQF
+95 MSRPKLDSMRAQF

-133 HPAPTMLASAVGSS
+133 HPAPTTLAAAVGSA

-212 MISLL
+212 MISVL
-217 VEPWYSLIGGR
+217 VEPWYSLAGDR
-228 EQVLG
+228 EQALG
-233 LMRAIVCQLAFSHG
+233 LMRAIICQLAFSHG
-247 PDHVQMVV
+247 PDHVRMIV

-260 EQWDWVKWLP
+260 DEWDWVKWLP

-316 AQTPTPHTVIIADVT
+316 AQTPTPHTVIIADVV
-331 DPQWEFV
+331 DPQWEYV
-338 KSAEGIDGVTFF
+338 ISGEGVDGVTFF
-350 DLTGASMW
+350 DLTGSAMW
-358 AAVPERTLQ
+358 SAVPERTLR
-367 FDDLGVIEAL
+367 FDKKGVIEAL

-398 HISIAEAEEFAQKLA
+398 HISIAEAEEFSQKLA

-445 ADIDFGSL
+445 GHIDFQAL
-453 WGSRTDT
+453 WDSRNDS
-460 MGRSRLRAPFGNRSD
+460 MGRSRLRAPFGVRSD

-512 VIESLMLGHP
+512 VIESLMLSHP
-522 PQELQFVLAD
+522 PDELQFVLAD

-596 RMRARGQDMPPLPM
+596 RMRARGQDMAPLPM

-691 QAGLGYFRRSLEDI
+691 KAGLGYFRRSLEDI

-713 WRDYISRGITIDGE
+713 WRDYFPRGLTDDGD

-735 IDYVRPQLFTNL
+735 IDYVRPQLFTNS

-756 GPDLEPVHSNGE
+756 GPDVTVPAIPADGE
-768 VLEAADAEA
+768 LLEAEGPD
-777 EDEEE
+777 DDVE

-791 VIIDQLRKIDFE
+791 VIIDQLRKIDFQ

-811 LSEPVAIDEL
+811 LNQPVAIDEL
-821 VNRFI
+821 VNRFL
-826 GHQWQQDY
+826 GHPWQQDY

-841 FPLGIIDRPF
+841 FPIGIIDRPF

-890 ALTHTPEQVQ
+890 ALTHTPEQIQ
-900 FYCLAYSGTALTTV
+900 FYCLAYSSTALTTV

-939 LALVRERK
+939 LALVRKRK
-947 RSFLEYRIASMDVFR
+947 STFLEYGIASMEVFR
-962 RRKFGGEAGPVPNDG
+962 RRKFGGEPGPVPNDG
-977 FGDVYLVIDNYRA
+977 FGDVYLVVDNYRA

-1002 NLIINQGPSFGVH
+1002 NVIINQGPSFGVH
-1015 VVVSADRESELRP
+1015 VVVTADRESELRP

-1056 KEVPV
+1056 KDVPV

-1075 DADPQAGLHTLV
+1075 DADPQSGLHTLV
-1087 ARPALG
+1087 ARPALA
-1093 STPTNVFASD
+1093 STPTNRFESD
-1103 SIVDAVSRLASG
+1103 SIVDAVSRITSG
-1115 QAPPIRR
+1115 QAPPVRR
-1122 LPARFGVEQVRELA
+1122 LPATFGVEQLRELA
-1136 ARDTRQGVGA
+1136 AHDTRQGVGA
-1146 GGIVWAISE
+1146 GGIAWAISE
-1155 LDLAP
+1155 LDLSP

-1169 HLVVTGRRECGRTTT
+1169 HLMVTGRRECGRTTT
-1184 LATIMSEIGRLYA
+1184 LATIMKEIGRLYA
-1197 PGTSSAL
+1197 PGATSAPTPPAGQPSAQVWLVDPRRQLLTTLGSDYVEKFAYNLDGVQAMMGEL
-1204 AATGRA
+1204 A
-1210 ALCPGVAGRP
+1210 GVLAGREPPPGLSAEELLSRNWWSGPEIFLIVDDIQQLP
-1220 APSAADRAGLRVRR
+1220 AGFDSP
-1234 EVRLQPRRRAGDD
+1234 
-1247 ERHVRPSGQ
+1247 
-1256 PRTTARLV
+1256 
-1264 GGGAAVALLVER
+1264 
-1276 SGDLP
+1276 
-1281 DRRRHT
+1281 
-1287 ADAGRFRFAA
+1287 
-1297 AQGRRLGDPGRR
+1297 
-1309 CRPARDCHPH
+1309 
-1319 VRRLVVRGQRP
+1319 
-1330 DAAGTAPGERATT
+1330 
-1343 GDGRRPRRGLHPR
+1343 LHK
-1356 QDEGWPAAPWS
+1356 AAPWVT
-1367 RPADGRGHRCV
+1367 RAADVGLHVIVTRTFGGWSSAGSDPMLRALAQANAPLLVMDADPDEGFIRGKMKGGPLPRGRGLLMAEDTGV
-1378 RPGGGHRAP
+1378 FV
-1387 QVEAA
+1387 QVAA
-1392 PPRWGWLACQPQRSG
+1392 TELR
-1407 NFLSA
+1407 
-1412 NVFDGK
+1412 K
-1418 LISGVQSGGSSK
+1418 
-1430 SGICLSHSATTMV
+1430 
-1443 SSIRAR
+1443 

>member
-1 MKRGFARPTPEKA
+1 MKRGFARPTPEKP

-35 KPWWIVVVGV
+35 KPWYMIVIGV

-54 IAMTFASGSHVFG
+54 VAMTFASGSHVFG
-67 GVGAIFP
+67 GVGSIFP
-74 IFMIGGMAMMM
+74 IFMVGGMMMMM
-85 FGGRFGGQQQ
+85 FGGRMGGQQQ

-108 MLMLDMLRETA
+108 MLMLDLLRETA
-119 HESADSMDANYRWF
+119 HESADSMDANYRWY
-133 HPAPTMLASAVGSS
+133 HPAPATLSAAVGSP

-217 VEPWYSLIGGR
+217 VEPWYSLVGER

-255 VSSDL
+255 VSADL
-260 EQWDWVKWLP
+260 DEWDWVKWIP

-279 AAGNARMVYS
+279 AAGNARMVYA
-289 SVREFAAEQAELFAG
+289 SVREFASEQAELFAG

-316 AQTPTPHTVIIADVT
+316 AQTPTPHTVIIADTV
-331 DPQWEFV
+331 DPQWEYV
-338 KSAEGIDGVTFF
+338 NSAEGIDGVTFF

-358 AAVPERTLQ
+358 SSVPERALR
-367 FDDLGVIEAL
+367 FDEQGVIETL

-385 VIDEKPWFFALTD
+385 VIDDNPWFFALTD
-398 HISIAEAEEFAQKLA
+398 HLSVAEAEGFAQKLA

-434 DIMAYYGIDDP
+434 DILAYYGIDDP
-445 ADIDFGSL
+445 ADIDFHAL
-453 WGSRTDT
+453 WGSRSDS

-522 PQELQFVLAD
+522 PEELQFVLAD

-587 AKEYNSVRS
+587 AKEYNSVRT

-713 WRDYISRGITIDGE
+713 WRDYIARGITVDGE
-727 EAPALVHS
+727 EAPRLVHS
-735 IDYVRPQLFTNL
+735 IDYVRPQLFTNS

-756 GPDLEPVHSNGE
+756 GPDQVAIPTNGE
-768 VLEAADAEA
+768 SAAAPLPIEA
-777 EDEEE
+777 EEEDDD
-782 GIRTPKVGT
+782 GFRVPKIGT
-791 VIIDQLRKIDFE
+791 VIIDQLRKIPFE

-811 LSEPVAIDEL
+811 LNQPVAVDDL
-821 VNRFI
+821 VNRFL
-826 GHQWQQDY
+826 GHPWQQDY
-834 GTARDLV
+834 GTARNLV
-841 FPLGIIDRPF
+841 FPIGIIDRPF

-900 FYCLAYSGTALTTV
+900 FYCLAYSSTALNTV
-914 ARLPH
+914 AQLPH
-919 VGEVAGPTDPYG
+919 VGEVVGPTDPYG

-939 LALVRERK
+939 LALVRDRK
-947 RSFLEYRIASMDVFR
+947 RTFLEYGIPSMEVFR
-962 RRKFGGEAGPVPNDG
+962 RRKFGGASGPVPDV

-1002 NLIINQGPSFGVH
+1002 NQIINQGPSFGVH
-1015 VVVSADRESELRP
+1015 VVVTADRESELRP

-1075 DADPQAGLHTLV
+1075 DADPQSGLHTLV

-1093 STPTNVFASD
+1093 STPGNVFESD
-1103 SIVDAVSRLASG
+1103 SIVEAVSRLVTG
-1115 QAPPIRR
+1115 QAPPVRR
-1122 LPARFGVEQVRELA
+1122 LPATFGVQQVRELA
-1136 ARDTRQGVGA
+1136 ARDPRQGVGA
-1146 GGIVWAISE
+1146 GGIAWAISE
-1155 LDLAP
+1155 LDLNP
-1160 VYLNFAENA
+1160 VYLNFAENS
-1169 HLVVTGRRECGRTTT
+1169 HLMVTGRRECGKTTT
-1184 LATIMSEIGRLYA
+1184 LATIMTEIGRLYA
-1197 PGTSSAL
+1197 PGATSAPATLQRSAQVWLVDPRRQLLTALGSEYVEKFAYNLDGVQAMMGELAAVLAGREPPPGLSAEELLSRSWWSGPEIFLIVDDIQQLPTGFDSPLHKAVPWVTRAADVGLHVIVTRSFGGWSSAGSDPML
-1204 AATGRA
+1204 RALHQANAPLLVMDADPDEGFIRGKMKGGPLPRGRGLLMAEDTGVFVQVAAT
-1210 ALCPGVAGRP
+1210 
-1220 APSAADRAGLRVRR
+1220 
-1234 EVRLQPRRRAGDD
+1234 EVR
-1247 ERHVRPSGQ
+1247 
-1256 PRTTARLV
+1256 
-1264 GGGAAVALLVER
+1264 
-1276 SGDLP
+1276 
-1281 DRRRHT
+1281 
-1287 ADAGRFRFAA
+1287 
-1297 AQGRRLGDPGRR
+1297 
-1309 CRPARDCHPH
+1309 
-1319 VRRLVVRGQRP
+1319 
-1330 DAAGTAPGERATT
+1330 
-1343 GDGRRPRRGLHPR
+1343 
-1356 QDEGWPAAPWS
+1356 
-1367 RPADGRGHRCV
+1367 
-1378 RPGGGHRAP
+1378 
-1387 QVEAA
+1387 
-1392 PPRWGWLACQPQRSG
+1392 
-1407 NFLSA
+1407 
-1412 NVFDGK
+1412 K
-1418 LISGVQSGGSSK
+1418 
-1430 SGICLSHSATTMV
+1430 
-1443 SSIRAR
+1443 

>member
-1 MKRGFARPTPEKA
+1 MKRGFARPTPEKP
-14 PVIKPENIVLPTPL
+14 PVIKPENIVLSTPL

-35 KPWWIVVVGV
+35 KPWWLIVVGV
-45 VVIGLLGGM
+45 VVVGLLGGM
-54 IAMTFASGSHVFG
+54 VAMVFASGSHVFG
-67 GVGAIFP
+67 GIGSIFP
-74 IFMIGGMAMMM
+74 LFMMVGIMMMM
-85 FGGRFGGQQQ
+85 FRGMGGGQQQ

-119 HESADSMDANYRWF
+119 QESADSMDANYRWF
-133 HPAPTMLASAVGSS
+133 HPAPNTLAAAVGSP

-212 MISLL
+212 MVSLL
-217 VEPWYSLIGGR
+217 VEPWYALVGER

-233 LMRAIVCQLAFSHG
+233 LMRAIICQLAFSHG
-247 PDHVQMVV
+247 PDHVQMIV

-260 EQWDWVKWLP
+260 DQWDWVKWLP
-270 HFGDPRRQD
+270 HFGDSRRHD
-279 AAGNARMVYS
+279 AAGNARMVYT

-316 AQTPTPHTVIIADVT
+316 AQTPTPHTVIIADVD
-331 DPQWEFV
+331 DPQWEYV
-338 KSAEGIDGVTFF
+338 ISAEGVDGVTFF
-350 DLTGASMW
+350 DLTGSSMW
-358 AAVPERTLQ
+358 TDIPERKLQ
-367 FDDLGVIEAL
+367 FDKTGVIEAL

-385 VIDEKPWFFALTD
+385 VIDDKAWFFALTD
-398 HISIAEAEEFAQKLA
+398 QVSIAEAEEFAQKLA
-413 RWRLAEA
+413 QWRLAEA

-434 DIMAYYGIDDP
+434 DILSYYGIDDP
-445 ADIDFGSL
+445 GNIDFDSL
-453 WGSRTDT
+453 WASRTDT

-512 VIESLMLGHP
+512 VIESLMLSHP
-522 PQELQFVLAD
+522 PEELQFVLAD

-587 AKEYNSVRS
+587 AKEYNSVRA
-596 RMRARGQDMPPLPM
+596 RMRARGQDMAPLPM

-691 QAGLGYFRRSLEDI
+691 QAGLGYFRKSLEDI
-705 VRFQAEFL
+705 IRFQAEFL
-713 WRDYISRGITIDGE
+713 WRDYFQPGVSIDGE

-735 IDYVRPQLFTNL
+735 IDYIRPQLFTNS

-756 GPDLEPVHSNGE
+756 GPDIEPVVAQPNGE
-768 VLEAADAEA
+768 VLESDDIEGGED
-777 EDEEE
+777 EDEE
-782 GIRTPKVGT
+782 GVRTPKVGT
-791 VIIDQLRKIDFE
+791 VIIDQLRKIKFE

-811 LSEPVAIDEL
+811 LTQPVAIDDL
-821 VNRFI
+821 VNRFH
-826 GHQWQQDY
+826 GRPWHKEY
-834 GTARDLV
+834 GSACNLV
-841 FPLGIIDRPF
+841 FPIGIIDRPY

-890 ALTHTPEQVQ
+890 ALTHTPQQVQ
-900 FYCLAYSGTALTTV
+900 FYCLAYSSTALTTV
-914 ARLPH
+914 SRIPH

-947 RSFLEYRIASMDVFR
+947 RSFLECGIASMEMFR
-962 RRKFGGEAGPVPNDG
+962 RRKFGGEAGPVPDDG

-1002 NLIINQGPSFGVH
+1002 NVIINQGPSFGVH
-1015 VVVSADRESELRP
+1015 VVVTADRESELRP
-1028 PVRSGFGSRVELR
+1028 PVRSGFGSRIELR

-1056 KEVPV
+1056 KDVPV

-1075 DADPQAGLHTLV
+1075 DSDPQAGLHTLV

-1093 STPTNVFASD
+1093 STPDNVFECD
-1103 SIVDAVSRLASG
+1103 SVVAAVSRLTSA
-1115 QAPPIRR
+1115 QAPPVRR

-1136 ARDTRQGVGA
+1136 SRDTRQGVGA
-1146 GGIVWAISE
+1146 GGIAWAISE

-1160 VYLNFAENA
+1160 VYLNFAENS
-1169 HLVVTGRRECGRTTT
+1169 HLMVTGRRECGRTTT

-1197 PGTSSAL
+1197 PGASSAPPPAPGRPSAQVWLVDPRRQLLTALGSDYVERFAYNLDGVVAMMGEL
-1204 AATGRA
+1204 AAALAGREPPPGLSAEELLSRSWWSGPEIFLIVDDIQQLPPGFDSPLHKAVPFVNRA
-1210 ALCPGVAGRP
+1210 ADVGLHVIFTRTFGGWSSAGSDPMLRALHQANAPLLVMDADPDEGFIRGKMKGGPLPRGRGLLMAEDTGVFVQV
-1220 APSAADRAGLRVRR
+1220 AATEVRR
-1234 EVRLQPRRRAGDD
+1234 
-1247 ERHVRPSGQ
+1247 
-1256 PRTTARLV
+1256 
-1264 GGGAAVALLVER
+1264 
-1276 SGDLP
+1276 
-1281 DRRRHT
+1281 
-1287 ADAGRFRFAA
+1287 
-1297 AQGRRLGDPGRR
+1297 
-1309 CRPARDCHPH
+1309 
-1319 VRRLVVRGQRP
+1319 
-1330 DAAGTAPGERATT
+1330 
-1343 GDGRRPRRGLHPR
+1343 
-1356 QDEGWPAAPWS
+1356 
-1367 RPADGRGHRCV
+1367 
-1378 RPGGGHRAP
+1378 
-1387 QVEAA
+1387 
-1392 PPRWGWLACQPQRSG
+1392 
-1407 NFLSA
+1407 
-1412 NVFDGK
+1412 
-1418 LISGVQSGGSSK
+1418 
-1430 SGICLSHSATTMV
+1430 
-1443 SSIRAR
+1443 